1 MKSRK
6 NNINRPAPSRRLLLQ
21 LLTMM
26 ALTAAP
32 SSVYAQSFH
41 QTGASGLPL
50 DSRGM
55 QQTAEWNYYYYLPT
69 GSTSM
74 TLDLPIMGWTDNY
87 ANELEP
93 YGWYRWYD
101 YNTDLNSANLTAYD
115 VTSSSWYGGTTH
127 STQLKTNITDN
138 SGKNI
143 GLVAYKLSA
152 TYITR
157 KHVGV
162 NYSYSNS
169 DATNP
174 NWKGDIVACDVSRYI
189 DYTISGTKVSKE
201 PTLSVRYIFHIQ
213 SAAYLAQKLKEALC
227 EGSKSKAADLTFE
240 DNKRIVFGAKDENAK
255 MSLRT
260 NLKNS
265 GGQSYWFYPL
275 STTKGKTVYPTT
287 ESQKITAADF
297 KTTMKQADKIVWKV
311 YNEDKTKFCQLSA
324 TSSTTQFCDL
334 TISALNSATWYNVS
348 NDATTT
354 KPTDIGFEH
363 TVYVVA
369 WAANSNDMCPV
380 ANFEV
385 FIHKGY
391 PKTKDEITADNNI
404 DRTLS
409 YLEDEDRYE
418 KKMDISF
425 DDDNAD
431 LTFDAPTVNNNV
443 SLKPSDFKSRAYG
456 FTYAN
461 LADYDYFYGTYMR
474 QSWTGKRPTYSSPN
488 HGDYGLYKSANKTGV
503 STTDYNKGY
512 QWWANGN
519 PEIYDR
525 TYERTS
531 GKQYG
536 YFLYVDASDESRQI
550 ASADF
555 KANLCTG
562 SQLVFSG
569 AVAEYTSGANAPQV
583 MFRLYG
589 IDKDENGNEIGKKL
603 IQSFSSGDFKT
614 NTKSLQY
621 GKWYQ
626 IYSKQVLQKS
636 AGADNYT
643 DFRIVL
649 DNMCQGTD
657 GADYCIDDLCLYT
670 QTSKLDVLQNKP
682 LCPNET
688 GYETAP
694 EEITLKL
701 RGIYETFQAMVNMK
715 ESKLFYR
722 ICDATGKQV
731 DNIDY
736 DGDGQPDEYGTA
748 RIPASYNAAYVLP
761 PEAADG
767 KNNVAM
773 FENDNSGNRCLVIA
787 NRNFNIVPGKDY
799 YFSIAYPSD
808 DNPDVPGKWGKS
820 TDVCST
826 YSGIFQ
832 VVEQSIKLTDKNS
845 NVLTALR
852 VNCDTKTPTVE
863 VIAKIETAD
872 PVNGGKVTIDNVKFD
887 WFLSKPNKENEL
899 YTTPGLLEALRA
911 YRAKYPSDNGLNTG
925 FRSIN
930 YTQYTLLKQYV
941 DSKQLIL
948 NASNSMGN
956 RTFEANEMGLYK
968 IAVIP
973 VQAKAT
979 INGQNYDICAD
990 PMLVDLRVVT
1000 DGPNI
1005 NLGFSDVIYPN
1016 DARTVRVGLPQIKA
1030 IADNNGALNLPMTG
1044 IEGATSV
1051 KMSDAQVYISNTND
1065 PDFNSTKQ
1073 VIGVVTSS
1081 TIKNSD
1087 KTVGI
1092 RFNSNAAT
1100 ILKEGYWYEINF
1112 SYNNSS
1118 ASTASCP
1125 GETFVKMCIVPEYAT
1140 WNSSPRTASTN
1151 WNDDNNWLRSTKAE
1165 IFKDSYTDYNTTTAF
1180 MPMKFT
1186 KVTVANQK
1194 DKGKVYP
1201 NLDEISYRSNGIA
1214 SSTKMKS
1221 FAYDF
1226 VAKWSDAT
1234 ADGSDN
1240 GNGTFSCEKWAGNF
1254 CDQIYFKPEAEL
1266 LYANYLNYNKAYV
1279 EKELTPNT
1287 WSIMSS
1293 PLKQTYAGDLY
1304 VQKDDGQEKSEAF
1317 KPITYKEGVND
1328 RSAYPVYQRSWDGNA
1343 QEVKDN
1349 VTNYSA
1355 NHDGTVDVTTDNE
1368 LSINSGYWSHV
1379 YNKVDELYTKGQ
1391 AFAVKAGDKY
1401 TAGAQGANAT
1411 AVIRLPKAD
1420 TQFSYYDSESQ
1431 KPVNV
1436 TVNRD
1441 ANSYRMLQ
1449 GDVAGDKT
1457 MAMTQPLKENLHR
1470 DNRYHLVGNPYTS
1483 SLSMYRFLKA
1493 NTAFENSIWTLDN
1506 GVMKT
1511 HSVPVDLD
1519 YDKKTDVIV
1528 NPTQAFFV
1536 KVKEGETAPA
1546 NVTFNATMLI
1556 NKDVTPGEKAL
1567 IIRPTVTLTTVNG
1580 ERSSQSELIVN
1591 DEASRDYVEGEDVEM
1606 LGEGNIAEIAQVYSV
1621 AGSQAVALNAS
1632 DDINWMPVGVVA
1644 PKSKDIDV
1652 NISLN
1657 SKMLIKMNNEGSQL
1671 FLFDATTKTFS
1682 EIKDGMT
1689 VKMMANDHGRY
1700 YITNQSSLNTTD
1712 INTIDCFSP
1721 TENTIVV
1728 ATLKGDMKRVMV
1740 YDISGALVTSNH
1752 SVNGGRCQ
1760 LNVPKAGI
1768 YVVKATTKEDRTET
1782 FKIVVR

>member
-1 MKSRK
+1 MKIRN
-6 NNINRPAPSRRLLLQ
+6 NNINRLATSKRLLLQ
-21 LLTMM
+21 LFAMM

-32 SSVYAQSFH
+32 SSVYAQSLGFH
-41 QTGASGLPL
+41 KKGQSGLPL

-55 QQTAEWNYYYYLPT
+55 QQTAEWHYYYYLPT
-69 GSTSM
+69 NSNTM
-74 TLDLPIMGWTDNY
+74 ELELPFDGWGDSKTND
-87 ANELEP
+87 LEP
-93 YGWYRWYD
+93 YGWIRWYD
-101 YNTDLNSANLTAYD
+101 YTTDLKSDRLTVYNSSSTSLYNSKDNTSNKDIGLIAGTLRNSARDYAGVKYN
-115 VTSSSWYGGTTH
+115 
-127 STQLKTNITDN
+127 KP
-138 SGKNI
+138 
-143 GLVAYKLSA
+143 
-152 TYITR
+152 TR
-157 KHVGV
+157 A
-162 NYSYSNS
+162 
-169 DATNP
+169 DAEDWAGET
-174 NWKGDIVACDVSRYI
+174 IACDVSRYN
-189 DYTISGTKVSKE
+189 DYNLTKRGYYPKYTYYVEKE
-201 PTLSVRYIFHIQ
+201 PTLSIRYIFHIK
-213 SAAYLAQKLKEALC
+213 SAAYLAKRIKDALC
-227 EGSKSKAADLTFE
+227 DHSRAADLTLE
-240 DNKRIVFGAKDENAK
+240 DNKRIVFGAKDERAN
-255 MSLRT
+255 MTLRT
-260 NLKNS
+260 NMKNS

-275 STTKGKTVYPTT
+275 STTVGKTVYPTT
-287 ESQKITAADF
+287 EAQKITAADF
-297 KTTMKQADKIVWKV
+297 NTTMKQANKIVWTV
-311 YNEDKTKFCQLSA
+311 YNEDKTKFCQLS
-324 TSSTTQFCDL
+324 STTQFCDL
-334 TISALNSATWYNVS
+334 TINALKNATWYNVS

-354 KPTDIGFEH
+354 KPTDIGFEQ

-369 WAANSNDMCPV
+369 WAANGDYMCPV

-391 PKTKDEITADNNI
+391 PKTKDEITADNNT

-425 DDDNAD
+425 DDDNPD
-431 LTFDAPTVNNNV
+431 LTLDAPTTPENNM

-456 FTYAN
+456 FTYAQ
-461 LADYDYFYGTYMR
+461 LASYDYYYDGSTPHH
-474 QSWTGKRPTYSSPN
+474 SKSPI
-488 HGDYGLYKSANKTGV
+488 HGDYGLYKSGNLRGI
-503 STTDYNKGY
+503 SYDNENGY
-512 QWWANGN
+512 QWWAAGS
-519 PEIYDR
+519 PTIYDR
-525 TYERTS
+525 THAKTS

-536 YFLYVDASDESRQI
+536 HFLYVDASNESRQI

-562 SQLVFSG
+562 SQLIFSG
-569 AVAEYTSGANAPQV
+569 AVAEYTASYNATAPQV

-589 IDKDENGNEIGKKL
+589 INKDENGNVTDQKL

-614 NTKSLQY
+614 NTKSHEY

-636 AGADNYT
+636 AAADNYT

-649 DNMCQGTD
+649 DNMCQNTK

-694 EEITLKL
+694 EDITLKL
-701 RGIYETFQAMVNMK
+701 RGIYETFQAMVNQK

-722 ICDATGKQV
+722 ICDATGKPV

-736 DGDGQPDEYGTA
+736 DGDGQPDAYGIA
-748 RIPASYNAAYVLP
+748 LIPASYNAGLVLP
-761 PEAADG
+761 PAAADG

-808 DNPDVPGKWGKS
+808 DNPDVPGVWGKS

-832 VVEQSIKLTDKNS
+832 VVEQNIKLTDKNS

-852 VNCDTKTPTVE
+852 VNCNTHIPTVE
-863 VIAKIETAD
+863 MIAKIETAD

-887 WFLSKPNKENEL
+887 WFLSKPNAENEL
-899 YTTPGLLEALRA
+899 YSTQGLLEAIHA
-911 YRAKYPSDNGLNTG
+911 YRAKYPEYNGLSTE
-925 FRSIN
+925 FRSVN
-930 YTQYTLLKQYV
+930 YNQYDLLKKYV

-956 RTFEANEMGLYK
+956 RKFEANEMGLYK

-979 INGQNYDICAD
+979 INGQVYDICAD

-1005 NLGFSDVIYPN
+1005 NFGFPGVIYPN

-1030 IADNNGALNLPMTG
+1030 IAAKNGALNLPMTG
-1044 IEGATSV
+1044 IEGAKSV
-1051 KMSDAQVYISNTND
+1051 KMIDEAQVSISNTND

-1073 VIGVVTSS
+1073 AIGVVTAN
-1081 TIKNSD
+1081 TIYKTDN
-1087 KTVGI
+1087 TVGI
-1092 RFNSNAAT
+1092 RFNSNAVT
-1100 ILKEGYWYEINF
+1100 TLKEGYWYEINF
-1112 SYNNSS
+1112 RYANAS

-1125 GETFVKMCIVPEYAT
+1125 GETFIKMCIVPEYAT

-1165 IFKDSYTDYNTTTAF
+1165 IFKDSYADYNTTTAF

-1214 SSTKMKS
+1214 SSKKMQS

-1226 VAKWSDAT
+1226 VAKWSNT

-1240 GNGTFSCEKWAGNF
+1240 GYGTFSCEKWAGNF

-1266 LYANYLNYNKAYV
+1266 LYANYLTYNKAYV

-1293 PLKQTYAGDLY
+1293 PLQQTYAGDLY
-1304 VQKDDGQEKSEAF
+1304 VPKNNGQEQSEAF
-1317 KPITYKEGVND
+1317 QPITYQEGVND
-1328 RSAYPVYQRSWDGNA
+1328 RSAYPVYQRSWDGDA
-1343 QEVKDN
+1343 QEVIDN

-1355 NHDGTVDVTTDNE
+1355 NHDGTVNVTTDNE

-1379 YNKVDELYTKGQ
+1379 YNKVDEQYTKGQ

-1401 TAGAQGANAT
+1401 TAGAQDANAK
-1411 AVIRLPKAD
+1411 AVVRLPKAD

-1457 MAMTQPLKENLHR
+1457 MTMTQPLKENLHR

-1493 NTAFENSIWTLDN
+1493 NTAFENSVWTLDN

-1580 ERSSQSELIVN
+1580 TRSSQSKLIVSA
-1591 DEASRDYVEGEDVEM
+1591 EASRDYVAGEDVDM
-1606 LGEGNIAEIAQVYSV
+1606 LGEGNIAEIAQAYSV
-1621 AGSQAVALNAS
+1621 AGSQAVALNAT
-1632 DDINWMPVGVVA
+1632 DDIDWMPIGVVA
-1644 PKSKDIDV
+1644 GKSRSTDV
-1652 NISLN
+1652 TVNLN
-1657 SKMLIKMNNEGSQL
+1657 SKMLRKMNDEGGKL
-1671 FLFDATTKTFS
+1671 FIYDATSKKFS
-1682 EIKDGMT
+1682 EIADGMQIE
-1689 VKMMANDHGRY
+1689 MMANDHGRY
-1700 YITNQSSLNTTD
+1700 YITTNNWVVPTG
-1712 INTIDCFSP
+1712 INAIRCFSP
-1721 TENTIVV
+1721 AQGTIIV
-1728 ATLKGDMKRVMV
+1728 AVLNGEVKQAKV
-1740 YDISGALVTSNH
+1740 YDTAGALVTS
-1752 SVNGGRCQ
+1752 SRSTAGERCQ
-1760 LNVPKAGI
+1760 LSVQQPGVYI
-1768 YVVKATTKEDRTET
+1768 VKATTMDDKTET
-1782 FKIVVR
+1782 FKIVVK

>member
-21 LLTMM
+21 LLAMM

-32 SSVYAQSFH
+32 SSVYAQSLGFH
-41 QTGASGLPL
+41 KNGQSGLPL

-55 QQTAEWNYYYYLPT
+55 QQTAEWHYYYYLPT
-69 GSTSM
+69 NSNTMELELPFDGWGKSSTN
-74 TLDLPIMGWTDNY
+74 D
-87 ANELEP
+87 LEP
-93 YGWYRWYD
+93 YGWIRWYD
-101 YNTDLNSANLTAYD
+101 YTTDLMSDRLTVYSRYY
-115 VTSSSWYGGTTH
+115 TS
-127 STQLKTNITDN
+127 LKSLKDDT
-138 SGKNI
+138 SKKNI
-143 GLVAYKLSA
+143 GLIAGTLRNSA
-152 TYITR
+152 RDYA
-157 KHVGV
+157 GV
-162 NYSYSNS
+162 KYNKPTGA
-169 DATNP
+169 DAED
-174 NWKGDIVACDVSRYI
+174 WGGDTIACDVSRYN
-189 DYTISGTKVSKE
+189 DYSISTNYVEKE
-201 PTLSVRYIFHIQ
+201 PTLSIRYIFHIK
-213 SAAYLAQKLKEALC
+213 SAAYLAKRIKDALC
-227 EGSKSKAADLTFE
+227 DHSRAADLTLE
-240 DNKRIVFGAKDENAK
+240 DNKRIVFGAKDANAN
-255 MSLRT
+255 MTLRT
-260 NLKNS
+260 NMKNS

-275 STTKGKTVYPTT
+275 RTTVGKTVYPTT

-297 KTTMKQADKIVWKV
+297 NTTMKQADNIVWRV
-311 YNEDKTKFCQLSA
+311 YNEDKTKYCQLS
-324 TSSTTQFCDL
+324 SETQFCDL
-334 TISALNSATWYNVS
+334 TINALKNATWYNVS
-348 NDATTT
+348 NDAKTS
-354 KPTDIGFEH
+354 KPTDIGFEQ

-369 WAANSNDMCPV
+369 WAANGDYMCPV

-391 PKTKDEITADNNI
+391 PKMKDELTADGDV

-425 DDDNAD
+425 DDDNPD
-431 LTFDAPTVNNNV
+431 LTLDAPTTPENNM

-456 FTYAN
+456 FTYAQ
-461 LADYDYFYGTYMR
+461 LASFDYYYDGSTPHH
-474 QSWTGKRPTYSSPN
+474 SKSPI
-488 HGDYGLYKSANKTGV
+488 HGDYGLYKSGNLRGI
-503 STTDYNKGY
+503 SYDNENGY
-512 QWWANGN
+512 QWWAAGS
-519 PEIYDR
+519 PTIYDR
-525 TYERTS
+525 THAKTS

-536 YFLYVDASDESRQI
+536 HFLYVDASNESRQI

-562 SQLVFSG
+562 SQLIFSG
-569 AVAEYTSGANAPQV
+569 AVAEYTASYNATAPQV

-589 IDKDENGNEIGKKL
+589 INKDENGNVTDQKL

-614 NTKSLQY
+614 NTKTHEY

-636 AGADNYT
+636 AAADNYT

-649 DNMCQGTD
+649 DNMCQNTK

-694 EEITLKL
+694 DDITLKL
-701 RGIYETFQAMVNMK
+701 RGIYETFQAMVNQK

-722 ICDATGKQV
+722 ICDATGKRV
-731 DNIDY
+731 ENIDY
-736 DGDGQPDEYGTA
+736 NGDGHPDTYGTA
-748 RIPASYNAAYVLP
+748 RIPESYSSTYVLP
-761 PEAADG
+761 SYAADG
-767 KNNVAM
+767 KTNVAM

-808 DNPDVPGKWGKS
+808 DNPNVPGDWGKS

-826 YSGIFQ
+826 YSGLFQ
-832 VVEQSIKLTDKNS
+832 VVEQNIKLTDKNS

-852 VNCDTKTPTVE
+852 VNCNTNTPTVE

-872 PVNGGKVTIDNVKFD
+872 PVNGGKVTIDKVKFD
-887 WFLSKPNKENEL
+887 WFLSKPNAENEL
-899 YTTPGLLEALRA
+899 YSTSGLLEALHA
-911 YRAKYPSDNGLNTG
+911 YRAKYPEYNGLSPN
-925 FRSIN
+925 FRN
-930 YTQYTLLKQYV
+930 DNRTQYNLLKMYV

-956 RTFEANEMGLYK
+956 RTFASDEMGLYK

-973 VQAKAT
+973 VQDKAT
-979 INGQNYDICAD
+979 INGQVYEICAA

-1005 NLGFSDVIYPN
+1005 NFGFPGVIYPN

-1030 IADNNGALNLPMTG
+1030 IAEKNGDLNLPMTG
-1044 IEGATSV
+1044 IERATSV
-1051 KMSDAQVYISNTND
+1051 RMRDYAKVFISNTND
-1065 PDFNSTKQ
+1065 PSFNSTKQ
-1073 VIGVVTSS
+1073 EIGVVTSN
-1081 TIKNSD
+1081 TIYRTDN
-1087 KTVGI
+1087 TVGI
-1092 RFNSNAAT
+1092 RFNSNAAK

-1112 SYNNSS
+1112 SYDNADGSM
-1118 ASTASCP
+1118 ASCP
-1125 GETFVKMCIVPEYAT
+1125 GETFIKMCIVPEYAT

-1186 KVTVANQK
+1186 KVTVTNQN

-1226 VAKWSDAT
+1226 VAKWSDT

-1266 LYANYLNYNKAYV
+1266 LYANYLTYNKAYV

-1293 PLKQTYAGDLY
+1293 PLQQTYAGDLY
-1304 VQKDDGQEKSEAF
+1304 VPKDDGQEKSEAF
-1317 KPITYKEGVND
+1317 KPMTYDENVND

-1379 YNKVDELYTKGQ
+1379 YNKVDEQYTKGQ

-1420 TQFSYYDSESQ
+1420 TQFSYYDSESN

-1441 ANSYRMLQ
+1441 DKSYRMLQ

-1470 DNRYHLVGNPYTS
+1470 ENRYHLVGNPYTS

-1506 GVMKT
+1506 GKVT
-1511 HSVPVDLD
+1511 AYTLALD
-1519 YDKKTDVIV
+1519 EAYDKKTDVLV
-1528 NPTQAFFV
+1528 SPTQAFFV
-1536 KVKEGETAPA
+1536 KLKTGESATEA
-1546 NVTFNATMLI
+1546 TFNASMLI
-1556 NKDVTPGEKAL
+1556 NKEVTPGEKAL
-1567 IIRPTVTLTTVNG
+1567 VIRPTLTLTTTDGVRN
-1580 ERSSQSELIVN
+1580 SESKLIVN

-1644 PKSKDIDV
+1644 PKNKDIDV

-1689 VKMMANDHGRY
+1689 VKMMANEHGRY

>member
-6 NNINRPAPSRRLLLQ
+6 NNINRPAPSKRLLLQ

-41 QTGASGLPL
+41 QRGASGMPL

-55 QQTAEWNYYYYLPT
+55 QQTAEWHYYYYLPT

-74 TLDLPIMGWTDNY
+74 TLDLPIMGWTDEK
-87 ANELEP
+87 ANDLEP

-101 YNTDLNSANLTAYD
+101 YNTDLESANLTAYD
-115 VTSSSWYGGTTH
+115 VTTSSWLGGTKH

-143 GLVAYKLSA
+143 GLVAYKLSD
-152 TYITR
+152 TYVTR

-162 NYSYSNS
+162 NYEYTNS
-169 DATNP
+169 DAINP

-189 DYTISGTKVSKE
+189 DYSISGTKVSKE

-213 SAAYLAQKLKEALC
+213 SAAYLAKQIKDALC
-227 EGSKSKAADLTFE
+227 DHSRAADLTLE
-240 DNKRIVFGAKDENAK
+240 DNKRIVFGAKDANAK
-255 MSLRT
+255 MTLRT
-260 NLKNS
+260 NMKNS

-275 STTKGKTVYPTT
+275 RTTVGKTVYPTT

-297 KTTMKQADKIVWKV
+297 NTTMKQADNIVWRV
-311 YNEDKTKFCQLSA
+311 YNEDKTKYCQLPP
-324 TSSTTQFCDL
+324 STPSNPRTPISPQFCDL
-334 TISALNSATWYNVS
+334 TINALKNATWRNVS
-348 NDATTT
+348 NGATTT
-354 KPTDIGFEH
+354 KPTDIGFEQ

-369 WAANSNDMCPV
+369 WAANGDYMCPV

-391 PKTKDEITADNNI
+391 PKTKDELTADGDV
-404 DRTLS
+404 DRTIS
-409 YLEDEDRYE
+409 YFEDKYQQQ
-418 KKMDISF
+418 MDISF
-425 DDDNAD
+425 DDDNPY
-431 LTFDAPTVNNNV
+431 LTLDAPTTPLNNM
-443 SLKPSDFKSRAYG
+443 SPKPSDFKSRAYG
-456 FTYAN
+456 FTYAE
-461 LADYDYFYGTYMR
+461 LASFDYYNG
-474 QSWTGKRPTYSSPN
+474 SSPHHSKSPI
-488 HGDYGLYKSANKTGV
+488 HGDYGLYKSGNLRGI
-503 STTDYNKGY
+503 SYNNENGY
-512 QWWANGN
+512 QWWAEGS
-519 PEIYDR
+519 PTIYDR
-525 TYERTS
+525 THAKTS

-536 YFLYVDASDESRQI
+536 HFLYVDASNESRQI

-562 SQLVFSG
+562 SQLIFSG
-569 AVAEYTSGANAPQV
+569 AVAEYTAANNSTAPQV

-589 IDKDENGNEIGKKL
+589 IDKDENGNVTDQKL
-603 IQSFSSGDFKT
+603 IQSFSSGDFAT
-614 NTKSLQY
+614 NTKTHAY
-621 GKWYQ
+621 GQWYQ

-636 AGADNYT
+636 AAADNYT

-649 DNMCQGTD
+649 DNMCQDTW
-657 GADYCIDDLCLYT
+657 GADYCVDDLCLYT

-694 EEITLKL
+694 DDITLKL
-701 RGIYETFQAMVNMK
+701 RGIYETFQAMVNQK

-722 ICDATGKQV
+722 ICDATGKRV
-731 DNIDY
+731 ENIDY
-736 DGDGQPDEYGTA
+736 DGDGQPDDYGIA
-748 RIPASYNAAYVLP
+748 RIPESYNAGYVLP
-761 PEAADG
+761 SAAAGG
-767 KNNVAM
+767 KTNVPM

-808 DNPDVPGKWGKS
+808 DNPNVPGDWGKS

-826 YSGIFQ
+826 YSGLFQ
-832 VVEQSIKLTDKNS
+832 VVEQNIKLTDKNS

-852 VNCDTKTPTVE
+852 VDCNSKTPTVE

-872 PVNGGKVTIDNVKFD
+872 PVNGGKVTIDKVKFD
-887 WFLSKPNKENEL
+887 WFLSKPNAENEL
-899 YTTPGLLEALRA
+899 YSTTGLLEALHA
-911 YRAKYPSDNGLNTG
+911 YRAKYPEYNGLSTD
-925 FRSIN
+925 FRN
-930 YTQYTLLKQYV
+930 DNRTQYDLLKQYV

-956 RTFEANEMGLYK
+956 RKFEAKETGLYK

-973 VQAKAT
+973 VQDKAT
-979 INGQNYDICAD
+979 INGQVYEICAA

-1005 NLGFSDVIYPN
+1005 NFGFPGVIYPN
-1016 DARTVRVGLPQIKA
+1016 DARTVRVGLPQINA
-1030 IADNNGALNLPMTG
+1030 IATKNGALNLPMTG
-1044 IEGATSV
+1044 IERAKSV
-1051 KMSDAQVYISNTND
+1051 KMIDKAQVSISNTND
-1065 PDFNSTKQ
+1065 PDFNSTEQ
-1073 VIGVVTSS
+1073 MIGVVTAN
-1081 TIKNSD
+1081 TIYETD

-1092 RFNSNAAT
+1092 RFNPNAAT
-1100 ILKEGYWYEINF
+1100 ILKEGYWYEIHF
-1112 SYNNSS
+1112 RYNNADGSM
-1118 ASTASCP
+1118 ASCP
-1125 GETFVKMCIVPEYAT
+1125 GETFIKMCIVPEYAT

-1165 IFKDSYTDYNTTTAF
+1165 IFKDSYADYNTTTAF

-1186 KVTVANQK
+1186 KVTVANQN

-1226 VAKWSDAT
+1226 VAKWSDT
-1234 ADGSDN
+1234 TDDGSDT

-1293 PLKQTYAGDLY
+1293 PLQQTYAGDLY
-1304 VQKDDGQEKSEAF
+1304 VPKNNGQEQSEAF
-1317 KPITYKEGVND
+1317 QPMTYQEGVND

-1343 QEVKDN
+1343 QEVIDN
-1349 VTNYSA
+1349 ITNYSA
-1355 NHDGTVDVTTDNE
+1355 NHDGTVDVTTGNE

-1379 YNKVDELYTKGQ
+1379 YNKVDEQYTKGQ

-1401 TAGAQGANAT
+1401 TAGAQDANAK

-1436 TVNRD
+1436 TVSRD

-1457 MAMTQPLKENLHR
+1457 MAMTQPLKENLHS

-1511 HSVPVDLD
+1511 HCVPVDLD

-1536 KVKEGETAPA
+1536 KVKEGETAPD

-1652 NISLN
+1652 NVSLN
-1657 SKMLIKMNNEGSQL
+1657 SKMLVKMNNEGSQL

-1728 ATLKGDMKRVMV
+1728 ATLKGDMKRVVV

>member
-32 SSVYAQSFH
+32 SSVYAQNLGFH
-41 QTGASGLPL
+41 KEGQSGLPL

-55 QQTAEWNYYYYLPT
+55 QQTAEWHYYYYLPT
-69 GSTSM
+69 NSNTMELELPFDGWGKSSTN
-74 TLDLPIMGWTDNY
+74 D
-87 ANELEP
+87 LEP
-93 YGWYRWYD
+93 YGWIRWYD
-101 YNTDLNSANLTAYD
+101 YNTDLKSDKLTVYSSSTSLNSLKDYTSQKDIGLIAGTLRNSARDYA
-115 VTSSSWYGGTTH
+115 
-127 STQLKTNITDN
+127 
-138 SGKNI
+138 
-143 GLVAYKLSA
+143 
-152 TYITR
+152 
-157 KHVGV
+157 GV
-162 NYSYSNS
+162 KYNKPTGA
-169 DATNP
+169 DAEDWAGET
-174 NWKGDIVACDVSRYI
+174 IACDVSRYN
-189 DYTISGTKVSKE
+189 DYSFQRVNIGTKYNPKYTNRVEKE
-201 PTLSVRYIFHIQ
+201 PTLSIRYIFHIK
-213 SAAYLAQKLKEALC
+213 SAAYLAKRIKDALC
-227 EGSKSKAADLTFE
+227 DHSRAADLTLE
-240 DNKRIVFGAKDENAK
+240 DNKRIVFGAKDANAN
-255 MSLRT
+255 MTLRT
-260 NLKNS
+260 NMKNS

-275 STTKGKTVYPTT
+275 RTTVGKTVYPTT

-297 KTTMKQADKIVWKV
+297 NTTMKQANKIVWIV
-311 YNEDKTKFCQLSA
+311 YNEDKTKFCQLS
-324 TSSTTQFCDL
+324 STTQFCDL
-334 TISALNSATWYNVS
+334 TINALKNATWYNVS
-348 NDATTT
+348 NDAKTS
-354 KPTDIGFEH
+354 KPTDIGFEQ

-369 WAANSNDMCPV
+369 WAANGDYMCPV

-391 PKTKDEITADNNI
+391 PKMKDELTADGDV
-404 DRTLS
+404 DRTIS
-409 YLEDEDRYE
+409 YFEDKYE
-418 KKMDISF
+418 QQMDISF
-425 DDDNAD
+425 DDDNPD
-431 LTFDAPTVNNNV
+431 LTLDAPTTPLNNM

-456 FTYAN
+456 FTYAE
-461 LADYDYFYGTYMR
+461 LARYDYYYDGSTPHH
-474 QSWTGKRPTYSSPN
+474 SKSPI
-488 HGDYGLYKSANKTGV
+488 HGDYGLYKSGNLRGI
-503 STTDYNKGY
+503 SYDNENGY
-512 QWWANGN
+512 QWWAAGS
-519 PEIYDR
+519 PTIYDR
-525 TYERTS
+525 THAKTS

-536 YFLYVDASDESRQI
+536 HFLYVDASNESRQI

-562 SQLVFSG
+562 SQLIFSG
-569 AVAEYTSGANAPQV
+569 AVAEYTASYNATAPQV

-589 IDKDENGNEIGKKL
+589 INKDENGNVTDQKL

-614 NTKSLQY
+614 NTKSHEY

-636 AGADNYT
+636 AAADNYT

-649 DNMCQGTD
+649 DNMCQNTK

-670 QTSKLDVLQNKP
+670 QTSKLDVLQNRP

-701 RGIYETFQAMVNMK
+701 RGIYETFQAMVNQK

-722 ICDATGKQV
+722 ICDATGKRV

-736 DGDGQPDEYGTA
+736 DGDGQPDEYGIA
-748 RIPASYNAAYVLP
+748 LIPASYNAGLVLP

-767 KNNVAM
+767 KTVPM

-808 DNPDVPGKWGKS
+808 DNPNVPGDWGKS

-826 YSGIFQ
+826 YSDIFQ
-832 VVEQSIKLTDKNS
+832 VVEQNIKLTDKNS

-852 VNCDTKTPTVE
+852 VNCNTHTPTVE
-863 VIAKIETAD
+863 MIAKIETAD
-872 PVNGGKVTIDNVKFD
+872 PVNGGKVTIDKVKFD
-887 WFLSKPNKENEL
+887 WFLSKPNAENEL
-899 YTTPGLLEALRA
+899 YSTSGLLDALHA
-911 YRAKYPSDNGLNTG
+911 YRAKYPEYNGLSTD
-925 FRSIN
+925 FRN
-930 YTQYTLLKQYV
+930 DNRTQYDLLKQYV

-956 RTFEANEMGLYK
+956 RKFEAKEMGLYK

-973 VQAKAT
+973 VQDKAT
-979 INGQNYDICAD
+979 INGQVYEICAA

-1005 NLGFSDVIYPN
+1005 NFGFPNVIYPN
-1016 DARTVRVGLPQIKA
+1016 DARTVRVGLPQIKT
-1030 IADNNGALNLPMTG
+1030 IAEKKGALNLPMTG

-1051 KMSDAQVYISNTND
+1051 NMRDYAKVFISNTND
-1065 PDFNSTKQ
+1065 PSFNSTKQ
-1073 VIGVVTSS
+1073 EIGVVTSN
-1081 TIKNSD
+1081 TIYRTDN
-1087 KTVGI
+1087 TVGI
-1092 RFNSNAAT
+1092 RFNPNAAT

-1112 SYNNSS
+1112 SYDNADGSM
-1118 ASTASCP
+1118 ASCQ
-1125 GETFVKMCIVPEYAT
+1125 GETFIKMCIVPEYAT

-1186 KVTVANQK
+1186 KVTVANQN

-1226 VAKWSDAT
+1226 VAKWSNTTD
-1234 ADGSDN
+1234 DGSDN
-1240 GNGTFSCEKWAGNF
+1240 GNGTFSCETWAGNF

-1266 LYANYLNYNKAYV
+1266 LYANYLTYNKAYV

-1293 PLKQTYAGDLY
+1293 PLQQTYAGDLY
-1304 VQKDDGQEKSEAF
+1304 VPKNNGQEQSEAF
-1317 KPITYKEGVND
+1317 QPMTYDENVND
-1328 RSAYPVYQRSWDGNA
+1328 RSAYPIYQRSWDGDA
-1343 QEVKDN
+1343 QEVMNN

-1379 YNKVDELYTKGQ
+1379 YNKVDEQYTKGQ

-1436 TVNRD
+1436 TVSRD
-1441 ANSYRMLQ
+1441 ANSYRMLL

-1457 MAMTQPLKENLHR
+1457 MEMTQPLKENLHR

-1506 GVMKT
+1506 GKVT
-1511 HSVPVDLD
+1511 AYTLALD
-1519 YDKKTDVIV
+1519 EAYDKKTDVLV
-1528 NPTQAFFV
+1528 SPTQAFFV
-1536 KVKEGETAPA
+1536 KLKTGESATEA
-1546 NVTFNATMLI
+1546 TFNASMLI
-1556 NKDVTPGEKAL
+1556 NKEVTPGEKAL
-1567 IIRPTVTLTTVNG
+1567 VIRPTLTLTTTDGVRN
-1580 ERSSQSELIVN
+1580 SESKLIVN
-1591 DEASRDYVEGEDVEM
+1591 DEASRDYVDGEDVEM

-1728 ATLKGDMKRVMV
+1728 ATLKGDMKRVVV

>member
-21 LLTMM
+21 LLAMM

-32 SSVYAQSFH
+32 SSVYAQSLGFH
-41 QTGASGLPL
+41 KKGQSGLPL

-55 QQTAEWNYYYYLPT
+55 QQTAEWHYYYYLPT
-69 GSTSM
+69 NSDPMELELPFAGWGDNSTN
-74 TLDLPIMGWTDNY
+74 D
-87 ANELEP
+87 LEP
-93 YGWYRWYD
+93 YGWIRWYD
-101 YNTDLNSANLTAYD
+101 YTTDLKSDKLTVYSSSTSLNNSKDNNSKKDIGLIAGSLGNSARNYA
-115 VTSSSWYGGTTH
+115 
-127 STQLKTNITDN
+127 
-138 SGKNI
+138 
-143 GLVAYKLSA
+143 
-152 TYITR
+152 
-157 KHVGV
+157 GV
-162 NYSYSNS
+162 KYNKPTGA
-169 DATNP
+169 DAEDWAGET
-174 NWKGDIVACDVSRYI
+174 IACDVSRYN
-189 DYTISGTKVSKE
+189 DYSFEQVSSGPWYNRTYSNYVKHE
-201 PTLSVRYIFHIQ
+201 PTLSIRYIFHIK
-213 SAAYLAQKLKEALC
+213 SAAYLAKRIKDALC
-227 EGSKSKAADLTFE
+227 DHSRAADLTLE
-240 DNKRIVFGAKDENAK
+240 DNKRIVFGAKDANAN
-255 MSLRT
+255 MTLRT
-260 NLKNS
+260 NMKNY

-275 STTKGKTVYPTT
+275 RTTKDKSVYPTT

-297 KTTMKQADKIVWKV
+297 NTTMKQANKIVWRV
-311 YNEDKTKFCQLSA
+311 YNEDKTKYCQLSS

-334 TISALNSATWYNVS
+334 TINALKNATWYNVS
-348 NDATTT
+348 NGATTA
-354 KPTDIGFEH
+354 KPTDIGFEQ

-369 WAANSNDMCPV
+369 WAANGDYMCPV

-391 PKTKDEITADNNI
+391 PKTKDELTADGDV
-404 DRTLS
+404 DRTIS
-409 YLEDEDRYE
+409 YFEDKYQQQ
-418 KKMDISF
+418 MDISF
-425 DDDNAD
+425 DDDNPD
-431 LTFDAPTVNNNV
+431 LTLDAPTTPENNM

-456 FTYAN
+456 FTYAL
-461 LADYDYFYGTYMR
+461 LASNDYYNG
-474 QSWTGKRPTYSSPN
+474 SSPHHSKSPI
-488 HGDYGLYKSANKTGV
+488 HGDYGLYKSGNLHGI
-503 STTDYNKGY
+503 SYNNENGY
-512 QWWANGN
+512 QWWAAGS
-519 PEIYDR
+519 PTIFDR
-525 TYERTS
+525 TYAKTS

-536 YFLYVDASDESRQI
+536 HFLYVDASNESRQI

-562 SQLVFSG
+562 SQLIFSG
-569 AVAEYTSGANAPQV
+569 AVAEYTAANNTTAPQV

-589 IDKDENGNEIGKKL
+589 INKDENGNVTDQKL
-603 IQSFSSGDFKT
+603 IQSFSSGDFAT
-614 NTKSLQY
+614 NTKTHAY
-621 GKWYQ
+621 GQWYQ

-636 AGADNYT
+636 AAADNYT

-649 DNMCQGTD
+649 DNMCQDTW
-657 GADYCIDDLCLYT
+657 GADYCVDDLCLYT
-670 QTSKLDVLQNKP
+670 QTSKLDVLQNRP

-694 EEITLKL
+694 EYITLKL
-701 RGIYETFQAMVNMK
+701 RGIYETFQAMVNQK

-722 ICDATGKQV
+722 ICDATGKPV
-731 DNIDY
+731 ENIDY
-736 DGDGQPDEYGTA
+736 DGDGHPDEYGTA

-761 PEAADG
+761 PAAAGG
-767 KNNVAM
+767 KTNVPM

-808 DNPDVPGKWGKS
+808 DNPDVPGVWGKS

-826 YSGIFQ
+826 YSDIFQ
-832 VVEQSIKLTDKNS
+832 VVEQNIKLTDKNS
-845 NVLTALR
+845 TVLTALR
-852 VNCDTKTPTVE
+852 VNCKTNTPTVE

-887 WFLSKPNKENEL
+887 WFLSKPNAENEL
-899 YTTPGLLEALRA
+899 YSTTGLLEALHA
-911 YRAKYPSDNGLNTG
+911 YRAKYPEYNGLSAY
-925 FRSIN
+925 FRN
-930 YTQYTLLKQYV
+930 DNRTQYDLLKKYV

-956 RTFEANEMGLYK
+956 RTFASDEMGLYK

-979 INGQNYDICAD
+979 INGQVYEICAA

-1005 NLGFSDVIYPN
+1005 NFGFPNVIYPN

-1030 IADNNGALNLPMTG
+1030 IAEKNGALNLPMTG

-1073 VIGVVTSS
+1073 VIGVVTAN
-1081 TIKNSD
+1081 TIYRTDN
-1087 KTVGI
+1087 TVGI

-1112 SYNNSS
+1112 SYDNADGSM
-1118 ASTASCP
+1118 ASCP
-1125 GETFVKMCIVPEYAT
+1125 GETFIKMCIVPEYAT

-1226 VAKWSDAT
+1226 VAKWNKSS

-1266 LYANYLNYNKAYV
+1266 LYANYLTYNKAYV

-1293 PLKQTYAGDLY
+1293 PLQQTYAGDLY
-1304 VQKDDGQEKSEAF
+1304 VPKDDGQEKSEAF
-1317 KPITYKEGVND
+1317 QPITYKEGVND
-1328 RSAYPVYQRSWDGNA
+1328 RSAYPVYQRSWDGDA
-1343 QEVKDN
+1343 KEIVDN
-1349 VTNYSA
+1349 TKFYQA
-1355 NHDGTVDVTTDNE
+1355 HEDGTVEETTNDFF
-1368 LSINSGYWSHV
+1368 LTSGYWSHV
-1379 YNKVDELYTKGQ
+1379 YNKVNEQYTKGQ

-1493 NTAFENSIWTLDN
+1493 NPAFENSIWTLDN
-1506 GVMKT
+1506 GKVT
-1511 HSVPVDLD
+1511 AYTLALD
-1519 YDKKTDVIV
+1519 EAYDKKTDVLV
-1528 NPTQAFFV
+1528 SPTQAFFV
-1536 KVKEGETAPA
+1536 KLKTGESATEA
-1546 NVTFNATMLI
+1546 TFNASMLI

-1567 IIRPTVTLTTVNG
+1567 IIRPTLTLTTTDGVRN
-1580 ERSSQSELIVN
+1580 SESKLIVN

-1606 LGEGNIAEIAQVYSV
+1606 LGEGNIAEVAQVYSV

-1657 SKMLIKMNNEGSQL
+1657 SKMLRKMDNEGSQL

-1700 YITNQSSLNTTD
+1700 YVTNQSSLNTTD

-1728 ATLKGDMKRVMV
+1728 ATLKGDMKRVVV

>member
-21 LLTMM
+21 LLAMM

-32 SSVYAQSFH
+32 SSVYAQSLGFH
-41 QTGASGLPL
+41 KKGQSGLPL

-55 QQTAEWNYYYYLPT
+55 QQTAEWHYYYYLPT
-69 GSTSM
+69 GSSTM
-74 TLDLPIMGWTDNY
+74 ELELPFAGWGDSSTND
-87 ANELEP
+87 LEP
-93 YGWYRWYD
+93 YGWIRWYD
-101 YNTDLNSANLTAYD
+101 YTTDLKSDRLTVFNSSSTSLYNSKDNDSKKDIGLIAGSLGNSARDYA
-115 VTSSSWYGGTTH
+115 
-127 STQLKTNITDN
+127 
-138 SGKNI
+138 
-143 GLVAYKLSA
+143 
-152 TYITR
+152 
-157 KHVGV
+157 GV
-162 NYSYSNS
+162 KYNKPTGA
-169 DATNP
+169 DAEDWAGET
-174 NWKGDIVACDVSRYI
+174 IACDVSRYN
-189 DYTISGTKVSKE
+189 DYNLTKRGYYPKYTNYVVYE
-201 PTLSVRYIFHIQ
+201 PTLSIRYIFHIK
-213 SAAYLAQKLKEALC
+213 SAAYLAKRIKDALC
-227 EGSKSKAADLTFE
+227 DHSRAADLTLE
-240 DNKRIVFGAKDENAK
+240 DNKRIVFGAKDANAN
-255 MSLRT
+255 MTLRT
-260 NLKNS
+260 NMKNS

-275 STTKGKTVYPTT
+275 RTTVGKTVYPTT
-287 ESQKITAADF
+287 EAQKITAADF
-297 KTTMKQADKIVWKV
+297 NTTMKQANKIVWRV
-311 YNEDKTKFCQLSA
+311 YNEDKTKFCQLS
-324 TSSTTQFCDL
+324 STTQFCDL
-334 TISALNSATWYNVS
+334 TINALNSATWYNVS

-354 KPTDIGFEH
+354 KPTDIGFER

-369 WAANSNDMCPV
+369 WAANGNYMCPV

-391 PKTKDEITADNNI
+391 PKMKDELTADGDV
-404 DRTLS
+404 DRTIS
-409 YLEDEDRYE
+409 YFEDKYE
-418 KKMDISF
+418 QQMDISF
-425 DDDNAD
+425 DDDNPD
-431 LTFDAPTVNNNV
+431 LTLDAPTTPLNNM
-443 SLKPSDFKSRAYG
+443 SRKPSDFKSRAYG
-456 FTYAN
+456 FTYAD
-461 LADYDYFYGTYMR
+461 LASSDYYKGGTHN
-474 QSWTGKRPTYSSPN
+474 GKSPI
-488 HGDYGLYKSANKTGV
+488 HGDYGLYKSGNLRGI
-503 STTDYNKGY
+503 SYTDQNGY
-512 QWWANGN
+512 KWWAEGS
-519 PEIYDR
+519 PTIFDR
-525 TYERTS
+525 TYAKTS

-536 YFLYVDASDESRQI
+536 HFLYVDASNESRQI

-562 SQLVFSG
+562 SQLIFSG
-569 AVAEYTSGANAPQV
+569 AVAEYTAAMNATAPQV

-589 IDKDENGNEIGKKL
+589 INKDENGNVTDQKL

-614 NTKSLQY
+614 NTKSHEY

-636 AGADNYT
+636 AAADNYT

-649 DNMCQGTD
+649 DNMCQDTW
-657 GADYCIDDLCLYT
+657 GADYCVDDLCLYT
-670 QTSKLDVLQNKP
+670 QTSKLDVLQNRP

-701 RGIYETFQAMVNMK
+701 RGIYETFQAMVNQK

-722 ICDATGKQV
+722 ICDATGKPV
-731 DNIDY
+731 ENIDY
-736 DGDGQPDEYGTA
+736 EGDRLPDDYGTA
-748 RIPASYNAAYVLP
+748 RIPESYSSTYVLP
-761 PEAADG
+761 SAAAGG
-767 KNNVAM
+767 KTNVPM

-808 DNPDVPGKWGKS
+808 DNPEVPGDWGKS

-826 YSGIFQ
+826 YSGLFQ
-832 VVEQSIKLTDKNS
+832 VVEQNIKLTDKNS

-852 VNCDTKTPTVE
+852 VDCNSKTPTVE

-872 PVNGGKVTIDNVKFD
+872 PVNGGKVTIDKVKFD
-887 WFLSKPNKENEL
+887 WFLSKPNAENEL
-899 YTTPGLLEALRA
+899 YSTQGLLEALHD
-911 YRAKYPSDNGLNTG
+911 YRAKYPEYNGLSAY
-925 FRSIN
+925 FRN
-930 YTQYTLLKQYV
+930 DNRTQYDLLKKYV

-956 RTFEANEMGLYK
+956 RTFASDEMGLYK

-973 VQAKAT
+973 VQDKAT
-979 INGQNYDICAD
+979 INGQVYEICAA

-1005 NLGFSDVIYPN
+1005 NFGFPNVIYPN

-1030 IADNNGALNLPMTG
+1030 IAEKNGAMNLPMTG
-1044 IEGATSV
+1044 IEGARSV
-1051 KMSDAQVYISNTND
+1051 NMSEEDAQVRISNTND

-1073 VIGVVTSS
+1073 AIGVVTSN
-1081 TIKNSD
+1081 TIYD
-1087 KTVGI
+1087 TDETVGI
-1092 RFNSNAAT
+1092 RFNPNADT

-1112 SYNNSS
+1112 SYNNADGSM
-1118 ASTASCP
+1118 ASCP
-1125 GETFVKMCIVPEYAT
+1125 GETFIKMCIVPEYAT

-1226 VAKWSDAT
+1226 VAKWSDT

-1240 GNGTFSCEKWAGNF
+1240 GNGTFSCETWAGNF

-1266 LYANYLNYNKAYV
+1266 LYANYLTYNKAYV

-1293 PLKQTYAGDLY
+1293 PLQQTYAGDLY

-1317 KPITYKEGVND
+1317 QPITYKEGVND
-1328 RSAYPVYQRSWDGNA
+1328 RSAYPVYQRSWDGDAKEIVDNA
-1343 QEVKDN
+1343 KF
-1349 VTNYSA
+1349 YKA
-1355 NHDGTVDVTTDNE
+1355 NEDGTVTEAIDNDFF
-1368 LSINSGYWSHV
+1368 LTSGYWSHV
-1379 YNKVDELYTKGQ
+1379 YNKVDEQYTKGQ

-1420 TQFSYYDSESQ
+1420 TQFSYYDSESN

-1436 TVNRD
+1436 TVPRD
-1441 ANSYRMLQ
+1441 ANSYRMLL

-1457 MAMTQPLKENLHR
+1457 MAMTQPLKENLHSE
-1470 DNRYHLVGNPYTS
+1470 NRYHLVGNPYTS

-1493 NTAFENSIWTLDN
+1493 NPAFENSIWTLDN
-1506 GVMKT
+1506 GKVT
-1511 HSVPVDLD
+1511 AYTLALD
-1519 YDKKTDVIV
+1519 EAYDKKTDVLV
-1528 NPTQAFFV
+1528 SPTQAFFV
-1536 KVKEGETAPA
+1536 KLKAGETATEA
-1546 NVTFNATMLI
+1546 TFNASMLI

-1567 IIRPTVTLTTVNG
+1567 IIRPTLTLTTTDGVRN
-1580 ERSSQSELIVN
+1580 SESKLIVN
-1591 DEASRDYVEGEDVEM
+1591 EEACRDYVVGEDVEM
-1606 LGEGNIAEIAQVYSV
+1606 LGEGNIAEVAQVYSV

-1712 INTIDCFSP
+1712 INTIECFSP

-1768 YVVKATTKEDRTET
+1768 YVVKATTMEDRTET

>member
-1 MKSRK
+1 MKIRN
-6 NNINRPAPSRRLLLQ
+6 NNINRHATSRRLLLQ
-21 LLTMM
+21 LFAMM

-32 SSVYAQSFH
+32 SSVYAQSLGFH
-41 QTGASGLPL
+41 KKGQSGLPL

-55 QQTAEWNYYYYLPT
+55 QQTAEWHYYYYLPT
-69 GSTSM
+69 NSNTMELELPFDGWGKSSTN
-74 TLDLPIMGWTDNY
+74 D
-87 ANELEP
+87 LEP
-93 YGWYRWYD
+93 YGWIRWYD
-101 YNTDLNSANLTAYD
+101 YTTDLKSDRLTVYNSSSTSLYNSKDNTSNKDIGLIAGTLRNSARDYA
-115 VTSSSWYGGTTH
+115 
-127 STQLKTNITDN
+127 
-138 SGKNI
+138 
-143 GLVAYKLSA
+143 
-152 TYITR
+152 
-157 KHVGV
+157 GV
-162 NYSYSNS
+162 KYNKPTGA
-169 DATNP
+169 DAKDWAGET
-174 NWKGDIVACDVSRYI
+174 IACDVSRYN
-189 DYTISGTKVSKE
+189 DYNLTKRGYYPKYTNYVEHE
-201 PTLSVRYIFHIQ
+201 PTLSIRYIFHIK
-213 SAAYLAQKLKEALC
+213 SAAYLAKRIKDALC
-227 EGSKSKAADLTFE
+227 DHSRAADLTLE
-240 DNKRIVFGAKDENAK
+240 DNKRIVFGAKDERAN
-255 MSLRT
+255 MTLRT
-260 NLKNS
+260 NMKNS

-275 STTKGKTVYPTT
+275 STTVGKTVYPTT
-287 ESQKITAADF
+287 EAQKITAADF
-297 KTTMKQADKIVWKV
+297 NTTMMQATNIVWTV
-311 YNEDKTKFCQLSA
+311 YNEDKTKFCQLS
-324 TSSTTQFCDL
+324 STTQFCDL
-334 TISALNSATWYNVS
+334 TINALKNATWYNVS

-354 KPTDIGFEH
+354 KPTDIGFEQ

-369 WAANSNDMCPV
+369 WAANGDYMCPV

-391 PKTKDEITADNNI
+391 PKTKDEITADNNT

-425 DDDNAD
+425 DDDNPD
-431 LTFDAPTVNNNV
+431 LTLDAPTTPLNNM

-456 FTYAN
+456 FTYAEREK
-461 LADYDYFYGTYMR
+461 YDYYYNGSTPHH
-474 QSWTGKRPTYSSPN
+474 SKSPI
-488 HGDYGLYKSANKTGV
+488 HGDYGLYKSGNLPGI
-503 STTDYNKGY
+503 SYDNQNGY
-512 QWWANGN
+512 QWWAAGS
-519 PEIYDR
+519 PTIYDR
-525 TYERTS
+525 THAKTS

-536 YFLYVDASDESRQI
+536 HFLYVDASNESRQI

-562 SQLVFSG
+562 SQLIFSG
-569 AVAEYTSGANAPQV
+569 AVAEYTAAYNATAPQV

-589 IDKDENGNEIGKKL
+589 INKDENGNVTDQKL
-603 IQSFSSGDFKT
+603 IQSFSSGDFAT
-614 NTKSLQY
+614 NTKSHEY

-649 DNMCQGTD
+649 DNMCQNTK

-701 RGIYETFQAMVNMK
+701 RGIYETFQAMVNQK

-722 ICDATGKQV
+722 ICDATGKLV

-736 DGDGQPDEYGTA
+736 DGDGQPDAYGIA
-748 RIPASYNAAYVLP
+748 LIPASYNAGYVLP
-761 PEAADG
+761 PYAADN
-767 KNNVAM
+767 KTVPM

-808 DNPDVPGKWGKS
+808 DNPDVPGVWGKS

-832 VVEQSIKLTDKNS
+832 VVEQNIKLTDKNS

-852 VNCDTKTPTVE
+852 VDCNSKTPTVE

-887 WFLSKPNKENEL
+887 WFLSKPNAENEL
-899 YTTPGLLEALRA
+899 YSTQGLLEAIHA
-911 YRAKYPSDNGLNTG
+911 YRKAYPEYNGLSTG
-925 FRSIN
+925 FRSVN
-930 YTQYTLLKQYV
+930 YNQYDLLKKYV

-956 RTFEANEMGLYK
+956 RKFEANEMGLYK

-979 INGQNYDICAD
+979 INGQVYDICAD

-1005 NLGFSDVIYPN
+1005 NFGFPGVIYPN
-1016 DARTVRVGLPQIKA
+1016 DARTVRVGLPQIQA
-1030 IADNNGALNLPMTG
+1030 IAEKNGALNLPMTG
-1044 IEGATSV
+1044 IEGAKSV
-1051 KMSDAQVYISNTND
+1051 KMIDEAQVSISNTND
-1065 PDFNSTKQ
+1065 PDFNSTEQ
-1073 VIGVVTSS
+1073 MIGVVTSS
-1081 TIKNSD
+1081 TINETD

-1092 RFNSNAAT
+1092 RFNSNAFT
-1100 ILKEGYWYEINF
+1100 TLKEGYWYEINF
-1112 SYNNSS
+1112 KYNN
-1118 ASTASCP
+1118 ADGSTASCP
-1125 GETFVKMCIVPEYAT
+1125 GETFIKMCIVPEYAT

-1165 IFKDSYTDYNTTTAF
+1165 IFKDSYADYNTTTAF

-1214 SSTKMKS
+1214 SSKKMQS

-1226 VAKWSDAT
+1226 VAKWSNT

-1240 GNGTFSCEKWAGNF
+1240 GYGTFSCEKWAGNF

-1266 LYANYLNYNKAYV
+1266 LYANYLTYNKAYV

-1293 PLKQTYAGDLY
+1293 PLQQTYAGDLY
-1304 VQKDDGQEKSEAF
+1304 VPKNNGQEQSEAF
-1317 KPITYKEGVND
+1317 QPITYQEGVND

-1343 QEVKDN
+1343 QEVIDN

-1355 NHDGTVDVTTDNE
+1355 NHDGTVNVTTDNE

-1379 YNKVDELYTKGQ
+1379 YNKVDEQYTKGQ

-1401 TAGAQGANAT
+1401 TAGAQDANAK
-1411 AVIRLPKAD
+1411 AVVRLPKAD

-1528 NPTQAFFV
+1528 YPTQAFFV

-1580 ERSSQSELIVN
+1580 IRSSQSELIVS
-1591 DEASRDYVEGEDVEM
+1591 DEASRDYVAGEDVDM
-1606 LGEGNIAEIAQVYSV
+1606 LGEGNIAEIAQAYSV
-1621 AGSQAVALNAS
+1621 AGSQAVALNAT
-1632 DDINWMPVGVVA
+1632 DDINWMPIGVVA
-1644 PKSKDIDV
+1644 DKSRSTNVTV
-1652 NISLN
+1652 NLN
-1657 SKMLIKMNNEGSQL
+1657 SKMLRKMNDEGGKL
-1671 FLFDATTKTFS
+1671 FIYDATSKKFS
-1682 EIKDGMT
+1682 EIADGMQIE
-1689 VKMMANDHGRY
+1689 MMANDHGRY
-1700 YITNQSSLNTTD
+1700 YITTNNWVVPTG
-1712 INTIDCFSP
+1712 INAIRCFSP
-1721 TENTIVV
+1721 AQGTIIV
-1728 ATLKGDMKRVMV
+1728 AVLNGEVKQAKV
-1740 YDISGALVTSNH
+1740 YDTAGALVTS
-1752 SVNGGRCQ
+1752 SRSTAGERCQ
-1760 LNVPKAGI
+1760 LSVQQPGVYI
-1768 YVVKATTKEDRTET
+1768 VKATTMDDKTET
-1782 FKIVVR
+1782 FKIVVK

>member
-6 NNINRPAPSRRLLLQ
+6 NNINRPALSRRLLLQ

-32 SSVYAQSFH
+32 SSVYAQSLGFH
-41 QTGASGLPL
+41 KEGQSGLPL

-55 QQTAEWNYYYYLPT
+55 QQTAEWHYYYYLPT
-69 GSTSM
+69 NSNTMELELPFAGWGDNSTN
-74 TLDLPIMGWTDNY
+74 D
-87 ANELEP
+87 LEP
-93 YGWYRWYD
+93 YGWIRWYD
-101 YNTDLNSANLTAYD
+101 YTTDLKSNRLTVYSRDYTSLNSLKDKTSKKDIGLIAGSLRNSARNYA
-115 VTSSSWYGGTTH
+115 
-127 STQLKTNITDN
+127 
-138 SGKNI
+138 
-143 GLVAYKLSA
+143 
-152 TYITR
+152 
-157 KHVGV
+157 GV
-162 NYSYSNS
+162 KYNKPTGA
-169 DATNP
+169 DAEDWPGET
-174 NWKGDIVACDVSRYI
+174 IACDVSRYN
-189 DYTISGTKVSKE
+189 DYRGYDPTYTNYVEKE
-201 PTLSVRYIFHIQ
+201 PTLSIRYIFHIK
-213 SAAYLAQKLKEALC
+213 SAAYLAKRIKDALC
-227 EGSKSKAADLTFE
+227 DHSRAADLTLE
-240 DNKRIVFGAKDENAK
+240 DNKRIVFGAKDANAN
-255 MSLRT
+255 MMLRT
-260 NLKNS
+260 NMKNS

-275 STTKGKTVYPTT
+275 RTTVGKTVYPTT

-297 KTTMKQADKIVWKV
+297 NTTMKQANKIVWIV
-311 YNEDKTKFCQLSA
+311 YNEDKTKFCQLS
-324 TSSTTQFCDL
+324 SETQFCDL
-334 TISALNSATWYNVS
+334 TINALKNATWYNVS
-348 NDATTT
+348 NDAKTS
-354 KPTDIGFEH
+354 KPTDIGFEQ

-369 WAANSNDMCPV
+369 WAANGDYMCPV

-391 PKTKDEITADNNI
+391 PKMKDELTADGDV

-425 DDDNAD
+425 DDDNPD
-431 LTFDAPTVNNNV
+431 LTLDAPTTPENNM

-456 FTYAN
+456 FTYAL
-461 LADYDYFYGTYMR
+461 LASNDYYYDGSTPHH
-474 QSWTGKRPTYSSPN
+474 SKSPI
-488 HGDYGLYKSANKTGV
+488 HGDYGLYKSGNLRGI
-503 STTDYNKGY
+503 SYDNENGY
-512 QWWANGN
+512 QWWAAGS
-519 PEIYDR
+519 PTIYDR
-525 TYERTS
+525 THAKTS

-536 YFLYVDASDESRQI
+536 HFLYVDASNESRQI

-562 SQLVFSG
+562 SQLIFSG
-569 AVAEYTSGANAPQV
+569 AVAEYTASYNATAPQV

-589 IDKDENGNEIGKKL
+589 INKDENGNVTDQKL

-614 NTKSLQY
+614 NTKSHEY

-636 AGADNYT
+636 AAADNYT

-649 DNMCQGTD
+649 DNMCQNTK

-694 EEITLKL
+694 DDITLKL
-701 RGIYETFQAMVNMK
+701 RGIYETFQAMVNQK

-736 DGDGQPDEYGTA
+736 DGDGHPDEYGIA
-748 RIPASYNAAYVLP
+748 LIPASYNAGLVLP

-767 KNNVAM
+767 KTVPM

-808 DNPDVPGKWGKS
+808 DNPDVPGKWGIS

-832 VVEQSIKLTDKNS
+832 VVEQNIKLTDKNS

-852 VNCDTKTPTVE
+852 VNCNTHTPTVE

-872 PVNGGKVTIDNVKFD
+872 PVNGGKVTIDKVKFD
-887 WFLSKPNKENEL
+887 WFLSKPNQENEL
-899 YTTPGLLEALRA
+899 YTTAGLLEALHA
-911 YRAKYPSDNGLNTG
+911 YRANYPEYNGLSTG
-925 FRSIN
+925 FSSVN
-930 YTQYTLLKQYV
+930 YTQYALLKKYV

-956 RTFEANEMGLYK
+956 RKFEAKETGLYK

-973 VQAKAT
+973 VQDKAT
-979 INGQNYDICAD
+979 INGQVYEICAA

-1005 NLGFSDVIYPN
+1005 NFGFPGVIYPN
-1016 DARTVRVGLPQIKA
+1016 DARTVRVGLPQINA
-1030 IADNNGALNLPMTG
+1030 IATKNGALNLPMTG
-1044 IEGATSV
+1044 IEGAKSV
-1051 KMSDAQVYISNTND
+1051 RMRYDAKVSISNTND

-1073 VIGVVTSS
+1073 AIGEVTSS
-1081 TIKNSD
+1081 IINSTD
-1087 KTVGI
+1087 NTVGI
-1092 RFNSNAAT
+1092 RFNSNADK

-1112 SYNNSS
+1112 SYDN
-1118 ASTASCP
+1118 ADGSTASCP
-1125 GETFVKMCIVPEYAT
+1125 GETFIKMCIVPEYAT

-1165 IFKDSYTDYNTTTAF
+1165 IFKDSYADYNTTTAF

-1226 VAKWSDAT
+1226 VAKWSDT

-1240 GNGTFSCEKWAGNF
+1240 GDGTFSCEKWAGNF

-1266 LYANYLNYNKAYV
+1266 LYANYLTYNKAYV

-1293 PLKQTYAGDLY
+1293 PLQQTYAGDLY
-1304 VQKDDGQEKSEAF
+1304 VPKNNGQEQSEAF
-1317 KPITYKEGVND
+1317 QPITYKEGVND
-1328 RSAYPVYQRSWDGNA
+1328 CSAYPVYQRSWDGDA
-1343 QEVKDN
+1343 KEFVDN
-1349 VTNYSA
+1349 TKFYQA
-1355 NHDGTVDVTTDNE
+1355 HEDGTVEETTNDFF
-1368 LSINSGYWSHV
+1368 LTSGYWSHV
-1379 YNKVDELYTKGQ
+1379 YNKVDEQYTKGQ

-1401 TAGAQGANAT
+1401 TVGAQGANAT

-1420 TQFSYYDSESQ
+1420 TQFSYYDSESN

-1457 MAMTQPLKENLHR
+1457 MAMTQPLKENLHSE
-1470 DNRYHLVGNPYTS
+1470 NRYHLVGNPYTS

-1493 NTAFENSIWTLDN
+1493 NPAFENSIWTLDN
-1506 GVMKT
+1506 GKVT
-1511 HSVPVDLD
+1511 AYTLALD
-1519 YDKKTDVIV
+1519 EAYDKKTDVLV
-1528 NPTQAFFV
+1528 SPTQAFFV
-1536 KVKEGETAPA
+1536 KLKTGESATEA
-1546 NVTFNATMLI
+1546 TFNASMLI
-1556 NKDVTPGEKAL
+1556 NKEVTPGEKAL
-1567 IIRPTVTLTTVNG
+1567 VIRPTLTLTTTDGVRN
-1580 ERSSQSELIVN
+1580 SESKLIVN
-1591 DEASRDYVEGEDVEM
+1591 DEASRDYVDGEDVEM

-1712 INTIDCFSP
+1712 INTIECFSP

-1728 ATLKGDMKRVMV
+1728 ATLKGDMKRVVV

-1760 LNVPKAGI
+1760 LNVPKSGI

>member
-6 NNINRPAPSRRLLLQ
+6 NNINRLAPSRRLLLQ
-21 LLTMM
+21 LLAMM

-41 QTGASGLPL
+41 QTGASGMPL

-55 QQTAEWNYYYYLPT
+55 QQTAEWHYYYYLPT

-74 TLDLPIMGWTDNY
+74 TLDLPIMGWTDEK
-87 ANELEP
+87 ANDLEP

-101 YNTDLNSANLTAYD
+101 YNTDLESANLTAYD
-115 VTSSSWYGGTTH
+115 VTTSSWYGSTKH

-143 GLVAYKLSA
+143 GLVAYKLSD
-152 TYITR
+152 TYVTR

-162 NYSYSNS
+162 NYEYTNS
-169 DATNP
+169 DAINP

-189 DYTISGTKVSKE
+189 DYSISGTKVSKE

-213 SAAYLAQKLKEALC
+213 SAAYLAKQIKDALC
-227 EGSKSKAADLTFE
+227 DHSRAADLTLE
-240 DNKRIVFGAKDENAK
+240 DNKRIVFGAKDANAK
-255 MSLRT
+255 MTLRT
-260 NLKNS
+260 NMKNS

-275 STTKGKTVYPTT
+275 KNTVGKSVYPTT

-297 KTTMKQADKIVWKV
+297 NTTMKQADNIVWRV
-311 YNEDKTKFCQLSA
+311 YNEDKTKYCQLPP
-324 TSSTTQFCDL
+324 STPSNPRTPISPQFCDL
-334 TISALNSATWYNVS
+334 TINALKNATWRNVS
-348 NDATTT
+348 NGATTA

-369 WAANSNDMCPV
+369 WAANGDYMCPV

-391 PKTKDEITADNNI
+391 PKTKDELTADGDV
-404 DRTLS
+404 DRTIS
-409 YLEDEDRYE
+409 YFEGKYE
-418 KKMDISF
+418 QQMDISF
-425 DDDNAD
+425 DDDNPY
-431 LTFDAPTVNNNV
+431 LTLDAPTTPLNNM
-443 SLKPSDFKSRAYG
+443 SPKPSDFKSRAYG
-456 FTYAN
+456 FTYAE
-461 LADYDYFYGTYMR
+461 LASFDYYNG
-474 QSWTGKRPTYSSPN
+474 SSPHHSKSPI
-488 HGDYGLYKSANKTGV
+488 HGDYGLYKSGNLHGI
-503 STTDYNKGY
+503 SYNNENGY
-512 QWWANGN
+512 QWWAEGS
-519 PEIYDR
+519 PTIYDR
-525 TYERTS
+525 TYAKTS

-536 YFLYVDASDESRQI
+536 HFLYVDASNESRQI

-562 SQLVFSG
+562 SQLIFSG
-569 AVAEYTSGANAPQV
+569 AVAEYTAANNSTAPQV

-589 IDKDENGNEIGKKL
+589 IDKDENGNVTDQKL

-614 NTKSLQY
+614 NTKSHEY

-636 AGADNYT
+636 AAADNYT

-649 DNMCQGTD
+649 DNMCQDTW
-657 GADYCIDDLCLYT
+657 GADYCVDDLCLYT

-694 EEITLKL
+694 NDITLKL
-701 RGIYETFQAMVNMK
+701 RGIYETFQAMVNQK

-722 ICDATGKQV
+722 ICDATGKRV
-731 DNIDY
+731 ENIDY
-736 DGDGQPDEYGTA
+736 NGDGKPDEYGTA

-761 PEAADG
+761 PAAADG
-767 KNNVAM
+767 KTNEPM

-787 NRNFNIVPGKDY
+787 NRNFKIVPGKDY
-799 YFSIAYPSD
+799 YFSIAYPSE
-808 DNPDVPGKWGKS
+808 DNSEVPGKWGES

-826 YSGIFQ
+826 YSGLFQ
-832 VVEQSIKLTDKNS
+832 VVEQNIKLTDKNS

-852 VNCDTKTPTVE
+852 VNCNTHTPTVE
-863 VIAKIETAD
+863 MIAKIETAD
-872 PVNGGKVTIDNVKFD
+872 PVNGGKVTIENVKFD
-887 WFLSKPNKENEL
+887 WFLSKPNAENEL
-899 YTTPGLLEALRA
+899 YSTTGLLEALHA
-911 YRAKYPSDNGLNTG
+911 YRAKYPEYNGLSTY
-925 FRSIN
+925 FRN
-930 YTQYTLLKQYV
+930 DNRTQYDLLKKYV

-956 RTFEANEMGLYK
+956 RTFASDEMGLYK

-979 INGQNYDICAD
+979 INGQEYEICAD

-1005 NLGFSDVIYPN
+1005 NFGFPGVIYPN

-1030 IADNNGALNLPMTG
+1030 IAEKNGALNLPMTG

-1051 KMSDAQVYISNTND
+1051 KMRDYAKVFISNTND
-1065 PDFNSTKQ
+1065 PSFNSTKQ
-1073 VIGVVTSS
+1073 EIGVVTAN
-1081 TIKNSD
+1081 TIYETD

-1092 RFNSNAAT
+1092 RFNPNAAK
-1100 ILKEGYWYEINF
+1100 ILMEGYWYEINF
-1112 SYNNSS
+1112 SYDNADGSM
-1118 ASTASCP
+1118 ASCP
-1125 GETFVKMCIVPEYAT
+1125 GETFIKMCIVPEYAT

-1186 KVTVANQK
+1186 KVTVANQN

-1226 VAKWSDAT
+1226 VAKWSNTTD
-1234 ADGSDN
+1234 DGSDN
-1240 GNGTFSCEKWAGNF
+1240 GNGTFSCETWAGNF

-1266 LYANYLNYNKAYV
+1266 LYANYLTYNKAYV

-1293 PLKQTYAGDLY
+1293 PLQQTYAGDLY
-1304 VQKDDGQEKSEAF
+1304 VPKNNGQEQSEAF
-1317 KPITYKEGVND
+1317 QPMTYDEKVND
-1328 RSAYPVYQRSWDGNA
+1328 RSAYPIYQRSWDGNA

-1379 YNKVDELYTKGQ
+1379 YNKVDEQYTKGQ

-1401 TAGAQGANAT
+1401 TAGAQDANAK

-1431 KPVNV
+1431 KQVNV

-1457 MAMTQPLKENLHR
+1457 MAMTQLLKENLHR

-1591 DEASRDYVEGEDVEM
+1591 YEASRDYVEGEDVEM

-1644 PKSKDIDV
+1644 PKSKDVDV

-1700 YITNQSSLNTTD
+1700 YVTNQSSLNTTD

-1740 YDISGALVTSNH
+1740 YDVAGSLVTSNH

>member
-6 NNINRPAPSRRLLLQ
+6 NNINSPAPSRRLLLQ
-21 LLTMM
+21 LLAMM

-32 SSVYAQSFH
+32 SSVYAQSLGFH
-41 QTGASGLPL
+41 KKGQSGLPL

-55 QQTAEWNYYYYLPT
+55 QQTAEWHYYYYLPT
-69 GSTSM
+69 NSNTMELELPFDGWLKSSTN
-74 TLDLPIMGWTDNY
+74 D
-87 ANELEP
+87 LEP
-93 YGWYRWYD
+93 YGWIRWYD
-101 YNTDLNSANLTAYD
+101 YTTDLMSDRLTVYSRYY
-115 VTSSSWYGGTTH
+115 TS
-127 STQLKTNITDN
+127 LKSLKDDT
-138 SGKNI
+138 SKKNI
-143 GLVAYKLSA
+143 GLIAGTLRNSARDYAGVKYKKPTGA
-152 TYITR
+152 
-157 KHVGV
+157 
-162 NYSYSNS
+162 
-169 DATNP
+169 DAEDWGGET
-174 NWKGDIVACDVSRYI
+174 IACDVSRYN
-189 DYTISGTKVSKE
+189 DYSISTNYVEKE
-201 PTLSVRYIFHIQ
+201 PTLSIRYIFHIK
-213 SAAYLAQKLKEALC
+213 SAAYLAKRIKDALC
-227 EGSKSKAADLTFE
+227 DHSRAADLTLE
-240 DNKRIVFGAKDENAK
+240 DNKRIVFGAKDANAN
-255 MSLRT
+255 MTLRT
-260 NLKNS
+260 NMKNS

-275 STTKGKTVYPTT
+275 RTTVGKTVYPTT
-287 ESQKITAADF
+287 EAQKITAADF
-297 KTTMKQADKIVWKV
+297 NTTMKQANKIVWIV
-311 YNEDKTKFCQLSA
+311 YNEDKTKFCQLS
-324 TSSTTQFCDL
+324 SETQFCDL
-334 TISALNSATWYNVS
+334 TINALKNATWYNVS
-348 NDATTT
+348 NDAKTS
-354 KPTDIGFEH
+354 KPTDIGFEQ

-369 WAANSNDMCPV
+369 WAANGDYMCPV

-391 PKTKDEITADNNI
+391 PKMKDELTADGDV
-404 DRTLS
+404 DRTIS
-409 YLEDEDRYE
+409 YFEDKYE
-418 KKMDISF
+418 QQMDISF
-425 DDDNAD
+425 DDDNPD
-431 LTFDAPTVNNNV
+431 LTLDAPTTPLNNM

-456 FTYAN
+456 FTYAE
-461 LADYDYFYGTYMR
+461 LASFDYYYDGSTPHH
-474 QSWTGKRPTYSSPN
+474 SKSPI
-488 HGDYGLYKSANKTGV
+488 HGDYGLYKSGNLRGI
-503 STTDYNKGY
+503 SYDNENGY
-512 QWWANGN
+512 QWWAAGS
-519 PEIYDR
+519 PTIYDR
-525 TYERTS
+525 TYAKTS

-536 YFLYVDASDESRQI
+536 HFLYVDASNESRQI

-562 SQLVFSG
+562 SQLIFSG
-569 AVAEYTSGANAPQV
+569 AVAEYTASYNATAPQV

-589 IDKDENGNEIGKKL
+589 INKDENGNVTDQKL

-614 NTKSLQY
+614 NTKTHEY

-636 AGADNYT
+636 AAADNYT

-649 DNMCQGTD
+649 DNMCQNTK

-694 EEITLKL
+694 DDITLKL
-701 RGIYETFQAMVNMK
+701 RGIYETFQAMVNQK

-731 DNIDY
+731 ENIDY
-736 DGDGQPDEYGTA
+736 DGDGHPDEYGTA

-761 PEAADG
+761 SAAAGG
-767 KNNVAM
+767 KTNVPM

-799 YFSIAYPSD
+799 YFSIAYPSE
-808 DNPDVPGKWGKS
+808 DNSNVPGKWGIS

-826 YSGIFQ
+826 YSDIFQ
-832 VVEQSIKLTDKNS
+832 VVEQNIKLTDKNS

-852 VNCDTKTPTVE
+852 VNCNTHTPTVE
-863 VIAKIETAD
+863 MIAKIETAD

-887 WFLSKPNKENEL
+887 WFLSKPNAENEL
-899 YTTPGLLEALRA
+899 YTTAGLLEALHA
-911 YRAKYPSDNGLNTG
+911 YRAKYPEYNGLSTD
-925 FRSIN
+925 FRN
-930 YTQYTLLKQYV
+930 DNRTQYDLLKQYV

-956 RTFEANEMGLYK
+956 RQFASDEMGLYK

-979 INGQNYDICAD
+979 INGQVYDICAA

-1005 NLGFSDVIYPN
+1005 NFGFPGVIYPN
-1016 DARTVRVGLPQIKA
+1016 DARTVRVGLPQIQA
-1030 IADNNGALNLPMTG
+1030 IAEKNGALNLPMTG
-1044 IEGATSV
+1044 IEGAKSV
-1051 KMSDAQVYISNTND
+1051 KMRYNAKVSISNTND

-1073 VIGVVTSS
+1073 AIGEVTSS
-1081 TIKNSD
+1081 IINRTDN
-1087 KTVGI
+1087 TVGI
-1092 RFNSNAAT
+1092 RFNGNADK

-1112 SYNNSS
+1112 SYDNADGSM
-1118 ASTASCP
+1118 ASCP
-1125 GETFVKMCIVPEYAT
+1125 GETFIKMCIVPEYAT

-1226 VAKWSDAT
+1226 VAKWSNTTD
-1234 ADGSDN
+1234 DGSDN

-1266 LYANYLNYNKAYV
+1266 LYANYLTYNKAYV

-1293 PLKQTYAGDLY
+1293 PLQQTYAGDLY
-1304 VQKDDGQEKSEAF
+1304 VPKNNGQEMSEAF
-1317 KPITYKEGVND
+1317 KPMTYKEGVND
-1328 RSAYPVYQRSWDGNA
+1328 RSAYPVYQRSWDGDA
-1343 QEVKDN
+1343 QEVMDN

-1379 YNKVDELYTKGQ
+1379 YNKVDEQYTKGQ

-1441 ANSYRMLQ
+1441 DKSYRMLL

-1457 MAMTQPLKENLHR
+1457 MAMTQPLKENLHSE
-1470 DNRYHLVGNPYTS
+1470 NRYHLVGNPYTS

-1493 NTAFENSIWTLDN
+1493 NPAFENSIWTLDN
-1506 GVMKT
+1506 GKVT
-1511 HSVPVDLD
+1511 AYTLALD
-1519 YDKKTDVIV
+1519 EAYDKKTDVLV
-1528 NPTQAFFV
+1528 SPTQAFFV
-1536 KVKEGETAPA
+1536 KLKTGESATEA
-1546 NVTFNATMLI
+1546 TFNASMLI

-1567 IIRPTVTLTTVNG
+1567 VIRPTLTLTTTDGVRN
-1580 ERSSQSELIVN
+1580 SESKLIVN
-1591 DEASRDYVEGEDVEM
+1591 EEACRDYVVGEDVEM
-1606 LGEGNIAEIAQVYSV
+1606 LGEGNIAEVAQVYSV

-1712 INTIDCFSP
+1712 INTIECFSP
-1721 TENTIVV
+1721 TDNTIVV
-1728 ATLKGDMKRVMV
+1728 ATLKGDMKRVVV
-1740 YDISGALVTSNH
+1740 YDVAGSLVTSNH

>member
-6 NNINRPAPSRRLLLQ
+6 NNINRLAPSKRLLLQ
-21 LLTMM
+21 LLAMM

-32 SSVYAQSFH
+32 SSVYAQNLGFH
-41 QTGASGLPL
+41 KEGQSGLPL

-55 QQTAEWNYYYYLPT
+55 QQTAEWHYYYYLPT
-69 GSTSM
+69 NSNTMELELPFDGWLKSSTN
-74 TLDLPIMGWTDNY
+74 D
-87 ANELEP
+87 LEP
-93 YGWYRWYD
+93 YGWIRWYD
-101 YNTDLNSANLTAYD
+101 YTTDLKSDRLTVYSRYYTSLKSLKDDTSKKDIGLIAGTLRNSARDYAGVKYNKPTGAD
-115 VTSSSWYGGTTH
+115 AEDWGGET
-127 STQLKTNITDN
+127 I
-138 SGKNI
+138 
-143 GLVAYKLSA
+143 
-152 TYITR
+152 
-157 KHVGV
+157 
-162 NYSYSNS
+162 
-169 DATNP
+169 
-174 NWKGDIVACDVSRYI
+174 ACDVSRYN
-189 DYTISGTKVSKE
+189 DYSISTNYVEKE
-201 PTLSVRYIFHIQ
+201 PTLSIRYIFHIK
-213 SAAYLAQKLKEALC
+213 SAAYLAKRIKDALC
-227 EGSKSKAADLTFE
+227 DHSRAADLTLE
-240 DNKRIVFGAKDENAK
+240 DNKRIVFGAKDANAN
-255 MSLRT
+255 MTLRT
-260 NLKNS
+260 NMKNS

-275 STTKGKTVYPTT
+275 RTTVGKTVYPTT

-297 KTTMKQADKIVWKV
+297 NTTMKQANKIVWIV
-311 YNEDKTKFCQLSA
+311 YNEDKTKFCQLS
-324 TSSTTQFCDL
+324 SEIQFCDL
-334 TISALNSATWYNVS
+334 TINALKNATWYNVS
-348 NDATTT
+348 NDAKTS
-354 KPTDIGFEH
+354 KPTDIGFEQ

-369 WAANSNDMCPV
+369 WAANGDYMCPV

-391 PKTKDEITADNNI
+391 PKMKDELTADGDV

-425 DDDNAD
+425 DDDNPD
-431 LTFDAPTVNNNV
+431 LTLDAPTTPENNM

-456 FTYAN
+456 FTYAQ
-461 LADYDYFYGTYMR
+461 LASYDYYYDGSTPHH
-474 QSWTGKRPTYSSPN
+474 SKSPI
-488 HGDYGLYKSANKTGV
+488 HGDYGLYKSGNLRGI
-503 STTDYNKGY
+503 SYDNENGY
-512 QWWANGN
+512 QWWAAGS
-519 PEIYDR
+519 PTIYDR
-525 TYERTS
+525 THAKTS

-536 YFLYVDASDESRQI
+536 HFLYVDASNESRQI

-562 SQLVFSG
+562 SQLIFSG
-569 AVAEYTSGANAPQV
+569 AVAEYTASYNATAPQV

-589 IDKDENGNEIGKKL
+589 INKDENGNVTDQKL

-614 NTKSLQY
+614 NTKSHEY

-636 AGADNYT
+636 AAADNYT

-649 DNMCQGTD
+649 DNMCQNTK

-694 EEITLKL
+694 DDITLKL
-701 RGIYETFQAMVNMK
+701 RGIYETFQAMVNQK

-736 DGDGQPDEYGTA
+736 DGDGHPDEYGTA

-761 PEAADG
+761 SAAAGG
-767 KNNVAM
+767 KTNVAM

-799 YFSIAYPSD
+799 YFSIAYPSE
-808 DNPDVPGKWGKS
+808 DNPNVPGKWGES

-832 VVEQSIKLTDKNS
+832 VVEQNIKLTDKNS

-852 VNCDTKTPTVE
+852 VNCNTHIPTVE
-863 VIAKIETAD
+863 MIAKIETAD

-887 WFLSKPNKENEL
+887 WFLSKPNAENEL
-899 YTTPGLLEALRA
+899 YSTSGLLEALHA
-911 YRAKYPSDNGLNTG
+911 YRAKYPEYNGLSTD
-925 FRSIN
+925 FRYVN
-930 YTQYTLLKQYV
+930 NVQYNLLKKYV

-948 NASNSMGN
+948 NASNSMGT
-956 RTFEANEMGLYK
+956 RKFEAKEMGLYK

-979 INGQNYDICAD
+979 INGQVYEICAA

-1005 NLGFSDVIYPN
+1005 NFGFPGVIYPN
-1016 DARTVRVGLPQIKA
+1016 DARTVRVGLPQIQA
-1030 IADNNGALNLPMTG
+1030 IAEKNGALNLPMTG

-1051 KMSDAQVYISNTND
+1051 EMIDKAQVSISNTND
-1065 PDFNSTKQ
+1065 PDFNSTEQ
-1073 VIGVVTSS
+1073 MIGVVTAN

-1087 KTVGI
+1087 NTVGI

-1100 ILKEGYWYEINF
+1100 ILKEGYWYEIHFRYANADG
-1112 SYNNSS
+1112 SM
-1118 ASTASCP
+1118 ASCP
-1125 GETFVKMCIVPEYAT
+1125 GETFIKMCIVPEYAT

-1165 IFKDSYTDYNTTTAF
+1165 IFKDSYADYNTTTAF

-1226 VAKWSDAT
+1226 VAKWSDT
-1234 ADGSDN
+1234 KDGSDN

-1266 LYANYLNYNKAYV
+1266 LYANYLTYNKAYV

-1293 PLKQTYAGDLY
+1293 PLQQTYAGDLY
-1304 VQKDDGQEKSEAF
+1304 VPKNNGQEMSEAF
-1317 KPITYKEGVND
+1317 KPMTYDENVND

-1343 QEVKDN
+1343 QEVMGN

-1379 YNKVDELYTKGQ
+1379 YNKVDEQYTKGQ

-1436 TVNRD
+1436 TVSRD

-1457 MAMTQPLKENLHR
+1457 MAMIQPLKENLHR

-1546 NVTFNATMLI
+1546 NVTFNAMMLI

-1591 DEASRDYVEGEDVEM
+1591 DEASREYVEGEDVEM

-1728 ATLKGDMKRVMV
+1728 ATLKGDMKRVVV

>member
-32 SSVYAQSFH
+32 SSVYAQSLGFH
-41 QTGASGLPL
+41 KEGQSGLPL

-55 QQTAEWNYYYYLPT
+55 QQTAEWHYNYYLPNNSNT
-69 GSTSM
+69 MELELPFDGWEKSSTN
-74 TLDLPIMGWTDNY
+74 D
-87 ANELEP
+87 LEP
-93 YGWYRWYD
+93 YGWIRWYD
-101 YNTDLNSANLTAYD
+101 YTTDLMSNRLSVNSSSTLLKSMQDYTSKKDIGLIAGTLRNSASNYA
-115 VTSSSWYGGTTH
+115 
-127 STQLKTNITDN
+127 
-138 SGKNI
+138 
-143 GLVAYKLSA
+143 
-152 TYITR
+152 
-157 KHVGV
+157 GV
-162 NYSYSNS
+162 KYNKPTGA
-169 DATNP
+169 DAVDWAGET
-174 NWKGDIVACDVSRYI
+174 IACDVSRYN
-189 DYTISGTKVSKE
+189 DYSIYTNYVEKE
-201 PTLSVRYIFHIQ
+201 PTLSIRYIFHIK
-213 SAAYLAQKLKEALC
+213 SAAYLAKRIKDALC
-227 EGSKSKAADLTFE
+227 DHSRAADLTLE
-240 DNKRIVFGAKDENAK
+240 DNKRIVFGAKDANAN
-255 MSLRT
+255 MTLRT
-260 NLKNS
+260 NMKNS

-275 STTKGKTVYPTT
+275 RTTKGKSVYPTT

-297 KTTMKQADKIVWKV
+297 YTTMKQAINIVWRV
-311 YNEDKTKFCQLSA
+311 YNEDKTKYCQL
-324 TSSTTQFCDL
+324 SSTTQFCDL
-334 TISALNSATWYNVS
+334 TINALKNATWRNVS
-348 NDATTT
+348 NGATTS
-354 KPTDIGFEH
+354 KPTDIGFEQ

-369 WAANSNDMCPV
+369 WAANGDYMCPV

-391 PKTKDEITADNNI
+391 PKMKDELTADGDV
-404 DRTLS
+404 DRTIS
-409 YLEDEDRYE
+409 YFEEKYE
-418 KKMDISF
+418 RQMDISF
-425 DDDNAD
+425 DDDNPD
-431 LTFDAPTVNNNV
+431 LTLDAPTTPLNNM
-443 SLKPSDFKSRAYG
+443 SRKPSDFKSRAYG
-456 FTYAN
+456 FTYAD
-461 LADYDYFYGTYMR
+461 LADYDYYYDRSTPHH
-474 QSWTGKRPTYSSPN
+474 SKSPI
-488 HGDYGLYKSANKTGV
+488 HGDYGLYKSGNLRGI
-503 STTDYNKGY
+503 SYDNENGY
-512 QWWANGN
+512 QWWAAGS
-519 PEIYDR
+519 PTIYDR
-525 TYERTS
+525 THAKTS

-536 YFLYVDASDESRQI
+536 HFLYVDASNESRQI

-562 SQLVFSG
+562 SQLIFSG
-569 AVAEYTSGANAPQV
+569 AVAEYTASYNATAPQV

-589 IDKDENGNEIGKKL
+589 INKDENGNVTDQKL

-614 NTKSLQY
+614 NTKSHEF

-636 AGADNYT
+636 AAADNYT

-649 DNMCQGTD
+649 DNMCQNTM

-670 QTSKLDVLQNKP
+670 QTSKLDVLQNRP

-701 RGIYETFQAMVNMK
+701 RGIYETFQAMVNQK

-722 ICDATGKQV
+722 ICDATGKPV
-731 DNIDY
+731 ENIDY
-736 DGDGQPDEYGTA
+736 DGDKLPDDYGIA
-748 RIPASYNAAYVLP
+748 SIPASYNAGLVLP
-761 PEAADG
+761 SAAAGG
-767 KNNVAM
+767 KTNVPM

-826 YSGIFQ
+826 YSDIFQ
-832 VVEQSIKLTDKNS
+832 VVEQNIKLTDKNS

-852 VNCDTKTPTVE
+852 VNCNTNTPTVE

-887 WFLSKPNKENEL
+887 WFLSKPNAENEL
-899 YTTPGLLEALRA
+899 YTTAGLLEALHA
-911 YRAKYPSDNGLNTG
+911 YRAKYPEYNGLSTD
-925 FRSIN
+925 FRYVN
-930 YTQYTLLKQYV
+930 YDQYDLLKKYV

-956 RTFEANEMGLYK
+956 RTFASDEMGLYK

-979 INGQNYDICAD
+979 INGQEYEICAA

-1005 NLGFSDVIYPN
+1005 NFGFPNVIYPN
-1016 DARTVRVGLPQIKA
+1016 DARTVRVGLPQINA
-1030 IADNNGALNLPMTG
+1030 IATKNGALNLPMTG
-1044 IEGATSV
+1044 IEGAKSV
-1051 KMSDAQVYISNTND
+1051 KMRYDAKVSISNTND

-1073 VIGVVTSS
+1073 AIGEVTSS
-1081 TIKNSD
+1081 IINRTDN
-1087 KTVGI
+1087 TVGI
-1092 RFNSNAAT
+1092 RFNSNADK

-1112 SYNNSS
+1112 SYDN
-1118 ASTASCP
+1118 ADGPIASCP
-1125 GETFVKMCIVPEYAT
+1125 GETFIKMCIVPEYAT

-1226 VAKWSDAT
+1226 VAKWSNTTD
-1234 ADGSDN
+1234 DGSDT

-1266 LYANYLNYNKAYV
+1266 LYANYLTYNKAYV

-1293 PLKQTYAGDLY
+1293 PLQQTYAGDLY
-1304 VQKDDGQEKSEAF
+1304 VPKNNGQEMSEAF
-1317 KPITYKEGVND
+1317 KPMTYKKAVND
-1328 RSAYPVYQRSWDGNA
+1328 RSAYPVYQRSWDGDA
-1343 QEVKDN
+1343 QEVMNN

-1368 LSINSGYWSHV
+1368 LSINSVYWSHV

-1420 TQFSYYDSESQ
+1420 TQFSYYDSESN

-1436 TVNRD
+1436 TVTRD
-1441 ANSYRMLQ
+1441 ANSYRMLL

-1457 MAMTQPLKENLHR
+1457 MAMTQPLKENLHSE
-1470 DNRYHLVGNPYTS
+1470 NRYHLVGNPYTS

-1493 NTAFENSIWTLDN
+1493 NPAFENSIWTLDN
-1506 GVMKT
+1506 GKVT
-1511 HSVPVDLD
+1511 AYTLALD
-1519 YDKKTDVIV
+1519 EAYDKKTDVLV
-1528 NPTQAFFV
+1528 SPTQAFFV
-1536 KVKEGETAPA
+1536 KLKAGETATEA
-1546 NVTFNATMLI
+1546 TFNASMLI

-1567 IIRPTVTLTTVNG
+1567 IIRPTLTLTTTDGVRN
-1580 ERSSQSELIVN
+1580 SESKLIVN
-1591 DEASRDYVEGEDVEM
+1591 EEACRDYVVGEDVEM
-1606 LGEGNIAEIAQVYSV
+1606 LGEGNIAEVAQVYSV

-1644 PKSKDIDV
+1644 AKSKEVDV
-1652 NISLN
+1652 NVSLN
-1657 SKMLIKMNNEGSQL
+1657 SKMLRKMDNEGSQL

-1700 YITNQSSLNTTD
+1700 YVTNQSSLNTTD
-1712 INTIDCFSP
+1712 INTIECFSP
-1721 TENTIVV
+1721 TDNTIVV
-1728 ATLKGDMKRVMV
+1728 ATLKGDMKRVVV

>member
-6 NNINRPAPSRRLLLQ
+6 NNINRLAPSKRLLLQ
-21 LLTMM
+21 LLAMM

-32 SSVYAQSFH
+32 SSVYAQNLGFH
-41 QTGASGLPL
+41 KEGQSGLPL

-55 QQTAEWNYYYYLPT
+55 QQTAEWHYYYYLPT
-69 GSTSM
+69 NSNTMELELPFDGWLKSSTN
-74 TLDLPIMGWTDNY
+74 D
-87 ANELEP
+87 LEP
-93 YGWYRWYD
+93 YGWIRWYD
-101 YNTDLNSANLTAYD
+101 YTTDLKSDRLTVYSRYYTSLKSLKDDTSKKDIGLIAGTLRNSARDYAGVKYNKPTGAD
-115 VTSSSWYGGTTH
+115 AEDWGGET
-127 STQLKTNITDN
+127 I
-138 SGKNI
+138 
-143 GLVAYKLSA
+143 
-152 TYITR
+152 
-157 KHVGV
+157 
-162 NYSYSNS
+162 
-169 DATNP
+169 
-174 NWKGDIVACDVSRYI
+174 ACDVSRYN
-189 DYTISGTKVSKE
+189 DYSISTNYVEKE
-201 PTLSVRYIFHIQ
+201 PTLSIRYIFHIK
-213 SAAYLAQKLKEALC
+213 SAAYLAKRIKDALC
-227 EGSKSKAADLTFE
+227 DHSRAADLTLE
-240 DNKRIVFGAKDENAK
+240 DNKRIVFGAKDANAN
-255 MSLRT
+255 MTLRT
-260 NLKNS
+260 NMKNS

-275 STTKGKTVYPTT
+275 RTTVGKTVYPTT

-297 KTTMKQADKIVWKV
+297 NTTMKQANKIVWIV
-311 YNEDKTKFCQLSA
+311 YNEDKTKFCQLS
-324 TSSTTQFCDL
+324 SEIQFCDL
-334 TISALNSATWYNVS
+334 TINALKNATWYNVS
-348 NDATTT
+348 NDAKTS
-354 KPTDIGFEH
+354 KPTDIGFEQ

-369 WAANSNDMCPV
+369 WAANGDYMCPV

-391 PKTKDEITADNNI
+391 PKMKDELTADGDV

-425 DDDNAD
+425 DDDNPD
-431 LTFDAPTVNNNV
+431 LTLDAPTTPENNM

-456 FTYAN
+456 FTYAQ
-461 LADYDYFYGTYMR
+461 LASYDYYYDGSTPHH
-474 QSWTGKRPTYSSPN
+474 SKSPI
-488 HGDYGLYKSANKTGV
+488 HGDYGLYKSGNLRGI
-503 STTDYNKGY
+503 SYDNENGY
-512 QWWANGN
+512 QWWAAGS
-519 PEIYDR
+519 PTIYDR
-525 TYERTS
+525 THAKTS

-536 YFLYVDASDESRQI
+536 HFLYVDASNESRQI

-562 SQLVFSG
+562 SQLIFSG
-569 AVAEYTSGANAPQV
+569 AVAEYTASYNATAPQV

-589 IDKDENGNEIGKKL
+589 INKDENGNVTDQKL

-614 NTKSLQY
+614 NTKSHEY

-636 AGADNYT
+636 AAADNYT

-649 DNMCQGTD
+649 DNMCQNTK

-694 EEITLKL
+694 DDITLKL
-701 RGIYETFQAMVNMK
+701 RGIYETFQAMVNQK

-736 DGDGQPDEYGTA
+736 DGDGHPDEYGTA

-761 PEAADG
+761 SAAAGG
-767 KNNVAM
+767 KTNVAM

-799 YFSIAYPSD
+799 YFSIAYPSE
-808 DNPDVPGKWGKS
+808 DNPNVPGKWGES

-832 VVEQSIKLTDKNS
+832 VVEQNIKLTDKNS

-852 VNCDTKTPTVE
+852 VNCNTHIPTVE
-863 VIAKIETAD
+863 MIAKIETAD

-887 WFLSKPNKENEL
+887 WFLSKPNAENEL
-899 YTTPGLLEALRA
+899 YSTSGLLEALHA
-911 YRAKYPSDNGLNTG
+911 YRAKYPEYNGLSTD
-925 FRSIN
+925 FRYVN
-930 YTQYTLLKQYV
+930 NVQYNLLKKYV

-948 NASNSMGN
+948 NASNSMGT
-956 RTFEANEMGLYK
+956 RKFEAKEMGLYK

-979 INGQNYDICAD
+979 INGQVYEICAA

-1005 NLGFSDVIYPN
+1005 NFGFPNVIYPN
-1016 DARTVRVGLPQIKA
+1016 DARTVRVGLPQIQA
-1030 IADNNGALNLPMTG
+1030 IAEKNGALNLPMTG

-1051 KMSDAQVYISNTND
+1051 EMIDKAQVSISNTND
-1065 PDFNSTKQ
+1065 PDFNSTEQ
-1073 VIGVVTSS
+1073 MIGVVTAN

-1087 KTVGI
+1087 NTVGI

-1100 ILKEGYWYEINF
+1100 ILKEGYWYEIHFRYANADG
-1112 SYNNSS
+1112 SM
-1118 ASTASCP
+1118 ASCP
-1125 GETFVKMCIVPEYAT
+1125 GETFIKMCIVPEYAT

-1165 IFKDSYTDYNTTTAF
+1165 IFKDSYADYNTTTAF

-1226 VAKWSDAT
+1226 VAKWSNTTD
-1234 ADGSDN
+1234 DGSDN

-1266 LYANYLNYNKAYV
+1266 LYANYLTYNKAYV

-1293 PLKQTYAGDLY
+1293 PLQQTYAGDLY
-1304 VQKDDGQEKSEAF
+1304 VPKNNGQEQSEAF
-1317 KPITYKEGVND
+1317 KPMTYDENVND

-1379 YNKVDELYTKGQ
+1379 YNKVDEQYTKGQ

-1401 TAGAQGANAT
+1401 TAGAQDANAK

-1431 KPVNV
+1431 KQVNV

-1511 HSVPVDLD
+1511 HSVPVDQD

-1591 DEASRDYVEGEDVEM
+1591 YEASRDYVEGEDVEM

-1644 PKSKDIDV
+1644 PKSKDVDV

-1700 YITNQSSLNTTD
+1700 YVTHQSSLNTTD

-1768 YVVKATTKEDRTET
+1768 YVVKATTMEDRTET

>member
-6 NNINRPAPSRRLLLQ
+6 NNINRLAPSRRLLLQ
-21 LLTMM
+21 LLAMM

-32 SSVYAQSFH
+32 SSVYAQSLGFH
-41 QTGASGLPL
+41 KNGKSGLPL

-55 QQTAEWNYYYYLPT
+55 QQTAEWHYYYYLPT
-69 GSTSM
+69 NSNTMELELPFAGWENSTN
-74 TLDLPIMGWTDNY
+74 D
-87 ANELEP
+87 LEP
-93 YGWYRWYD
+93 YGWIRWYD
-101 YNTDLNSANLTAYD
+101 YTTDLKSDRLTVYNSSSTSLYNSKDNDSKKDIGLIAGSLSNSARDYA
-115 VTSSSWYGGTTH
+115 
-127 STQLKTNITDN
+127 
-138 SGKNI
+138 
-143 GLVAYKLSA
+143 
-152 TYITR
+152 
-157 KHVGV
+157 GV
-162 NYSYSNS
+162 KYNKPTGA
-169 DATNP
+169 DAEDWAGET
-174 NWKGDIVACDVSRYI
+174 IACDVSRYN
-189 DYTISGTKVSKE
+189 DYNLTKRGYYPKYTNYVEHE
-201 PTLSVRYIFHIQ
+201 PTLSIRYIFHIK
-213 SAAYLAQKLKEALC
+213 SAAYLAKQIKDALC
-227 EGSKSKAADLTFE
+227 DHSRAADLTLE
-240 DNKRIVFGAKDENAK
+240 DNKRIVFGAKDANAN
-255 MSLRT
+255 MTLRT
-260 NLKNS
+260 NMKNS

-275 STTKGKTVYPTT
+275 RTTVGKTVYPTT
-287 ESQKITAADF
+287 EAQKITAADF
-297 KTTMKQADKIVWKV
+297 NTTMKQANKIVWIV
-311 YNEDKTKFCQLSA
+311 YNEDKTKFCQLS
-324 TSSTTQFCDL
+324 STTQFCDL
-334 TISALNSATWYNVS
+334 TINALKNATWYNVS
-348 NDATTT
+348 NDAKTS
-354 KPTDIGFEH
+354 KPTDIGFEQ

-369 WAANSNDMCPV
+369 WAANGDYMCPV

-391 PKTKDEITADNNI
+391 PKTKDELTADGDV

-409 YLEDEDRYE
+409 YFEDKYE
-418 KKMDISF
+418 QQTVISF
-425 DDDNAD
+425 DDDNPD
-431 LTFDAPTVNNNV
+431 LTLDAPTTPLNNM

-456 FTYAN
+456 FTYAE
-461 LADYDYFYGTYMR
+461 LSSYDYYKGGTHN
-474 QSWTGKRPTYSSPN
+474 GKSPI
-488 HGDYGLYKSANKTGV
+488 HGDYGLYKSGNLRGI
-503 STTDYNKGY
+503 SYTDQNGY
-512 QWWANGN
+512 KWWAEGS
-519 PEIYDR
+519 PTIFDR
-525 TYERTS
+525 TYAKTS

-536 YFLYVDASDESRQI
+536 HFLYVDASNESRQI

-562 SQLVFSG
+562 SQLIFSG
-569 AVAEYTSGANAPQV
+569 AVAEYTAAMNSTAPQV

-614 NTKSLQY
+614 NTKTHEY

-636 AGADNYT
+636 AAADHYT

-649 DNMCQGTD
+649 DNMCQDTW

-694 EEITLKL
+694 DDITLKL
-701 RGIYETFQAMVNMK
+701 RGIYETFQAMVNQK

-722 ICDATGKQV
+722 ICDATGKRV
-731 DNIDY
+731 ENIDY
-736 DGDGQPDEYGTA
+736 DGDGQPDDYGIA
-748 RIPASYNAAYVLP
+748 SIPASYNAGYVLP
-761 PEAADG
+761 SAAAGG
-767 KNNVAM
+767 KTNVPM

-832 VVEQSIKLTDKNS
+832 VVEQNIKLTDKNS

-852 VNCDTKTPTVE
+852 VDCNSKTPTVE

-872 PVNGGKVTIDNVKFD
+872 PVNGGKVTIDKVKFD
-887 WFLSKPNKENEL
+887 WFLSKPNAENEL
-899 YTTPGLLEALRA
+899 YSTTGLLEALHA
-911 YRAKYPSDNGLNTG
+911 YRAKYPSYNGLSTY
-925 FRSIN
+925 FRSDSP
-930 YTQYTLLKQYV
+930 TQYALLKQYV

-956 RTFEANEMGLYK
+956 RTFASDEMGLYK

-973 VQAKAT
+973 VQDKAT
-979 INGQNYDICAD
+979 INGQVYEICAA

-1005 NLGFSDVIYPN
+1005 NFGFPNVIYPN

-1030 IADNNGALNLPMTG
+1030 IATKNGALNLPMTG
-1044 IEGATSV
+1044 IEGAKSV
-1051 KMSDAQVYISNTND
+1051 KMRYNAKVSISNTND

-1073 VIGVVTSS
+1073 AIGVVTSS
-1081 TIKNSD
+1081 IINRTDN
-1087 KTVGI
+1087 TVGI
-1092 RFNSNAAT
+1092 RFNPNADK

-1112 SYNNSS
+1112 SYDN
-1118 ASTASCP
+1118 ADGSTASCP
-1125 GETFVKMCIVPEYAT
+1125 GETFIKMCIVPEYAT

-1165 IFKDSYTDYNTTTAF
+1165 IFKDSYADYNTTTAF

-1226 VAKWSDAT
+1226 VAKWSDT

-1240 GNGTFSCEKWAGNF
+1240 GNGTFSCETWAGNF

-1266 LYANYLNYNKAYV
+1266 LYANYLTYNKAYV

-1293 PLKQTYAGDLY
+1293 PLQQTYAGDLY

-1317 KPITYKEGVND
+1317 QPMTYDEKVND
-1328 RSAYPVYQRSWDGNA
+1328 RSAYPVYQRSWDGDA
-1343 QEVKDN
+1343 KEIVDN
-1349 VTNYSA
+1349 TKFYQA
-1355 NHDGTVDVTTDNE
+1355 HEDGTVEETTNDFF
-1368 LSINSGYWSHV
+1368 LTSGYWSHV
-1379 YNKVDELYTKGQ
+1379 YNKVDEQYTKGQ

-1441 ANSYRMLQ
+1441 ANSYRMLL

-1457 MAMTQPLKENLHR
+1457 MAMTQPLKENLHSE
-1470 DNRYHLVGNPYTS
+1470 NRYHLVGNPYTS

-1493 NTAFENSIWTLDN
+1493 NPAFENSIWTLDN
-1506 GVMKT
+1506 GKVT
-1511 HSVPVDLD
+1511 AYTLALD
-1519 YDKKTDVIV
+1519 EAYDKKTDVLV
-1528 NPTQAFFV
+1528 SPTQAFFV
-1536 KVKEGETAPA
+1536 KLKTGESATEA
-1546 NVTFNATMLI
+1546 TFNASMLI
-1556 NKDVTPGEKAL
+1556 NKDVTPGENAL
-1567 IIRPTVTLTTVNG
+1567 VIRPTLTLTTTDGVRN
-1580 ERSSQSELIVN
+1580 SESKLIVN
-1591 DEASRDYVEGEDVEM
+1591 DEASRDYVDGEDVEM

-1644 PKSKDIDV
+1644 PKNKDIDV

-1728 ATLKGDMKRVMV
+1728 ATLKGDMKRVVV
-1740 YDISGALVTSNH
+1740 YDVAGSLVTSNH

>member
-6 NNINRPAPSRRLLLQ
+6 NNINRLAPSRRLLLQ

-32 SSVYAQSFH
+32 SSVYAQSLGFH
-41 QTGASGLPL
+41 KEGQSGLPL

-55 QQTAEWNYYYYLPT
+55 QQTAEWHYYYYLPT
-69 GSTSM
+69 GSNTM
-74 TLDLPIMGWTDNY
+74 DLELPFAGWGDNST
-87 ANELEP
+87 NDLEP
-93 YGWYRWYD
+93 YGWIRWYD
-101 YNTDLNSANLTAYD
+101 YTTDLKSDRLTVYNSSSTSLYNSKDNTSNKYIGLIAGTLRNSARDYA
-115 VTSSSWYGGTTH
+115 
-127 STQLKTNITDN
+127 
-138 SGKNI
+138 
-143 GLVAYKLSA
+143 
-152 TYITR
+152 
-157 KHVGV
+157 GV
-162 NYSYSNS
+162 KYNKPTGA
-169 DATNP
+169 DAEDWAGET
-174 NWKGDIVACDVSRYI
+174 IACDVSRYN
-189 DYTISGTKVSKE
+189 DYNLTKRGYYPKYTNYVEHE
-201 PTLSVRYIFHIQ
+201 PTLSIRYIFHIK
-213 SAAYLAQKLKEALC
+213 SATYLAKRIKDALC
-227 EGSKSKAADLTFE
+227 DHSRAADLTLE
-240 DNKRIVFGAKDENAK
+240 DNKRIVFGAKDERAN
-255 MSLRT
+255 MTLRT
-260 NLKNS
+260 NMKNS

-275 STTKGKTVYPTT
+275 STTVGKTVYPTT
-287 ESQKITAADF
+287 EAQKITAADF
-297 KTTMKQADKIVWKV
+297 NTTMKQANKIVWTV
-311 YNEDKTKFCQLSA
+311 YNEDKTKFCQLS
-324 TSSTTQFCDL
+324 STTQFCDL
-334 TISALNSATWYNVS
+334 TINALKNATWRNVS
-348 NDATTT
+348 NGATTA
-354 KPTDIGFEH
+354 KPTDIGFEQ

-369 WAANSNDMCPV
+369 WAANGDYMCPV

-391 PKTKDEITADNNI
+391 PKTKDEITADNNT

-425 DDDNAD
+425 DDDNPD
-431 LTFDAPTVNNNV
+431 LTLDAPTTPLNNM

-456 FTYAN
+456 FTYAE
-461 LADYDYFYGTYMR
+461 LESYDYYYNGSTPHH
-474 QSWTGKRPTYSSPN
+474 SKSPI
-488 HGDYGLYKSANKTGV
+488 HGDYGLYKSGNLPGI
-503 STTDYNKGY
+503 SYDNQNGY
-512 QWWANGN
+512 QWWAAGS
-519 PEIYDR
+519 PTIYDR
-525 TYERTS
+525 THAKTS

-536 YFLYVDASDESRQI
+536 HFLYVDASNESRQI

-562 SQLVFSG
+562 SQLIFSG
-569 AVAEYTSGANAPQV
+569 AVAEYTAAYNATAPQV

-589 IDKDENGNEIGKKL
+589 IDKDENGNVTDQKL
-603 IQSFSSGDFKT
+603 IQSFSSGDFAT
-614 NTKSLQY
+614 NTKSHEY

-649 DNMCQGTD
+649 DNMCQNTK

-694 EEITLKL
+694 EDITLKL
-701 RGIYETFQAMVNMK
+701 RGIYETFQAMVNQK

-722 ICDATGKQV
+722 ICDATGKPV

-736 DGDGQPDEYGTA
+736 DGDGQPDAYGIA
-748 RIPASYNAAYVLP
+748 SIPASYNAGLVLP
-761 PEAADG
+761 PAAADG

-808 DNPDVPGKWGKS
+808 DNPDVPGVWGKS

-832 VVEQSIKLTDKNS
+832 VVEQNIKLTDKNS

-852 VNCDTKTPTVE
+852 VDCNSKTPTVE

-887 WFLSKPNKENEL
+887 WFLSKPNAENEL
-899 YTTPGLLEALRA
+899 YSTQGLLEAIHA
-911 YRAKYPSDNGLNTG
+911 YRKAYPEYNGLSTG
-925 FRSIN
+925 FRSVN
-930 YTQYTLLKQYV
+930 YNQYDLLKKYV

-956 RTFEANEMGLYK
+956 RKFEANEMGLYK

-979 INGQNYDICAD
+979 INGQVYDICAD

-1005 NLGFSDVIYPN
+1005 NFGFPGVIYPN
-1016 DARTVRVGLPQIKA
+1016 DARTVRVGLPQIQA
-1030 IADNNGALNLPMTG
+1030 IAEKNGALNLPMTG
-1044 IEGATSV
+1044 IEGAKSV
-1051 KMSDAQVYISNTND
+1051 KMIDEAQVSISNTND
-1065 PDFNSTKQ
+1065 PDFNSTEQ
-1073 VIGVVTSS
+1073 MIGVVTSS
-1081 TIKNSD
+1081 TINETD

-1092 RFNSNAAT
+1092 RFNSNAFT
-1100 ILKEGYWYEINF
+1100 TLKEGYWYEINF
-1112 SYNNSS
+1112 KYNN
-1118 ASTASCP
+1118 ADGSTASCP
-1125 GETFVKMCIVPEYAT
+1125 GETFIKMCIVPEYAT

-1165 IFKDSYTDYNTTTAF
+1165 IFKDSYADYNTTTAF

-1214 SSTKMKS
+1214 SSKKMQS

-1226 VAKWSDAT
+1226 VAKWSNT

-1240 GNGTFSCEKWAGNF
+1240 GYGTFSCEKWAGNF

-1266 LYANYLNYNKAYV
+1266 LYANYLTYNKAYV

-1293 PLKQTYAGDLY
+1293 PLQQTYAGDLY
-1304 VQKDDGQEKSEAF
+1304 VPKNNGQEQSEAF
-1317 KPITYKEGVND
+1317 QPITYQEGVND

-1343 QEVKDN
+1343 QEVIDN

-1355 NHDGTVDVTTDNE
+1355 NHDGTVNVTTDNE

-1379 YNKVDELYTKGQ
+1379 YNKVDEQYTKGQ

-1401 TAGAQGANAT
+1401 TAGAQDANAK
-1411 AVIRLPKAD
+1411 AVVRLPKAD

-1457 MAMTQPLKENLHR
+1457 MTMTQPLKENLHR

-1519 YDKKTDVIV
+1519 YDKKTDVTV

-1580 ERSSQSELIVN
+1580 IRSSQSKLIVS
-1591 DEASRDYVEGEDVEM
+1591 DEASRDYVAGEDVDM
-1606 LGEGNIAEIAQVYSV
+1606 LGEGNIAEIAQAYSV
-1621 AGSQAVALNAS
+1621 AGSQAVALNAT
-1632 DDINWMPVGVVA
+1632 DDIDWMPIGVVA
-1644 PKSKDIDV
+1644 DKSRSTNVTV
-1652 NISLN
+1652 NLN
-1657 SKMLIKMNNEGSQL
+1657 SKMLRKMNDEGGKL
-1671 FLFDATTKTFS
+1671 FIYDATSKKFS
-1682 EIKDGMT
+1682 EIADGMQIE
-1689 VKMMANDHGRY
+1689 MMANDHGRY
-1700 YITNQSSLNTTD
+1700 YITTNNWVVPTG
-1712 INTIDCFSP
+1712 INAIRYFSP
-1721 TENTIVV
+1721 AQGTIIV
-1728 ATLKGDMKRVMV
+1728 AVLNGEVKQAKV
-1740 YDISGALVTSNH
+1740 YDTAGALVTS
-1752 SVNGGRCQ
+1752 SRSTAGERCQ
-1760 LNVPKAGI
+1760 LSVQQPGVYI
-1768 YVVKATTKEDRTET
+1768 VKATTKDDKTET
-1782 FKIVVR
+1782 FKIVVK

>member
-6 NNINRPAPSRRLLLQ
+6 NNINRLAPSRRLLLQ
-21 LLTMM
+21 LLAMM

-32 SSVYAQSFH
+32 SSVYAQSLGFH
-41 QTGASGLPL
+41 KNGQSGLPL

-55 QQTAEWNYYYYLPT
+55 QQTAEWHYYYYLPT
-69 GSTSM
+69 NSNTM
-74 TLDLPIMGWTDNY
+74 ELELPFAGWGDSKTND
-87 ANELEP
+87 LEP
-93 YGWYRWYD
+93 YGWIRWYD
-101 YNTDLNSANLTAYD
+101 YNTDLKSDNLTVYSRYYTSLNSLKDKTSKKDIGLIAGSLRNSARNYA
-115 VTSSSWYGGTTH
+115 
-127 STQLKTNITDN
+127 
-138 SGKNI
+138 
-143 GLVAYKLSA
+143 
-152 TYITR
+152 
-157 KHVGV
+157 GV
-162 NYSYSNS
+162 KYNKPTGA
-169 DATNP
+169 DAEDWPGET
-174 NWKGDIVACDVSRYI
+174 IACDVSRYN
-189 DYTISGTKVSKE
+189 DYRGYDPTYTNYVEKE
-201 PTLSVRYIFHIQ
+201 PTLSIRYIFHIK
-213 SAAYLAQKLKEALC
+213 SAAYLAKRIKDALC
-227 EGSKSKAADLTFE
+227 DHSRAADLTLE
-240 DNKRIVFGAKDENAK
+240 DNKRIVFGAKDANAK
-255 MSLRT
+255 MTLRT

-265 GGQSYWFYPL
+265 GGQTYWFYPL
-275 STTKGKTVYPTT
+275 NTAQPKSVYPTT
-287 ESQKITAADF
+287 ESQKITASDF
-297 KTTMKQADKIVWKV
+297 GSNMLKAEYVSWIA
-311 YNEDKTKFCQLSA
+311 YNEDKTKYKVLGT
-324 TSSTTQFCDL
+324 TSTQFFDL
-334 TISALNSATWYNVS
+334 SISKLKGSGWLNVKDGQSTGV
-348 NDATTT
+348 
-354 KPTDIGFEH
+354 PEDIGFEH

-369 WAANSNDMCPV
+369 WAVNGTTDMCPV

-391 PKTKDEITADNNI
+391 PKTKDELTADGDV

-409 YLEDEDRYE
+409 YFEDKYE
-418 KKMDISF
+418 QQMDISF
-425 DDDNAD
+425 DDDNSD
-431 LTFDAPTVNNNV
+431 LTLDAPTTPLNNM
-443 SLKPSDFKSRAYG
+443 SRKPSDFKSRAYG
-456 FTYAN
+456 FTYAE
-461 LADYDYFYGTYMR
+461 LANNDPYD
-474 QSWTGKRPTYSSPN
+474 GKTPHHSKSPI
-488 HGDYGLYKSANKTGV
+488 HGDYGLYKSGNLPGI
-503 STTDYNKGY
+503 SYNNQDGY
-512 QWWANGN
+512 QWWAAGS
-519 PEIYDR
+519 PTIYDR
-525 TYERTS
+525 TYAKTNH
-531 GKQYG
+531 KQYG
-536 YFLYVDASDESRQI
+536 HFLYVDASNESRQI

-562 SQLVFSG
+562 SQLIFSG
-569 AVAEYTSGANAPQV
+569 AVAEYTAANNSTAPQV

-589 IDKDENGNEIGKKL
+589 IDKDENGNVTDQKL
-603 IQSFSSGDFKT
+603 IQSFSSGDFAT
-614 NTKSLQY
+614 NTKTHAY

-636 AGADNYT
+636 AAADHYT

-649 DNMCQGTD
+649 DNMCKDTW
-657 GADYCIDDLCLYT
+657 GADYCVDDLCLYT

-694 EEITLKL
+694 EYITLKL
-701 RGIYETFQAMVNMK
+701 RGIYETFQAMVNQK

-722 ICDATGKQV
+722 ICDATGKPV

-736 DGDGQPDEYGTA
+736 DGDKQPDDYGIA
-748 RIPASYNAAYVLP
+748 RIPESYNAGYVLP
-761 PEAADG
+761 SAAAGG
-767 KNNVAM
+767 KTNVPM

-808 DNPDVPGKWGKS
+808 DDPNVPGKWGKS

-826 YSGIFQ
+826 YSDIFQ
-832 VVEQSIKLTDKNS
+832 VVEQNIKLTDKNS
-845 NVLTALR
+845 TVLTALR
-852 VNCDTKTPTVE
+852 VNCKTNTPTVE

-872 PVNGGKVTIDNVKFD
+872 PVNGGKVTIDKVKFD
-887 WFLSKPNKENEL
+887 WFLSKPNAENEL
-899 YTTPGLLEALRA
+899 YSTTGLLEALHD
-911 YRAKYPSDNGLNTG
+911 YRAKYPEYNGLSTD
-925 FRSIN
+925 FRYVN
-930 YTQYTLLKQYV
+930 YNQYNLLKKYV

-956 RTFEANEMGLYK
+956 RKFEAKEMGLYK

-979 INGQNYDICAD
+979 INGQVYEICAA

-1005 NLGFSDVIYPN
+1005 NFGFPNVIYPN
-1016 DARTVRVGLPQIKA
+1016 DARTVRVGLPQINA
-1030 IADNNGALNLPMTG
+1030 IATKNGALNLPMTG
-1044 IEGATSV
+1044 IEGAKSV
-1051 KMSDAQVYISNTND
+1051 EMIDEAQVSISNTND
-1065 PDFNSTKQ
+1065 PDFNSTEQ
-1073 VIGVVTSS
+1073 MVGVVTAN

-1087 KTVGI
+1087 NTVGI
-1092 RFNSNAAT
+1092 RFNSNAVKT
-1100 ILKEGYWYEINF
+1100 LKEGYWYEIHFRYANADG
-1112 SYNNSS
+1112 SM
-1118 ASTASCP
+1118 ASCP
-1125 GETFVKMCIVPEYAT
+1125 GETFIKMCIVPEYAT

-1165 IFKDSYTDYNTTTAF
+1165 IFKDSYADYNTTTAF

-1226 VAKWSDAT
+1226 VAKWSNTTD
-1234 ADGSDN
+1234 DGSDN

-1266 LYANYLNYNKAYV
+1266 LYANYLTYNKAYV

-1293 PLKQTYAGDLY
+1293 PLQQTYAGDLY

-1317 KPITYKEGVND
+1317 QPMTYDENVND
-1328 RSAYPVYQRSWDGNA
+1328 RSAYPVYQRSWDGDA
-1343 QEVKDN
+1343 KEIVDN
-1349 VTNYSA
+1349 TKFYQA
-1355 NHDGTVDVTTDNE
+1355 HEDGTVEETTNDFF
-1368 LSINSGYWSHV
+1368 LTSGYWSHV
-1379 YNKVDELYTKGQ
+1379 YNKVNEQYTKGQ

-1457 MAMTQPLKENLHR
+1457 MAMTQPLKENLHSE
-1470 DNRYHLVGNPYTS
+1470 NRYHLVGNPYTS

-1493 NTAFENSIWTLDN
+1493 NPAFENSIWTLDN
-1506 GVMKT
+1506 GKVT
-1511 HSVPVDLD
+1511 AYTLALD
-1519 YDKKTDVIV
+1519 EAYDKKTDVLV
-1528 NPTQAFFV
+1528 SPTQAFFV
-1536 KVKEGETAPA
+1536 KLKTGESATEA
-1546 NVTFNATMLI
+1546 TFNASMLI

-1567 IIRPTVTLTTVNG
+1567 VIRPTLTLTTTDGVRN
-1580 ERSSQSELIVN
+1580 SESKLIVN
-1591 DEASRDYVEGEDVEM
+1591 DEASRDYVDGEDVEM

-1712 INTIDCFSP
+1712 INTIECFSP

-1728 ATLKGDMKRVMV
+1728 ATLKGDMKRVVV

-1768 YVVKATTKEDRTET
+1768 YVVKATTTEDRTET

>member
-6 NNINRPAPSRRLLLQ
+6 NNINRLAPSRRLLLQ
-21 LLTMM
+21 LLAMM

-32 SSVYAQSFH
+32 SSVYAQSLGFH
-41 QTGASGLPL
+41 KEGQSGLPL

-55 QQTAEWNYYYYLPT
+55 QQTAEWHYNYYMLANSNTMELELPFD
-69 GSTSM
+69 GWEKSSTN
-74 TLDLPIMGWTDNY
+74 D
-87 ANELEP
+87 LEP
-93 YGWYRWYD
+93 YGWIRWYD
-101 YNTDLNSANLTAYD
+101 YNTDLKSDKLTVYSRYNTSLKSLKDYNSKKDIGLIAGTLKNSARDYA
-115 VTSSSWYGGTTH
+115 
-127 STQLKTNITDN
+127 
-138 SGKNI
+138 
-143 GLVAYKLSA
+143 
-152 TYITR
+152 
-157 KHVGV
+157 GV
-162 NYSYSNS
+162 KYNKPTGA
-169 DATNP
+169 DAEDWAGET
-174 NWKGDIVACDVSRYI
+174 IACDVSRYN
-189 DYTISGTKVSKE
+189 DYSIYTNYVEKE
-201 PTLSVRYIFHIQ
+201 PTLSIRYIFHIK
-213 SAAYLAQKLKEALC
+213 SAAYLAKRIKDALC
-227 EGSKSKAADLTFE
+227 DHSRAADLTLE
-240 DNKRIVFGAKDENAK
+240 DNKRIVFGAKDERAN
-255 MSLRT
+255 MTLRT
-260 NLKNS
+260 NMKNS

-275 STTKGKTVYPTT
+275 RTTVGKTVYPTT

-297 KTTMKQADKIVWKV
+297 NTTMKQADKIVWAV
-311 YNEDKTKFCQLSA
+311 YNEDKTKYCQLS
-324 TSSTTQFCDL
+324 SKTQFCDL
-334 TISALNSATWYNVS
+334 TINALKNATWYNVS

-369 WAANSNDMCPV
+369 WAVNGTTDMCPV

-391 PKTKDEITADNNI
+391 PKTKDELTADGDV
-404 DRTLS
+404 DRTIS
-409 YLEDEDRYE
+409 YFEE
-418 KKMDISF
+418 KKYEQQMDISF
-425 DDDNAD
+425 DDDNPD
-431 LTFDAPTVNNNV
+431 LTLDAPTTPLNNM

-456 FTYAN
+456 FTYAE
-461 LADYDYFYGTYMR
+461 LESFDYYYDRSTPHH
-474 QSWTGKRPTYSSPN
+474 SKSPI
-488 HGDYGLYKSANKTGV
+488 HGDYGLYKSGNLRGI
-503 STTDYNKGY
+503 SYDNENGY
-512 QWWANGN
+512 QWWAAGS
-519 PEIYDR
+519 PTIYDR
-525 TYERTS
+525 THAKTS

-536 YFLYVDASDESRQI
+536 HFLYVDASNESRQI

-562 SQLVFSG
+562 SQLIFSG
-569 AVAEYTSGANAPQV
+569 AVAEYTASYNATAPQV

-589 IDKDENGNEIGKKL
+589 INKDENGNVTDQKL

-614 NTKSLQY
+614 NTKTHEY

-636 AGADNYT
+636 AAADNYT

-649 DNMCQGTD
+649 DNMCQNTK

-670 QTSKLDVLQNKP
+670 QTTKLDVLQNRP

-694 EEITLKL
+694 EYITLKL
-701 RGIYETFQAMVNMK
+701 RGIYETFQAMVNQK

-722 ICDATGKQV
+722 ICDATGKPV

-736 DGDGQPDEYGTA
+736 DGDGHPDDYGIA
-748 RIPASYNAAYVLP
+748 RIPESYNAGYVLP
-761 PEAADG
+761 SAAAGG
-767 KNNVAM
+767 KTNVPM

-826 YSGIFQ
+826 YSDIFQ
-832 VVEQSIKLTDKNS
+832 VVEQNIKLTDKNS

-852 VNCDTKTPTVE
+852 VDCNSQTPTVE

-887 WFLSKPNKENEL
+887 WFLSKPNAENEL
-899 YTTPGLLEALRA
+899 YSTTGLLEALHA
-911 YRAKYPSDNGLNTG
+911 YRAKYPEYNGLSTD
-925 FRSIN
+925 FRYVN
-930 YTQYTLLKQYV
+930 YAQYDLLKKYV

-956 RTFEANEMGLYK
+956 RTFASDEMGLYK

-979 INGQNYDICAD
+979 INGQVYEICAA

-1005 NLGFSDVIYPN
+1005 NFGFPNVIYPN

-1030 IADNNGALNLPMTG
+1030 IAEKNGALNLPMTG
-1044 IEGATSV
+1044 IEGAKSV
-1051 KMSDAQVYISNTND
+1051 KMRYDAQVSISNTND

-1073 VIGVVTSS
+1073 AIGVVTSS
-1081 TIKNSD
+1081 TIYETD

-1092 RFNSNAAT
+1092 RFNPNAAT

-1112 SYNNSS
+1112 SYDNADGSM
-1118 ASTASCP
+1118 ASCP
-1125 GETFVKMCIVPEYAT
+1125 GETFIKMCIVPEYAT

-1165 IFKDSYTDYNTTTAF
+1165 IFKDSYADYNTTTAF

-1226 VAKWSDAT
+1226 VAKWSDT

-1266 LYANYLNYNKAYV
+1266 LYANYLTYNKAYV

-1293 PLKQTYAGDLY
+1293 PLQQTYAGDLY
-1304 VQKDDGQEKSEAF
+1304 VPKNNGQEMSEAF
-1317 KPITYKEGVND
+1317 QPITYKEGVND
-1328 RSAYPVYQRSWDGNA
+1328 RSAYPVYQRSWDGDTK
-1343 QEVKDN
+1343 EIVDN
-1349 VTNYSA
+1349 TKFYQA
-1355 NHDGTVDVTTDNE
+1355 HEDGTVEETTNDFF
-1368 LSINSGYWSHV
+1368 LTSGYWSHV
-1379 YNKVDELYTKGQ
+1379 YNKVDEQYTKGQ

-1431 KPVNV
+1431 NPVNV

-1441 ANSYRMLQ
+1441 ANSYRMLL

-1470 DNRYHLVGNPYTS
+1470 ENRYHLVGNPYTS

-1493 NTAFENSIWTLDN
+1493 NPAFENSIWTLDN
-1506 GVMKT
+1506 GKVT
-1511 HSVPVDLD
+1511 AYTLALD
-1519 YDKKTDVIV
+1519 EAYDKKTDVLV
-1528 NPTQAFFV
+1528 SPTQAFFV
-1536 KVKEGETAPA
+1536 KLKTGESATEA
-1546 NVTFNATMLI
+1546 TFNASMLI

-1567 IIRPTVTLTTVNG
+1567 VIRPTLTLTTTDGVRN
-1580 ERSSQSELIVN
+1580 SESKLIVN

-1712 INTIDCFSP
+1712 INTIECFSP
-1721 TENTIVV
+1721 TDNTIVV
-1728 ATLKGDMKRVMV
+1728 ATLKGDVKRVVV
-1740 YDISGALVTSNH
+1740 YDVAGSLVTSNH

-1768 YVVKATTKEDRTET
+1768 YVVKATTMEDRTET

>member
-6 NNINRPAPSRRLLLQ
+6 NNINRLAPSKRLLLQ
-21 LLTMM
+21 LLAMM

-32 SSVYAQSFH
+32 SSVYAQNLGFH
-41 QTGASGLPL
+41 KEGQSGLPL

-55 QQTAEWNYYYYLPT
+55 QQTAEWHYYYYLPT
-69 GSTSM
+69 NSNTMELELPFDGWLKSSTN
-74 TLDLPIMGWTDNY
+74 D
-87 ANELEP
+87 LEP
-93 YGWYRWYD
+93 YGWIRWYD
-101 YNTDLNSANLTAYD
+101 YTTDLKSDRLTVYSRYYTSLKSLKDDTSKKDIGLIAGTLRNSARDYAGVKYNKPTGAD
-115 VTSSSWYGGTTH
+115 AEDWGGET
-127 STQLKTNITDN
+127 I
-138 SGKNI
+138 
-143 GLVAYKLSA
+143 
-152 TYITR
+152 
-157 KHVGV
+157 
-162 NYSYSNS
+162 
-169 DATNP
+169 
-174 NWKGDIVACDVSRYI
+174 ACDVSRYN
-189 DYTISGTKVSKE
+189 DYSISTNYVEKE
-201 PTLSVRYIFHIQ
+201 PTLSIRYIFHIK
-213 SAAYLAQKLKEALC
+213 SAAYLAKRIKDALC
-227 EGSKSKAADLTFE
+227 DHSRAADLTLE
-240 DNKRIVFGAKDENAK
+240 DNKRIVFGAKDANAN
-255 MSLRT
+255 MTLRT
-260 NLKNS
+260 NMKNS

-275 STTKGKTVYPTT
+275 RTTVGKTVYPTT

-297 KTTMKQADKIVWKV
+297 NTTMKQANKIVWMV
-311 YNEDKTKFCQLSA
+311 YNEDKTKFCQLS
-324 TSSTTQFCDL
+324 SEIQFCDL
-334 TISALNSATWYNVS
+334 TINALKNATWYNVS
-348 NDATTT
+348 NDAKTS
-354 KPTDIGFEH
+354 KPTDIGFEQ

-369 WAANSNDMCPV
+369 WAANGDYMCPV

-391 PKTKDEITADNNI
+391 PKMKDELTADGDV

-425 DDDNAD
+425 DDDNPD
-431 LTFDAPTVNNNV
+431 LTLDAPTTPENNM

-456 FTYAN
+456 FTYAQ
-461 LADYDYFYGTYMR
+461 LASYDYYYDGSTPHH
-474 QSWTGKRPTYSSPN
+474 SKSPI
-488 HGDYGLYKSANKTGV
+488 HGDYGLYKSGNLRGI
-503 STTDYNKGY
+503 SYDNENGY
-512 QWWANGN
+512 QWWAAGS
-519 PEIYDR
+519 PTIYDR
-525 TYERTS
+525 THAKTS

-536 YFLYVDASDESRQI
+536 HFLYVDASNESRQI

-562 SQLVFSG
+562 SQLIFSG
-569 AVAEYTSGANAPQV
+569 AVAEYTASYNATAPQV

-589 IDKDENGNEIGKKL
+589 INKDENGNVTDQKL

-614 NTKSLQY
+614 NTKSHEY

-636 AGADNYT
+636 AAADNYT

-649 DNMCQGTD
+649 DNMCQNTK

-694 EEITLKL
+694 DDITLKL
-701 RGIYETFQAMVNMK
+701 RGIYETFQAMVNQK

-736 DGDGQPDEYGTA
+736 DGDGHPDEYGTA

-761 PEAADG
+761 SAAAGG
-767 KNNVAM
+767 KTNVAM

-799 YFSIAYPSD
+799 YFSIAYPSE
-808 DNPDVPGKWGKS
+808 DNPNVPGKWGES

-832 VVEQSIKLTDKNS
+832 VVEQNIKLTDKNS

-852 VNCDTKTPTVE
+852 VNCNTHIPTVE
-863 VIAKIETAD
+863 MIAKIETAD

-887 WFLSKPNKENEL
+887 WFLSKPNAENEL
-899 YTTPGLLEALRA
+899 YSTSGLLEALHA
-911 YRAKYPSDNGLNTG
+911 YRAKYPEYNGLSTD
-925 FRSIN
+925 FRYVN
-930 YTQYTLLKQYV
+930 NVQYNLLKKYV

-948 NASNSMGN
+948 NASNSMGT
-956 RTFEANEMGLYK
+956 RKFEAKEMGLYK

-979 INGQNYDICAD
+979 INGQVYEICAA

-1005 NLGFSDVIYPN
+1005 NFGFPNVIYPN
-1016 DARTVRVGLPQIKA
+1016 DARTVRVGLPQIQA
-1030 IADNNGALNLPMTG
+1030 IAEKNGALNLPMTG

-1051 KMSDAQVYISNTND
+1051 EMIDKAQVSISNTND
-1065 PDFNSTKQ
+1065 PDFNSTEQ
-1073 VIGVVTSS
+1073 MIGVVTAN

-1087 KTVGI
+1087 NTVGI

-1100 ILKEGYWYEINF
+1100 ILKEGYWYEIHFRYANADG
-1112 SYNNSS
+1112 SM
-1118 ASTASCP
+1118 ASCP
-1125 GETFVKMCIVPEYAT
+1125 GETFIKMCIVPEYAT

-1165 IFKDSYTDYNTTTAF
+1165 IFKDSYADYNTTTAF

-1201 NLDEISYRSNGIA
+1201 NLDEISYSKNGIA

-1226 VAKWSDAT
+1226 VAKWSNTTD
-1234 ADGSDN
+1234 DGSDN

-1266 LYANYLNYNKAYV
+1266 LYANYLTYNKAYV

-1293 PLKQTYAGDLY
+1293 PLQQTYAGDLY
-1304 VQKDDGQEKSEAF
+1304 VPKNNGQEQSEAF
-1317 KPITYKEGVND
+1317 KPMTYDENVND

-1343 QEVKDN
+1343 QEVMDN

-1379 YNKVDELYTKGQ
+1379 YNKVDEQYTKGQ

-1401 TAGAQGANAT
+1401 TAGAQDANAK

-1431 KPVNV
+1431 KQVNV

-1511 HSVPVDLD
+1511 HSVPVDQD

-1546 NVTFNATMLI
+1546 NVTFNAMMLI

-1591 DEASRDYVEGEDVEM
+1591 DEASRDYVDGEDVEM

-1652 NISLN
+1652 NISFN

-1712 INTIDCFSP
+1712 INTIECFSP

-1728 ATLKGDMKRVMV
+1728 ATLKGDMKRVVV

>member
-21 LLTMM
+21 LLAMM

-41 QTGASGLPL
+41 QTGASGMPL

-55 QQTAEWNYYYYLPT
+55 QQTAEWHYYYYLPT

-74 TLDLPIMGWTDNY
+74 TLDLPIMGWTDEK
-87 ANELEP
+87 ANDLEP

-101 YNTDLNSANLTAYD
+101 YNTDLESANLTAYD
-115 VTSSSWYGGTTH
+115 VTTSSWYGSIKH

-143 GLVAYKLSA
+143 GLVAYKLSD
-152 TYITR
+152 TYVTR

-162 NYSYSNS
+162 NYEYTNS
-169 DATNP
+169 DAINP

-189 DYTISGTKVSKE
+189 DYSISGTKVSKE

-213 SAAYLAQKLKEALC
+213 SAAYLAKQIKDALC
-227 EGSKSKAADLTFE
+227 DHSRAADLTLE
-240 DNKRIVFGAKDENAK
+240 DNKRIVFGAKDANAK
-255 MSLRT
+255 MTLRT
-260 NLKNS
+260 NMKNS

-275 STTKGKTVYPTT
+275 KNTVGKSVYPTT

-297 KTTMKQADKIVWKV
+297 NTTMKQADNIVWRV
-311 YNEDKTKFCQLSA
+311 YNEDKTKYCQLPP
-324 TSSTTQFCDL
+324 STPSNPRTPISPQFCDL
-334 TISALNSATWYNVS
+334 TINALKNATWRNVS
-348 NDATTT
+348 NGATTA

-369 WAANSNDMCPV
+369 WAANGDYMCPV

-391 PKTKDEITADNNI
+391 PKTKDELTADGDV
-404 DRTLS
+404 DRTIS
-409 YLEDEDRYE
+409 YFEGKYE
-418 KKMDISF
+418 QQTVISF
-425 DDDNAD
+425 DDDNPY
-431 LTFDAPTVNNNV
+431 LTLDAPTTPLNNMNP
-443 SLKPSDFKSRAYG
+443 KPSDFKSRAYG
-456 FTYAN
+456 FTYAE
-461 LADYDYFYGTYMR
+461 LASFDYYNG
-474 QSWTGKRPTYSSPN
+474 SSPHHSKSPI
-488 HGDYGLYKSANKTGV
+488 HGDYGLYKSGNLHGI
-503 STTDYNKGY
+503 SYNNENGY
-512 QWWANGN
+512 QWWAEGS
-519 PEIYDR
+519 PTIYDR
-525 TYERTS
+525 TYAKTS

-536 YFLYVDASDESRQI
+536 HFLYVDASNESRQI

-555 KANLCTG
+555 QANLCTG
-562 SQLVFSG
+562 SQLIFSG
-569 AVAEYTSGANAPQV
+569 AVAEYTAANNSTAPQV

-589 IDKDENGNEIGKKL
+589 IDKDKNGNVTDQKL

-614 NTKSLQY
+614 NTKSHEY

-636 AGADNYT
+636 AAADNYT

-649 DNMCQGTD
+649 DNMCQDTW
-657 GADYCIDDLCLYT
+657 GADYCVDDLCLYT

-694 EEITLKL
+694 EYITLKL
-701 RGIYETFQAMVNMK
+701 RGIYETFQAMVNQK

-722 ICDATGKQV
+722 ICDATGKKV

-736 DGDGQPDEYGTA
+736 NGDGQPDEYGIA
-748 RIPASYNAAYVLP
+748 SIPASYNAGLVLP
-761 PEAADG
+761 PAAAGG
-767 KNNVAM
+767 KTNVPM

-808 DNPDVPGKWGKS
+808 DNPDVPGDWGKS

-826 YSGIFQ
+826 YSDIFQ
-832 VVEQSIKLTDKNS
+832 VVEQNIKLTDKNS

-852 VNCDTKTPTVE
+852 VDCNSQTPTVE

-872 PVNGGKVTIDNVKFD
+872 PVNGGKVTIDKVKFD
-887 WFLSKPNKENEL
+887 WFLSKPNAENEL
-899 YTTPGLLEALRA
+899 YSTQGLLEALHD
-911 YRAKYPSDNGLNTG
+911 YRAKYPEYNGLSTD
-925 FRSIN
+925 FRN
-930 YTQYTLLKQYV
+930 DNRTQYDLLKKYV

-956 RTFEANEMGLYK
+956 RTFASDEMGLYK

-979 INGQNYDICAD
+979 INGQVYEICAA

-1005 NLGFSDVIYPN
+1005 NFGFPGVIYPN
-1016 DARTVRVGLPQIKA
+1016 DARTVRVGLPQINA
-1030 IADNNGALNLPMTG
+1030 IATKNGALNLPMTG
-1044 IEGATSV
+1044 IEGAKSV
-1051 KMSDAQVYISNTND
+1051 EMIDEAQVSISNTND
-1065 PDFNSTKQ
+1065 PDFNSTEQ
-1073 VIGVVTSS
+1073 MIGVVTAN

-1087 KTVGI
+1087 NTVGI
-1092 RFNSNAAT
+1092 RFNSNAVKT
-1100 ILKEGYWYEINF
+1100 LKEGYWYEIHFRYANADG
-1112 SYNNSS
+1112 SM
-1118 ASTASCP
+1118 ASCP
-1125 GETFVKMCIVPEYAT
+1125 GETFIKMCIVPEYAT

-1226 VAKWSDAT
+1226 VAKWSDT
-1234 ADGSDN
+1234 TDDGSDN

-1266 LYANYLNYNKAYV
+1266 LYANYLTYNKAYV

-1293 PLKQTYAGDLY
+1293 PLQQTYAGDLY
-1304 VQKDDGQEKSEAF
+1304 VPKNNGQEQSEAF
-1317 KPITYKEGVND
+1317 KPMTYDENVND
-1328 RSAYPVYQRSWDGNA
+1328 RSAYPVYQRSWDGDA
-1343 QEVKDN
+1343 KEIVDN
-1349 VTNYSA
+1349 TKFYQA
-1355 NHDGTVDVTTDNE
+1355 HEDGTVEETTNDFF
-1368 LSINSGYWSHV
+1368 LTSGYWSHV
-1379 YNKVDELYTKGQ
+1379 YNKVDEQYTKGQ

-1420 TQFSYYDSESQ
+1420 TQFSYYDSESN

-1441 ANSYRMLQ
+1441 ANSYRMLL

-1470 DNRYHLVGNPYTS
+1470 ENRYHLVGNPYTS

-1493 NTAFENSIWTLDN
+1493 NPAFENSIWTLDN
-1506 GVMKT
+1506 GKVT
-1511 HSVPVDLD
+1511 AYTLALD
-1519 YDKKTDVIV
+1519 EAYDKKTDVLV
-1528 NPTQAFFV
+1528 SPTQAFFV
-1536 KVKEGETAPA
+1536 KLKTGESATEA
-1546 NVTFNATMLI
+1546 TFNASMLI

-1567 IIRPTVTLTTVNG
+1567 VIRPTLTLTTTDGVRN
-1580 ERSSQSELIVN
+1580 SESKLIVN

-1712 INTIDCFSP
+1712 INTIECFSP

-1728 ATLKGDMKRVMV
+1728 ATLKGDVKRVVV
-1740 YDISGALVTSNH
+1740 YDVAGSLVTSNH

-1768 YVVKATTKEDRTET
+1768 YVVKATTMEDRTET

>member
-32 SSVYAQSFH
+32 SSVYAQSLGFH
-41 QTGASGLPL
+41 KNGQSGLPL

-55 QQTAEWNYYYYLPT
+55 QQTAEWHYYYYLPT
-69 GSTSM
+69 NSNTMELELPFDGWGKSSTN
-74 TLDLPIMGWTDNY
+74 D
-87 ANELEP
+87 LEP
-93 YGWYRWYD
+93 YGWIRWYD
-101 YNTDLNSANLTAYD
+101 YTTDLKSDRLTVYNSSSTSLYNSKDNTSNKDIGLIAGTLRNSARDYA
-115 VTSSSWYGGTTH
+115 
-127 STQLKTNITDN
+127 
-138 SGKNI
+138 
-143 GLVAYKLSA
+143 
-152 TYITR
+152 
-157 KHVGV
+157 GV
-162 NYSYSNS
+162 KYNKPTGA
-169 DATNP
+169 DAEDWAGET
-174 NWKGDIVACDVSRYI
+174 IACDVSRYN
-189 DYTISGTKVSKE
+189 DYDLTKRGNYPKYTNYVKKE
-201 PTLSVRYIFHIQ
+201 PTLSIRYIFHIK
-213 SAAYLAQKLKEALC
+213 SAAYLAKRIKDALC
-227 EGSKSKAADLTFE
+227 DHSRAADLTLE
-240 DNKRIVFGAKDENAK
+240 DNKRIVFGAKDANAN
-255 MSLRT
+255 MTLRT
-260 NLKNS
+260 NMKNS

-275 STTKGKTVYPTT
+275 RTTVGKTVYPTT
-287 ESQKITAADF
+287 EAQKITAADF
-297 KTTMKQADKIVWKV
+297 NTTMKQANKIVWIV
-311 YNEDKTKFCQLSA
+311 YNEDKTKFCQLS
-324 TSSTTQFCDL
+324 SETQFCDL
-334 TISALNSATWYNVS
+334 TINALKNATWYNVS
-348 NDATTT
+348 NDAKTS
-354 KPTDIGFEH
+354 KPTDIGFEQ

-369 WAANSNDMCPV
+369 WAANGDYMCPV

-391 PKTKDEITADNNI
+391 PKMKDELTADGDV
-404 DRTLS
+404 DRTIS
-409 YLEDEDRYE
+409 YFEEKYE
-418 KKMDISF
+418 QQMDISF
-425 DDDNAD
+425 DDDNPD
-431 LTFDAPTVNNNV
+431 LTLDAPTTPLNNM

-456 FTYAN
+456 FTYAE
-461 LADYDYFYGTYMR
+461 LASFDYYYDRSTPHH
-474 QSWTGKRPTYSSPN
+474 SKSPI
-488 HGDYGLYKSANKTGV
+488 HGDYGLYKSGNLRGI
-503 STTDYNKGY
+503 SYDNENGY
-512 QWWANGN
+512 QWWAAGS
-519 PEIYDR
+519 PTIYDR
-525 TYERTS
+525 TYAKTS

-536 YFLYVDASDESRQI
+536 HFLYVDASNESRQI

-562 SQLVFSG
+562 SQLIFSG
-569 AVAEYTSGANAPQV
+569 AVAEYTASYNATAPQV

-589 IDKDENGNEIGKKL
+589 INKDENGNVTDQKL

-614 NTKSLQY
+614 NTKTHEY

-636 AGADNYT
+636 AAADNYT

-649 DNMCQGTD
+649 DNMCQNTK

-701 RGIYETFQAMVNMK
+701 RGIYETFQAMVNQK

-722 ICDATGKQV
+722 ICDATGKLV

-761 PEAADG
+761 PEAAGG
-767 KNNVAM
+767 KTNVPM

-799 YFSIAYPSD
+799 YFSIAYPSE
-808 DNPDVPGKWGKS
+808 DNSNVPGKWGIS

-826 YSGIFQ
+826 YSGMFQ
-832 VVEQSIKLTDKNS
+832 VVEQNIKLTDKNS

-852 VNCDTKTPTVE
+852 VNCNTHTPTVE
-863 VIAKIETAD
+863 MIAKIETAD

-887 WFLSKPNKENEL
+887 WFLSKPNAENEL
-899 YTTPGLLEALRA
+899 YSTANLLEALHA
-911 YRAKYPSDNGLNTG
+911 YRAKYPEYNGLSTD
-925 FRSIN
+925 FRN
-930 YTQYTLLKQYV
+930 DNRTQYDLLKKYV

-956 RTFEANEMGLYK
+956 RTFASDEMGLYK

-979 INGQNYDICAD
+979 INGQVYEICAA

-1005 NLGFSDVIYPN
+1005 NFGFPNVIYPN

-1030 IADNNGALNLPMTG
+1030 IAEKNGALNLPMTG

-1073 VIGVVTSS
+1073 VIGVVTSN
-1081 TIKNSD
+1081 TIYNSS

-1092 RFNSNAAT
+1092 RFNPNAAT

-1112 SYNNSS
+1112 SYDNADGSM
-1118 ASTASCP
+1118 ASCP
-1125 GETFVKMCIVPEYAT
+1125 GETFIKMCIVPEYAT

-1226 VAKWSDAT
+1226 VAKWSDT

-1266 LYANYLNYNKAYV
+1266 LYANYLTYNKAYV

-1293 PLKQTYAGDLY
+1293 PLQQTYAGDLY
-1304 VQKDDGQEKSEAF
+1304 VPKNNGQEQSEAF
-1317 KPITYKEGVND
+1317 QPMTYQEGVND
-1328 RSAYPVYQRSWDGNA
+1328 RSAYPVYQRSWDGDA
-1343 QEVKDN
+1343 QEVMNN

-1379 YNKVDELYTKGQ
+1379 YNKVDEQYTKGQ

-1420 TQFSYYDSESQ
+1420 TQFSYYDSESR

-1441 ANSYRMLQ
+1441 ANSYRMLL

-1457 MAMTQPLKENLHR
+1457 MAMTQPLKENLHSE
-1470 DNRYHLVGNPYTS
+1470 NRYHLVGNPYTS

-1493 NTAFENSIWTLDN
+1493 NPAFENSIWTLDN
-1506 GVMKT
+1506 GKVT
-1511 HSVPVDLD
+1511 AYTLALD
-1519 YDKKTDVIV
+1519 EAYDKKTDVLV
-1528 NPTQAFFV
+1528 SPTQAFFV
-1536 KVKEGETAPA
+1536 KLKTGESAA
-1546 NVTFNATMLI
+1546 EATFNASMLI

-1567 IIRPTVTLTTVNG
+1567 VIRPTLTLTTTDGVRN
-1580 ERSSQSELIVN
+1580 SESKLIVN

-1700 YITNQSSLNTTD
+1700 YVTNQSSLNTTD

-1728 ATLKGDMKRVMV
+1728 ATLKGDMKRVVV

>member
-6 NNINRPAPSRRLLLQ
+6 NNINRLAPSRRLLLQ

-32 SSVYAQSFH
+32 SSVYAQSLGFH
-41 QTGASGLPL
+41 KNGQSGLPL

-55 QQTAEWNYYYYLPT
+55 QQTAEWHYYYYLPT
-69 GSTSM
+69 NSNTMELELPFDGWGKSSTN
-74 TLDLPIMGWTDNY
+74 D
-87 ANELEP
+87 LEP
-93 YGWYRWYD
+93 YGWIRWYD
-101 YNTDLNSANLTAYD
+101 YTTDLKSDRLTVYNSSSTSLYNSKDNTSNKDIGLIADILRNSARDYA
-115 VTSSSWYGGTTH
+115 
-127 STQLKTNITDN
+127 
-138 SGKNI
+138 
-143 GLVAYKLSA
+143 
-152 TYITR
+152 
-157 KHVGV
+157 GV
-162 NYSYSNS
+162 KYNKPTGA
-169 DATNP
+169 DAEDWAGET
-174 NWKGDIVACDVSRYI
+174 IACDVSRYN
-189 DYTISGTKVSKE
+189 DYDLTKRGNYPKYTNYVKKE
-201 PTLSVRYIFHIQ
+201 PTLSIRYIFHIK
-213 SAAYLAQKLKEALC
+213 SAAYLAKRIKDALC
-227 EGSKSKAADLTFE
+227 DHSRAADLTLE
-240 DNKRIVFGAKDENAK
+240 DNKRIVFGAKDANAN
-255 MSLRT
+255 MTLRT
-260 NLKNS
+260 NMKNS

-275 STTKGKTVYPTT
+275 RTTVGKTVYPTT

-297 KTTMKQADKIVWKV
+297 NTTMKQANKIVWIV
-311 YNEDKTKFCQLSA
+311 YNEDKTKFCQLS
-324 TSSTTQFCDL
+324 SETQFCDL
-334 TISALNSATWYNVS
+334 TINALKIATWYNVS
-348 NDATTT
+348 NDAITST
-354 KPTDIGFEH
+354 PTDIGFEQ

-369 WAANSNDMCPV
+369 WAANGDYMCPV

-391 PKTKDEITADNNI
+391 PKMKDELTADGDV
-404 DRTLS
+404 DRTIS
-409 YLEDEDRYE
+409 YFEEKYE
-418 KKMDISF
+418 QQMDISF
-425 DDDNAD
+425 DDDNPD
-431 LTFDAPTVNNNV
+431 LTLDAPTTPLNNM

-456 FTYAN
+456 FTYAE
-461 LADYDYFYGTYMR
+461 LESYDYYYDRSTPHH
-474 QSWTGKRPTYSSPN
+474 SKSPI
-488 HGDYGLYKSANKTGV
+488 HGDYGLYKSGNLRGI
-503 STTDYNKGY
+503 SYDNENGY
-512 QWWANGN
+512 QWWAAGS
-519 PEIYDR
+519 PTIYDR
-525 TYERTS
+525 TYAKTS

-536 YFLYVDASDESRQI
+536 HFLYVDASNESRQI

-562 SQLVFSG
+562 SQLIFSG
-569 AVAEYTSGANAPQV
+569 AVAEYTAAYNATAPQV

-589 IDKDENGNEIGKKL
+589 INKDANGNVTDQKL

-614 NTKSLQY
+614 NTKSHEY

-636 AGADNYT
+636 AAADNYT

-649 DNMCQGTD
+649 DNMCQNTK

-670 QTSKLDVLQNKP
+670 QTSKLDVLQNRP

-701 RGIYETFQAMVNMK
+701 RGIYETFQAMVNQK

-722 ICDATGKQV
+722 IYDATGKKV
-731 DNIDY
+731 ENIDY
-736 DGDGQPDEYGTA
+736 DGDGHPDDYGIA
-748 RIPASYNAAYVLP
+748 RIPESYNAGYVLP
-761 PEAADG
+761 SAAAGG
-767 KNNVAM
+767 KTNVPM

-808 DNPDVPGKWGKS
+808 DNPDVPGDWGKS

-826 YSGIFQ
+826 YSDIFQ
-832 VVEQSIKLTDKNS
+832 VVEQNIKLTDKNS

-852 VNCDTKTPTVE
+852 VDCNSNTPTVE

-887 WFLSKPNKENEL
+887 WFLSKPNAENEL
-899 YTTPGLLEALRA
+899 YSTTGLLEALHA
-911 YRAKYPSDNGLNTG
+911 YRAKYPEYNGLSTD
-925 FRSIN
+925 FRYVN
-930 YTQYTLLKQYV
+930 YAQYDLLKKYV

-948 NASNSMGN
+948 NASNSMGT
-956 RTFEANEMGLYK
+956 RKFEAKEMGLYK

-979 INGQNYDICAD
+979 INGQVYDICAA

-1005 NLGFSDVIYPN
+1005 NFGFPGVIYPN
-1016 DARTVRVGLPQIKA
+1016 DARTVRVGLPQINA
-1030 IADNNGALNLPMTG
+1030 IATKNGALNLPMTG
-1044 IEGATSV
+1044 IEGAKSV
-1051 KMSDAQVYISNTND
+1051 KMRYDAKVSISNTND

-1073 VIGVVTSS
+1073 AIGEVTSS
-1081 TIKNSD
+1081 IINRTDN
-1087 KTVGI
+1087 TVGI
-1092 RFNSNAAT
+1092 RFNPNADK

-1112 SYNNSS
+1112 SYDN
-1118 ASTASCP
+1118 ADGSTASCP
-1125 GETFVKMCIVPEYAT
+1125 GETFIKMCIVPEYAT

-1226 VAKWSDAT
+1226 VAKWSDT

-1266 LYANYLNYNKAYV
+1266 LYANYLTYNKAYV

-1293 PLKQTYAGDLY
+1293 PLQQTYAGDLY
-1304 VQKDDGQEKSEAF
+1304 VPKDDGQEKSEAF
-1317 KPITYKEGVND
+1317 QPITYKEGVND
-1328 RSAYPVYQRSWDGNA
+1328 RSAYPVYQRSWDGDA
-1343 QEVKDN
+1343 QEVMDN

-1368 LSINSGYWSHV
+1368 LSINSVYWSHV
-1379 YNKVDELYTKGQ
+1379 YNKVNEQYTKGQ

-1441 ANSYRMLQ
+1441 ANSYRMLL

-1457 MAMTQPLKENLHR
+1457 MAMTQPLKKNLHSE
-1470 DNRYHLVGNPYTS
+1470 NRYHLVGNPYTS

-1493 NTAFENSIWTLDN
+1493 NPAFENSIWTLDN
-1506 GVMKT
+1506 GKVT
-1511 HSVPVDLD
+1511 AYTLALD
-1519 YDKKTDVIV
+1519 EAYDKKTDVLV
-1528 NPTQAFFV
+1528 SPTQAFFV
-1536 KVKEGETAPA
+1536 KLKTGESATEA
-1546 NVTFNATMLI
+1546 TFNASMLI

-1567 IIRPTVTLTTVNG
+1567 VIRPTLTLTTTDGVRN
-1580 ERSSQSELIVN
+1580 SESKLIVN

-1621 AGSQAVALNAS
+1621 AGTQAVALNAS

-1644 PKSKDIDV
+1644 PKSKDINV

-1700 YITNQSSLNTTD
+1700 YVTNQSSLNTTD
-1712 INTIDCFSP
+1712 INTIECFSP
-1721 TENTIVV
+1721 TDNTIVV
-1728 ATLKGDMKRVMV
+1728 AMLKGDMKRVMV
-1740 YDISGALVTSNH
+1740 YDISGTLITSNH

>member
-1 MKSRK
+1 MKIRN
-6 NNINRPAPSRRLLLQ
+6 NNINRLATSKRLLLQ
-21 LLTMM
+21 LFAMM

-32 SSVYAQSFH
+32 SSVYAQSLGFH
-41 QTGASGLPL
+41 KKGQSGLPL

-55 QQTAEWNYYYYLPT
+55 QQTAEWHYYYYLPT
-69 GSTSM
+69 NSDPMELELPFAGWGDNSTN
-74 TLDLPIMGWTDNY
+74 D
-87 ANELEP
+87 LEP
-93 YGWYRWYD
+93 YGWIRWYD
-101 YNTDLNSANLTAYD
+101 YNTDLKSDKLTVYSSSTSLNNSKDNNSKKDIGLIAGSLGNSARNYA
-115 VTSSSWYGGTTH
+115 
-127 STQLKTNITDN
+127 
-138 SGKNI
+138 
-143 GLVAYKLSA
+143 
-152 TYITR
+152 
-157 KHVGV
+157 GV
-162 NYSYSNS
+162 KYNKPTGA
-169 DATNP
+169 DAEDWAGET
-174 NWKGDIVACDVSRYI
+174 IACDVSRYN
-189 DYTISGTKVSKE
+189 DYSFEQVSSGPWYNRTYTNYVEHE
-201 PTLSVRYIFHIQ
+201 PTLSIRYIFHIK
-213 SAAYLAQKLKEALC
+213 SAAYLAKRIKDALC
-227 EGSKSKAADLTFE
+227 DHSRAADLTLE
-240 DNKRIVFGAKDENAK
+240 DNKRIVFGAKDASAK
-255 MSLRT
+255 ITLRT
-260 NLKNS
+260 NMKNS
-265 GGQSYWFYPL
+265 GGQSYWYYPL
-275 STTKGKTVYPTT
+275 NNANNSSKSVYPTKD
-287 ESQKITAADF
+287 SQKIKSTDF
-297 KTTMKQADKIVWKV
+297 GSTLTQATNIRWIA
-311 YNEDKTKFCQLSA
+311 YNEDRTKYCVLATKGSQFYNLSIN
-324 TSSTTQFCDL
+324 DL
-334 TISALNSATWYNVS
+334 TNNTLGWRTVGTGASTST
-348 NDATTT
+348 
-354 KPTDIGFEH
+354 PTDIGFEH
-363 TVYVVA
+363 TVYIVA
-369 WAANSNDMCPV
+369 YAYNSSSSMCPV

-391 PKTKDEITADNNI
+391 PKTKDELTADGDV
-404 DRTLS
+404 DRTIS
-409 YLEDEDRYE
+409 YFEDKYE
-418 KKMDISF
+418 QQMDISF
-425 DDDNAD
+425 DDDNPD
-431 LTFDAPTVNNNV
+431 LTLDAPTTPLNNM

-456 FTYAN
+456 FTYAE
-461 LADYDYFYGTYMR
+461 LANNDYYNG
-474 QSWTGKRPTYSSPN
+474 SSPHHSKSPI
-488 HGDYGLYKSANKTGV
+488 HGDYGLYKSGNLPGI
-503 STTDYNKGY
+503 SYNNQDGY
-512 QWWANGN
+512 QWWAEGS
-519 PEIYDR
+519 PTIYDR
-525 TYERTS
+525 THAKTS

-536 YFLYVDASDESRQI
+536 HFLYVDASNESRQI

-562 SQLVFSG
+562 SQLIFSG
-569 AVAEYTSGANAPQV
+569 AVAEYTAAKNTTAPQV

-589 IDKDENGNEIGKKL
+589 IDKDENGNVTDQKL
-603 IQSFSSGDFKT
+603 IQSFSSGDFAT
-614 NTKSLQY
+614 NTKTHAY

-636 AGADNYT
+636 AAADNYT

-649 DNMCQGTD
+649 DNMCKDTW
-657 GADYCIDDLCLYT
+657 GADYCVDDLCLYT

-694 EEITLKL
+694 EDITLKL
-701 RGIYETFQAMVNMK
+701 RGIYETFQAMVNQK

-722 ICDATGKQV
+722 ICDATGKPV

-736 DGDGQPDEYGTA
+736 DGDGQPDAYGIA
-748 RIPASYNAAYVLP
+748 SIPASYNAGLVLP
-761 PEAADG
+761 PAAADG

-808 DNPDVPGKWGKS
+808 DNPDVPGVWGKS

-832 VVEQSIKLTDKNS
+832 VVEQNIKLTDKNS

-852 VNCDTKTPTVE
+852 VDCNSKTPTVE
-863 VIAKIETAD
+863 VIAKIETAN

-887 WFLSKPNKENEL
+887 WFLSKPNAENEL
-899 YTTPGLLEALRA
+899 YSTQGLLEAIHA
-911 YRAKYPSDNGLNTG
+911 YRKAYPEYNGLSTG
-925 FRSIN
+925 FRSVN
-930 YTQYTLLKQYV
+930 YNQYDLLKKYV

-956 RTFEANEMGLYK
+956 RKFEANEMGLYK

-979 INGQNYDICAD
+979 INGQVYDICAD

-1005 NLGFSDVIYPN
+1005 NFGFPGVIYPN
-1016 DARTVRVGLPQIKA
+1016 DARTVRVGLPQIQA
-1030 IADNNGALNLPMTG
+1030 IAEKNGALNLPMTG
-1044 IEGATSV
+1044 IEGAKSV
-1051 KMSDAQVYISNTND
+1051 KMSEEDPQVRISNTND

-1073 VIGVVTSS
+1073 AIGVVTAN
-1081 TIKNSD
+1081 TIYETD
-1087 KTVGI
+1087 KAVGI

-1112 SYNNSS
+1112 SYNN
-1118 ASTASCP
+1118 ADGSTASCP
-1125 GETFVKMCIVPEYAT
+1125 GETFIKMCIVPEYAT

-1165 IFKDSYTDYNTTTAF
+1165 IFKDSYADYNTTTAF

-1214 SSTKMKS
+1214 SSKKMQS

-1226 VAKWSDAT
+1226 VAKWSNT

-1240 GNGTFSCEKWAGNF
+1240 GYGTFSCEKWAGNF

-1266 LYANYLNYNKAYV
+1266 LYANYLTYNKAYV

-1293 PLKQTYAGDLY
+1293 PLQQTYAGDLY
-1304 VQKDDGQEKSEAF
+1304 VPKNNGQEQSEAF
-1317 KPITYKEGVND
+1317 QPITYQEGVND
-1328 RSAYPVYQRSWDGNA
+1328 RSAYPVYQRSWDGDA
-1343 QEVKDN
+1343 QEVIDN

-1355 NHDGTVDVTTDNE
+1355 NHDGTVNVTTDNE

-1379 YNKVDELYTKGQ
+1379 YNKVDEQYTKGQ

-1401 TAGAQGANAT
+1401 TAGAQDANAK
-1411 AVIRLPKAD
+1411 AVVRLPKAD

-1441 ANSYRMLQ
+1441 AKSYRMLQ

-1457 MAMTQPLKENLHR
+1457 MTMTQPLKENLHR

-1591 DEASRDYVEGEDVEM
+1591 NEASRDYVAGEDVDM
-1606 LGEGNIAEIAQVYSV
+1606 LGEGNIAEIAQAYSV
-1621 AGSQAVALNAS
+1621 AGSQAVALNAT
-1632 DDINWMPVGVVA
+1632 DDINWMPIGVVA
-1644 PKSKDIDV
+1644 DKSRSTDV
-1652 NISLN
+1652 TVNLN
-1657 SKMLIKMNNEGSQL
+1657 SKMLRKMNDEGGKL
-1671 FLFDATTKTFS
+1671 FIYDATSKKFS
-1682 EIKDGMT
+1682 EIADGMQIE
-1689 VKMMANDHGRY
+1689 MMANDHGRY
-1700 YITNQSSLNTTD
+1700 YLTTNNWVVPTG
-1712 INTIDCFSP
+1712 INAIRCFSP
-1721 TENTIVV
+1721 AQGTIIV
-1728 ATLKGDMKRVMV
+1728 AVLNGEVKQAKV
-1740 YDISGALVTSNH
+1740 YDTAGALVTS
-1752 SVNGGRCQ
+1752 SQSTAGERCQ
-1760 LNVPKAGI
+1760 LSVQQPGVYI
-1768 YVVKATTKEDRTET
+1768 VKATTKDDKTET
-1782 FKIVVR
+1782 FKIVVK

>member
-6 NNINRPAPSRRLLLQ
+6 NNINRLAPSRRLLLQ
-21 LLTMM
+21 LLAMM

-32 SSVYAQSFH
+32 SSVYAQSLGFH
-41 QTGASGLPL
+41 KEGQSGLPL

-55 QQTAEWNYYYYLPT
+55 QQTAEWHYNYYMLANSNTMELELPFD
-69 GSTSM
+69 GWEKSSTN
-74 TLDLPIMGWTDNY
+74 D
-87 ANELEP
+87 LEP
-93 YGWYRWYD
+93 YGWIRWYD
-101 YNTDLNSANLTAYD
+101 YNTDLKSDKLTVYSRYNTSLKSLKDYNSKKDIGLIAGTLKNSARDYA
-115 VTSSSWYGGTTH
+115 
-127 STQLKTNITDN
+127 
-138 SGKNI
+138 
-143 GLVAYKLSA
+143 
-152 TYITR
+152 
-157 KHVGV
+157 GV
-162 NYSYSNS
+162 KYNKPTGA
-169 DATNP
+169 DAEDWAGET
-174 NWKGDIVACDVSRYI
+174 IACDVSRYN
-189 DYTISGTKVSKE
+189 DYSIYTNYVEKE
-201 PTLSVRYIFHIQ
+201 PTLSIRYIFHIK
-213 SAAYLAQKLKEALC
+213 SAAYLAKRIKDALC
-227 EGSKSKAADLTFE
+227 DHSRAADLTLE
-240 DNKRIVFGAKDENAK
+240 DNKRIVFGAKDERAN
-255 MSLRT
+255 MTLRT
-260 NLKNS
+260 NMKNS

-275 STTKGKTVYPTT
+275 RTTVGKTVYPTT

-297 KTTMKQADKIVWKV
+297 NTTMKQADKIVWAV
-311 YNEDKTKFCQLSA
+311 YNEDKTKYCQLS
-324 TSSTTQFCDL
+324 SETQFCDL
-334 TISALNSATWYNVS
+334 TINALKNATWRNVS
-348 NDATTT
+348 NGATTA
-354 KPTDIGFEH
+354 KPTDIGFEQ

-369 WAANSNDMCPV
+369 WAANGDYMCPV

-391 PKTKDEITADNNI
+391 PKTKDELTADGDV

-409 YLEDEDRYE
+409 YFEDKYE
-418 KKMDISF
+418 QQMDISF
-425 DDDNAD
+425 DDDNPD
-431 LTFDAPTVNNNV
+431 LTLDAPTTPLNNM

-456 FTYAN
+456 FTYAL
-461 LADYDYFYGTYMR
+461 LANNDYYYDRSTPHH
-474 QSWTGKRPTYSSPN
+474 SKSPI
-488 HGDYGLYKSANKTGV
+488 HGDYGLYKSGNLRGI
-503 STTDYNKGY
+503 SYDNENGY
-512 QWWANGN
+512 QWWAAGS
-519 PEIYDR
+519 PTIYDR
-525 TYERTS
+525 TYAKTNH
-531 GKQYG
+531 KQYG
-536 YFLYVDASDESRQI
+536 HFLYVDASNESRQI

-562 SQLVFSG
+562 SQLIFSG
-569 AVAEYTSGANAPQV
+569 AVAEYTASYNATAPQV

-589 IDKDENGNEIGKKL
+589 INKDENGNVTDQKL

-614 NTKSLQY
+614 NTKTHEY

-636 AGADNYT
+636 AAADNYT
-643 DFRIVL
+643 DFHIVL
-649 DNMCQGTD
+649 DNMCQNTM

-670 QTSKLDVLQNKP
+670 QTSKLDVLQNRP

-701 RGIYETFQAMVNMK
+701 RGIYETFQAMVNQK
-715 ESKLFYR
+715 KSKLFYR

-731 DNIDY
+731 ENIDY
-736 DGDGQPDEYGTA
+736 DGDGQPDEYGIA
-748 RIPASYNAAYVLP
+748 LIPASYNAGLVLP
-761 PEAADG
+761 PYAADN
-767 KNNVAM
+767 KTVPM

-808 DNPDVPGKWGKS
+808 DDPNVPGKWGKS

-826 YSGIFQ
+826 YSDIFQ
-832 VVEQSIKLTDKNS
+832 VVEQNIKLTDKNS

-852 VNCDTKTPTVE
+852 VNCNTHTPTVE

-872 PVNGGKVTIDNVKFD
+872 PVNGGKVTIDKVKFD
-887 WFLSKPNKENEL
+887 WFLSKPNAENEL
-899 YTTPGLLEALRA
+899 YSTQGLLEALHD
-911 YRAKYPSDNGLNTG
+911 YRAKYPSYNGLSTD
-925 FRSIN
+925 FRN
-930 YTQYTLLKQYV
+930 DNRTQYDLLKKYV

-956 RTFEANEMGLYK
+956 RTFASDEMGLYK

-979 INGQNYDICAD
+979 INGQVYEICAA

-1005 NLGFSDVIYPN
+1005 NFGFPNVIYPN

-1030 IADNNGALNLPMTG
+1030 IAEKNGALNLPMTG

-1051 KMSDAQVYISNTND
+1051 RMRDYAKVFISNTND
-1065 PDFNSTKQ
+1065 PSFNSTKQ
-1073 VIGVVTSS
+1073 EIGVVTSN
-1081 TIKNSD
+1081 TIYNSS

-1092 RFNSNAAT
+1092 RFNPNAAT

-1112 SYNNSS
+1112 SYDN
-1118 ASTASCP
+1118 ADGSTASCP
-1125 GETFVKMCIVPEYAT
+1125 GETFIKMCIVPEYAT

-1226 VAKWSDAT
+1226 VAKWSDT
-1234 ADGSDN
+1234 KDGSDN

-1266 LYANYLNYNKAYV
+1266 LYANYLTYNKAYV

-1293 PLKQTYAGDLY
+1293 PLQQTYAGDLY
-1304 VQKDDGQEKSEAF
+1304 VPKNNGQEQSEAF
-1317 KPITYKEGVND
+1317 KPITYDENVND
-1328 RSAYPVYQRSWDGNA
+1328 RSAYPVYQRSWDGDA
-1343 QEVKDN
+1343 QEVMDN
-1349 VTNYSA
+1349 TKFYQA
-1355 NHDGTVDVTTDNE
+1355 HEDGTVEETTNDFF
-1368 LSINSGYWSHV
+1368 LTSGYWSHV
-1379 YNKVDELYTKGQ
+1379 YNKVDEQYTKGQ

-1420 TQFSYYDSESQ
+1420 TQFSYYDSESN

-1441 ANSYRMLQ
+1441 ANSYRMLL

-1470 DNRYHLVGNPYTS
+1470 ENRYHLVGNPYTS

-1493 NTAFENSIWTLDN
+1493 NPAFENSIWTLDN
-1506 GVMKT
+1506 GKVT
-1511 HSVPVDLD
+1511 AYTLALD
-1519 YDKKTDVIV
+1519 EAYDKKTDVLV
-1528 NPTQAFFV
+1528 SPTQAFFV
-1536 KVKEGETAPA
+1536 KLKTGESATEA
-1546 NVTFNATMLI
+1546 TFNASMLI

-1567 IIRPTVTLTTVNG
+1567 VIRPTLTLTTTDGVRN
-1580 ERSSQSELIVN
+1580 SESKLIVN

-1712 INTIDCFSP
+1712 INTIECFSP
-1721 TENTIVV
+1721 TDNTIVV
-1728 ATLKGDMKRVMV
+1728 ATLKGDVKRVVV
-1740 YDISGALVTSNH
+1740 YDVAGSLVTSNH

>member
-32 SSVYAQSFH
+32 SSVYAQNLGFH
-41 QTGASGLPL
+41 KEGQSGLPL

-55 QQTAEWNYYYYLPT
+55 QQTAEWHYYYYLPT
-69 GSTSM
+69 NSNTMELELPFDGWLKSSTN
-74 TLDLPIMGWTDNY
+74 D
-87 ANELEP
+87 LEP
-93 YGWYRWYD
+93 YGWIRWYD
-101 YNTDLNSANLTAYD
+101 YTTDLKSDRLTVYSRYYTSLKSLKDDTSKKDIGLIAGTLRNSARDYA
-115 VTSSSWYGGTTH
+115 
-127 STQLKTNITDN
+127 
-138 SGKNI
+138 
-143 GLVAYKLSA
+143 
-152 TYITR
+152 
-157 KHVGV
+157 GV
-162 NYSYSNS
+162 KYNKPTGA
-169 DATNP
+169 DAEDWAGET
-174 NWKGDIVACDVSRYI
+174 IACDVSRYN
-189 DYTISGTKVSKE
+189 DYSIYTNYVEKE
-201 PTLSVRYIFHIQ
+201 PTLSIRYIFHIK
-213 SAAYLAQKLKEALC
+213 SAAYLAKRIKDALC
-227 EGSKSKAADLTFE
+227 DHSRAADLTLE
-240 DNKRIVFGAKDENAK
+240 DNKRIVFGAKDANAN
-255 MSLRT
+255 MTLRT
-260 NLKNS
+260 NMKNS

-275 STTKGKTVYPTT
+275 RTTVGKTVYPTT

-297 KTTMKQADKIVWKV
+297 NTTMKQANKIVWIV
-311 YNEDKTKFCQLSA
+311 YNEDKTKFCQLS
-324 TSSTTQFCDL
+324 SETQFCDL
-334 TISALNSATWYNVS
+334 TINALKNATWYNVS
-348 NDATTT
+348 NDATTS
-354 KPTDIGFEH
+354 KPTDIGFEQ

-369 WAANSNDMCPV
+369 WAANGDYMCPV

-391 PKTKDEITADNNI
+391 PKTKDELTADGDV
-404 DRTLS
+404 DRTIS
-409 YLEDEDRYE
+409 YFEE
-418 KKMDISF
+418 KKYEQQMDISF
-425 DDDNAD
+425 DDDNPD
-431 LTFDAPTVNNNV
+431 LTLDAPTTPLNNM

-456 FTYAN
+456 FTYAQLEN
-461 LADYDYFYGTYMR
+461 YDYYYDRSTPHH
-474 QSWTGKRPTYSSPN
+474 SKSPI
-488 HGDYGLYKSANKTGV
+488 HGDYGLYKSGNLRGI
-503 STTDYNKGY
+503 SYDNENGY
-512 QWWANGN
+512 QWWAAGS
-519 PEIYDR
+519 PTIYDR
-525 TYERTS
+525 THAKTS

-536 YFLYVDASDESRQI
+536 HFLYVDASNESRQI

-562 SQLVFSG
+562 SQLIFSG
-569 AVAEYTSGANAPQV
+569 AVAEYTASYNATAPQV

-589 IDKDENGNEIGKKL
+589 INKDENGNVTDQKL

-614 NTKSLQY
+614 NTKSHEY

-636 AGADNYT
+636 AAADNYT

-649 DNMCQGTD
+649 DNMCQNTK

-670 QTSKLDVLQNKP
+670 QTSKLDVLQNRP

-701 RGIYETFQAMVNMK
+701 RGIYETFQAMVNQK

-722 ICDATGKQV
+722 ICDATGKPV
-731 DNIDY
+731 DNNDY
-736 DGDGQPDEYGTA
+736 NGDGQPDEYGTA

-761 PEAADG
+761 PEAAGG
-767 KNNVAM
+767 KTNVPM

-799 YFSIAYPSD
+799 YFSIAYPSE
-808 DNPDVPGKWGKS
+808 DNSNVPGKWGIS

-826 YSGIFQ
+826 YSDIFQ
-832 VVEQSIKLTDKNS
+832 VVEQNIKLTDKNS

-852 VNCDTKTPTVE
+852 VNCNTHTPTVE
-863 VIAKIETAD
+863 MIAKIETAD

-887 WFLSKPNKENEL
+887 WFLSKPNAENEL
-899 YTTPGLLEALRA
+899 YSTANLLEALHA
-911 YRAKYPSDNGLNTG
+911 YRAKYPEYNGLSTD
-925 FRSIN
+925 FRN
-930 YTQYTLLKQYV
+930 DNRTQYDLLKQYV

-956 RTFEANEMGLYK
+956 RKFEAKEMGLYK

-973 VQAKAT
+973 VQDKAT
-979 INGQNYDICAD
+979 INGQVYEICAA

-1005 NLGFSDVIYPN
+1005 NFGFPNVIYPN
-1016 DARTVRVGLPQIKA
+1016 DARTVRVGLPQIQA
-1030 IADNNGALNLPMTG
+1030 IAEKNGALNLPMTG

-1051 KMSDAQVYISNTND
+1051 NMRDYAKVFISNTND
-1065 PDFNSTKQ
+1065 PSFNSTKQ
-1073 VIGVVTSS
+1073 EIGVVTSN
-1081 TIKNSD
+1081 TIYRTDN
-1087 KTVGI
+1087 TVGI
-1092 RFNSNAAT
+1092 RFNPNAAT

-1112 SYNNSS
+1112 SYDNADGSM
-1118 ASTASCP
+1118 ASCP
-1125 GETFVKMCIVPEYAT
+1125 GETFIKMCIVPEYAT

-1186 KVTVANQK
+1186 KVTVANQN

-1226 VAKWSDAT
+1226 VAKWSNTTD
-1234 ADGSDN
+1234 DGSDN

-1266 LYANYLNYNKAYV
+1266 LYANYLTYNKAYV

-1293 PLKQTYAGDLY
+1293 PLQQTYAGDLY
-1304 VQKDDGQEKSEAF
+1304 VPKNNGQEQSEAF
-1317 KPITYKEGVND
+1317 QPMTYDENVND
-1328 RSAYPVYQRSWDGNA
+1328 RSAYPIYQRSWDGDA
-1343 QEVKDN
+1343 QEVMNN

-1379 YNKVDELYTKGQ
+1379 YNKVDEQYTKGQ

-1420 TQFSYYDSESQ
+1420 TQFSYYDSESR

-1470 DNRYHLVGNPYTS
+1470 ENRYHLVGNPYTS

-1493 NTAFENSIWTLDN
+1493 NPAFENSIWTLDN
-1506 GVMKT
+1506 GKVT
-1511 HSVPVDLD
+1511 AYTLALD
-1519 YDKKTDVIV
+1519 DVYDKKTDVLV
-1528 NPTQAFFV
+1528 GPTQAFFV
-1536 KVKEGETAPA
+1536 KLKAGASATEA
-1546 NVTFNATMLI
+1546 TFNASMLI

-1712 INTIDCFSP
+1712 INTIECFSP

-1740 YDISGALVTSNH
+1740 YDVAGSLVTSNH

>member
-21 LLTMM
+21 LLAMM

-32 SSVYAQSFH
+32 SSVYAQSLGFH
-41 QTGASGLPL
+41 KEGQSGLPL

-55 QQTAEWNYYYYLPT
+55 QQTAEWHYYYYLPT
-69 GSTSM
+69 NSNTMELELPFDGWLKSSTN
-74 TLDLPIMGWTDNY
+74 D
-87 ANELEP
+87 LEP
-93 YGWYRWYD
+93 YGWIRWYD
-101 YNTDLNSANLTAYD
+101 YTTDLKSDRLTVYSRYYTSLKSLKDDTSKKDIGLIAGTLRNSARDYAGVKYNKPTGAD
-115 VTSSSWYGGTTH
+115 AEDWGGET
-127 STQLKTNITDN
+127 I
-138 SGKNI
+138 
-143 GLVAYKLSA
+143 
-152 TYITR
+152 
-157 KHVGV
+157 
-162 NYSYSNS
+162 
-169 DATNP
+169 
-174 NWKGDIVACDVSRYI
+174 ACDVSRYN
-189 DYTISGTKVSKE
+189 DYSISTNYVEKE
-201 PTLSVRYIFHIQ
+201 PTLSIRYIFHIK
-213 SAAYLAQKLKEALC
+213 SAAYLAKRIKDALC
-227 EGSKSKAADLTFE
+227 DHSRAADLTLE
-240 DNKRIVFGAKDENAK
+240 DNKRIVFGAKDANAN
-255 MSLRT
+255 MTLRT
-260 NLKNS
+260 NMKNS

-275 STTKGKTVYPTT
+275 RTTVGKTVYPTT

-297 KTTMKQADKIVWKV
+297 NTTMKQANKIVWIV
-311 YNEDKTKFCQLSA
+311 YNEDKTKFCQLS
-324 TSSTTQFCDL
+324 SETQFCDL
-334 TISALNSATWYNVS
+334 TINALKNATWYNVS
-348 NDATTT
+348 NDAKTS
-354 KPTDIGFEH
+354 KPTDIGFEQ

-369 WAANSNDMCPV
+369 WAANGDYMCPV

-391 PKTKDEITADNNI
+391 PKMKDELTADGDV

-425 DDDNAD
+425 DDDNPD
-431 LTFDAPTVNNNV
+431 LTLDAPTTPENNM

-456 FTYAN
+456 FTYAQ
-461 LADYDYFYGTYMR
+461 LASFDYYYDGSTPHH
-474 QSWTGKRPTYSSPN
+474 SKSPI
-488 HGDYGLYKSANKTGV
+488 HGDYGLYKSGNLRGI
-503 STTDYNKGY
+503 SYDNENGY
-512 QWWANGN
+512 QWWAAGS
-519 PEIYDR
+519 PTIYDR
-525 TYERTS
+525 THAKTS

-536 YFLYVDASDESRQI
+536 HFLYVDASNESRQI

-562 SQLVFSG
+562 SQLIFSG
-569 AVAEYTSGANAPQV
+569 AVAEYTASYNATAPQV

-589 IDKDENGNEIGKKL
+589 INKDENGNVTDQKL

-614 NTKSLQY
+614 NTKTHEY

-636 AGADNYT
+636 AAADNYT

-649 DNMCQGTD
+649 DNMCQNTK

-694 EEITLKL
+694 DDITLKL
-701 RGIYETFQAMVNMK
+701 RGIYETFQAMVNQK

-736 DGDGQPDEYGTA
+736 DGDGHPDEYGTA

-761 PEAADG
+761 SAAAGG
-767 KNNVAM
+767 KTNVPM

-799 YFSIAYPSD
+799 YFSIAYPSE
-808 DNPDVPGKWGKS
+808 DNSNVPGKWGIS

-832 VVEQSIKLTDKNS
+832 VVEQNIKLTDKNS

-852 VNCDTKTPTVE
+852 VNCNTHTPTVE
-863 VIAKIETAD
+863 MIAKIETAD

-887 WFLSKPNKENEL
+887 WFLSKPNQENEL
-899 YTTPGLLEALRA
+899 YTTADLLEALHA
-911 YRAKYPSDNGLNTG
+911 YRAKYPEYNGLSTY
-925 FRSIN
+925 FRN
-930 YTQYTLLKQYV
+930 DNPTQYDLLKKYV

-956 RTFEANEMGLYK
+956 RKFEAKEMGLYK

-979 INGQNYDICAD
+979 INGQVYEICAA

-1000 DGPNI
+1000 DGPSI
-1005 NLGFSDVIYPN
+1005 NFGFSDVIYPN

-1030 IADNNGALNLPMTG
+1030 IAEKNGALNLPMTG

-1051 KMSDAQVYISNTND
+1051 EMIDKAQVSISNTND
-1065 PDFNSTKQ
+1065 LDFNSTEQ
-1073 VIGVVTSS
+1073 MIGVVTAN

-1087 KTVGI
+1087 NTVGI

-1100 ILKEGYWYEINF
+1100 ILKEGYWYEIHFRYANADG
-1112 SYNNSS
+1112 SM
-1118 ASTASCP
+1118 ASCP
-1125 GETFVKMCIVPEYAT
+1125 GETFIKMCIVPEYAT

-1165 IFKDSYTDYNTTTAF
+1165 IFKDSYADYNTTTAF

-1226 VAKWSDAT
+1226 VAKWSNTTD
-1234 ADGSDN
+1234 DGSDN

-1266 LYANYLNYNKAYV
+1266 LYANYLTYNKAYV

-1293 PLKQTYAGDLY
+1293 PLQQTYAGDLY

-1317 KPITYKEGVND
+1317 KPMTYDENVND

-1379 YNKVDELYTKGQ
+1379 YNKVDEQYTKGQ

-1401 TAGAQGANAT
+1401 TAGAQDANAT

-1431 KPVNV
+1431 KQVNV

-1457 MAMTQPLKENLHR
+1457 MAMTQLLKENLHR

-1591 DEASRDYVEGEDVEM
+1591 DEASREYVEGEDVEM

-1700 YITNQSSLNTTD
+1700 YVTNQSSLNTTD

-1740 YDISGALVTSNH
+1740 YDVAGSLVTSNH

-1768 YVVKATTKEDRTET
+1768 YVVKATTMEDRTET

>member
-21 LLTMM
+21 LLAMM

-32 SSVYAQSFH
+32 SSVYAQSLGFH
-41 QTGASGLPL
+41 KMGQSGLPL

-55 QQTAEWNYYYYLPT
+55 QQTAEWHYYYYLPT
-69 GSTSM
+69 NSNTMELELPFDGWLKSSTN
-74 TLDLPIMGWTDNY
+74 D
-87 ANELEP
+87 LEP
-93 YGWYRWYD
+93 YGWIRWYD
-101 YNTDLNSANLTAYD
+101 YTTDLKSDRLTVYSRYYTSLKSLKDDTSKKDIGLIAGTLRNSARDYA
-115 VTSSSWYGGTTH
+115 
-127 STQLKTNITDN
+127 
-138 SGKNI
+138 
-143 GLVAYKLSA
+143 
-152 TYITR
+152 
-157 KHVGV
+157 GV
-162 NYSYSNS
+162 KYNKPTGA
-169 DATNP
+169 DAEDWT
-174 NWKGDIVACDVSRYI
+174 GETIACDVSRYN
-189 DYTISGTKVSKE
+189 DYSISTNYVEKE
-201 PTLSVRYIFHIQ
+201 PTLSIRYIFHIK
-213 SAAYLAQKLKEALC
+213 SAAYLAKRIKDALC
-227 EGSKSKAADLTFE
+227 DHSRAADLTLE
-240 DNKRIVFGAKDENAK
+240 DNKRIVFGAKDERAN
-255 MSLRT
+255 MTLRT
-260 NLKNS
+260 NMKNS

-275 STTKGKTVYPTT
+275 RTTVGKTVYPTT
-287 ESQKITAADF
+287 DNQKITAADF
-297 KTTMKQADKIVWKV
+297 NTTMKQAIKMVWTV
-311 YNEDKTKFCQLSA
+311 YNEDKTKYCQL
-324 TSSTTQFCDL
+324 SSTTQFCDL
-334 TISALNSATWYNVS
+334 TINALNSATWYNVS

-354 KPTDIGFEH
+354 KPTDIGFER

-369 WAANSNDMCPV
+369 WAANGNYMCPV

-391 PKTKDEITADNNI
+391 PKMKDELTADGDV
-404 DRTLS
+404 DRMLS
-409 YLEDEDRYE
+409 YFEDKYE
-418 KKMDISF
+418 QQTVISF
-425 DDDNAD
+425 DDDNPD
-431 LTFDAPTVNNNV
+431 LTLDAPTTPENNM
-443 SLKPSDFKSRAYG
+443 SHKPSDFKSRAYG
-456 FTYAN
+456 FTYAD
-461 LADYDYFYGTYMR
+461 LASYDYYYDRSTPHH
-474 QSWTGKRPTYSSPN
+474 SKSPI
-488 HGDYGLYKSANKTGV
+488 HGDYGLYKSGNLPGI
-503 STTDYNKGY
+503 SYDNQNGY
-512 QWWANGN
+512 QWWAAGS
-519 PEIYDR
+519 PTIYDR
-525 TYERTS
+525 THAKTS

-536 YFLYVDASDESRQI
+536 HFLYVDASNESRQI

-562 SQLVFSG
+562 SQLIFSG
-569 AVAEYTSGANAPQV
+569 AVAEYTAAYNATAPQV
-583 MFRLYG
+583 MFCLYG
-589 IDKDENGNEIGKKL
+589 INKDENGNVTDQKL

-614 NTKSLQY
+614 NTKSHEY

-636 AGADNYT
+636 AAADNYT

-649 DNMCQGTD
+649 DNMCQNTK

-670 QTSKLDVLQNKP
+670 QTSKLDVLQNRP

-701 RGIYETFQAMVNMK
+701 RGIYETFQAMVNQK

-722 ICDATGKQV
+722 ICDATGKRV
-731 DNIDY
+731 ENIDY
-736 DGDGQPDEYGTA
+736 DGDGHPDEYGIA
-748 RIPASYNAAYVLP
+748 LIPASYNAGLVLP

-767 KNNVAM
+767 KTVPM

-808 DNPDVPGKWGKS
+808 DNPDVPGKWGIS

-832 VVEQSIKLTDKNS
+832 VVEQNIKLTDKNS

-852 VNCDTKTPTVE
+852 VNCNTHTPTVE

-872 PVNGGKVTIDNVKFD
+872 PVNGGKVPIDNVKFD
-887 WFLSKPNKENEL
+887 WFLSKPNAENEL
-899 YTTPGLLEALRA
+899 YSTSGLLEALHA
-911 YRAKYPSDNGLNTG
+911 YRAKYPEYNGLSTD
-925 FRSIN
+925 FRYVN
-930 YTQYTLLKQYV
+930 NVQYNLLKKYV

-956 RTFEANEMGLYK
+956 RTFASDEMGLYK

-979 INGQNYDICAD
+979 INGQVYEICAA

-1005 NLGFSDVIYPN
+1005 NFGFPGVIYPN

-1030 IADNNGALNLPMTG
+1030 IAEKNGALNLPMTG
-1044 IEGATSV
+1044 IERATSV
-1051 KMSDAQVYISNTND
+1051 RMRDYAKVFISNTND
-1065 PDFNSTKQ
+1065 PSFNSTKQ
-1073 VIGVVTSS
+1073 EIGVVTSN
-1081 TIKNSD
+1081 TIYRTDN
-1087 KTVGI
+1087 TVGI
-1092 RFNSNAAT
+1092 RFNPNAAT

-1112 SYNNSS
+1112 SYDNADGSM
-1118 ASTASCP
+1118 ASCP
-1125 GETFVKMCIVPEYAT
+1125 GETFIKMCIVPEYAT

-1226 VAKWSDAT
+1226 VAKWSDT

-1293 PLKQTYAGDLY
+1293 PLQQTYAGDLY
-1304 VQKDDGQEKSEAF
+1304 VPKDDGQEQSEAF
-1317 KPITYKEGVND
+1317 QPITYKEGVND
-1328 RSAYPVYQRSWDGNA
+1328 RSAYPVYQRSWDGDA

-1368 LSINSGYWSHV
+1368 LSINSVYWSHV
-1379 YNKVDELYTKGQ
+1379 YNKVDEQYTNGQ

-1420 TQFSYYDSESQ
+1420 TQFSYYDSESN

-1441 ANSYRMLQ
+1441 DKSYRMLQ

-1457 MAMTQPLKENLHR
+1457 MAMTQPLKENLHSE
-1470 DNRYHLVGNPYTS
+1470 NRYHLVGNPYTS

-1493 NTAFENSIWTLDN
+1493 NPAFENSIWTLDN

-1567 IIRPTVTLTTVNG
+1567 IIRPTVLLTTVNG

-1591 DEASRDYVEGEDVEM
+1591 DEASRDYVDGEDVEM

-1644 PKSKDIDV
+1644 PKSKYIDV

-1700 YITNQSSLNTTD
+1700 YVTNQSSLNTTD

-1728 ATLKGDMKRVMV
+1728 ATLKGDMKRVVV

>member
-6 NNINRPAPSRRLLLQ
+6 NNINRLAPSRRLLLQ

-32 SSVYAQSFH
+32 SSVYAQSLGFH
-41 QTGASGLPL
+41 KEGKSGLPL

-55 QQTAEWNYYYYLPT
+55 QQTAEWHYYYYLPT
-69 GSTSM
+69 NSNTMELELPFDGWLKSSTN
-74 TLDLPIMGWTDNY
+74 D
-87 ANELEP
+87 LEP
-93 YGWYRWYD
+93 YGWIRWYD
-101 YNTDLNSANLTAYD
+101 YTTDLMSDRLTVYSRYY
-115 VTSSSWYGGTTH
+115 TS
-127 STQLKTNITDN
+127 LKSLKDDT
-138 SGKNI
+138 SKKNI
-143 GLVAYKLSA
+143 GLIAGTLKNSA
-152 TYITR
+152 RDYA
-157 KHVGV
+157 GV
-162 NYSYSNS
+162 KYNKPTGA
-169 DATNP
+169 DAEDWDGET
-174 NWKGDIVACDVSRYI
+174 IACDVSRYN
-189 DYTISGTKVSKE
+189 DYSISTNYVEKE
-201 PTLSVRYIFHIQ
+201 PTLSIRYIFHIK
-213 SAAYLAQKLKEALC
+213 SAAYLAKRIKDALC
-227 EGSKSKAADLTFE
+227 DHSRAADLTLE
-240 DNKRIVFGAKDENAK
+240 DNKRIVFGAKDANAN
-255 MSLRT
+255 MTLRT
-260 NLKNS
+260 NMKNS

-275 STTKGKTVYPTT
+275 RTTVGKTVYPTT

-297 KTTMKQADKIVWKV
+297 NTTMKQANKIVWIV
-311 YNEDKTKFCQLSA
+311 YNEDKTKFCQLS
-324 TSSTTQFCDL
+324 SETQFCDL
-334 TISALNSATWYNVS
+334 TINALKNATWYNVS
-348 NDATTT
+348 NDATTS
-354 KPTDIGFEH
+354 KPTDIGFEQ

-369 WAANSNDMCPV
+369 WAANGDYMCPV

-391 PKTKDEITADNNI
+391 PKTKDELTADGDV
-404 DRTLS
+404 DRTIS
-409 YLEDEDRYE
+409 YFEE
-418 KKMDISF
+418 KKYEQQMDISF
-425 DDDNAD
+425 DDDNPD
-431 LTFDAPTVNNNV
+431 LTLDAPTTPLNNM

-456 FTYAN
+456 FTYAQLEN
-461 LADYDYFYGTYMR
+461 YDYYYDRSTPHH
-474 QSWTGKRPTYSSPN
+474 SKSPI
-488 HGDYGLYKSANKTGV
+488 HGDYGLYKSGNLRGI
-503 STTDYNKGY
+503 SYDNENGY
-512 QWWANGN
+512 QWWAAGS
-519 PEIYDR
+519 PTIYDR
-525 TYERTS
+525 THAKTS

-536 YFLYVDASDESRQI
+536 HFLYVDASNESRQI

-562 SQLVFSG
+562 SQLIFSG
-569 AVAEYTSGANAPQV
+569 AVAEYTASYNATAPQV

-589 IDKDENGNEIGKKL
+589 INKDENGNVTDQKL

-614 NTKSLQY
+614 NTKTHEY

-636 AGADNYT
+636 AAADNYT

-649 DNMCQGTD
+649 DNMCQNTK

-694 EEITLKL
+694 DDITLKL
-701 RGIYETFQAMVNMK
+701 RGIYETFQAMVNQK

-736 DGDGQPDEYGTA
+736 DGDGHPDEYGTA

-761 PEAADG
+761 SAAAGG
-767 KNNVAM
+767 KTNVPM

-808 DNPDVPGKWGKS
+808 DNPDVPGDWGKS

-826 YSGIFQ
+826 YSDIFQ
-832 VVEQSIKLTDKNS
+832 VVEQNIKLTDKNS

-852 VNCDTKTPTVE
+852 VYCNSNTPTVE

-872 PVNGGKVTIDNVKFD
+872 PVNGGKVTIDKVKFD
-887 WFLSKPNKENEL
+887 WFLSKPNAENEL
-899 YTTPGLLEALRA
+899 YSTSGLLEALHA
-911 YRAKYPSDNGLNTG
+911 YRAKYPEYNGLSTD
-925 FRSIN
+925 FRYVN
-930 YTQYTLLKQYV
+930 NVQYNLLKKYV

-956 RTFEANEMGLYK
+956 RTFASDEMGLYK

-973 VQAKAT
+973 VQDKAT
-979 INGQNYDICAD
+979 INGQVYEICAA

-1005 NLGFSDVIYPN
+1005 NFGFPNVIYPN

-1030 IADNNGALNLPMTG
+1030 IAEKNGALNLPMTG
-1044 IEGATSV
+1044 IERATSV
-1051 KMSDAQVYISNTND
+1051 RMRDNEKVFISNTND

-1073 VIGVVTSS
+1073 VIGVVTAN
-1081 TIKNSD
+1081 TIYRTDN
-1087 KTVGI
+1087 TVGI

-1112 SYNNSS
+1112 SYNNADGSM
-1118 ASTASCP
+1118 ASCP
-1125 GETFVKMCIVPEYAT
+1125 GETFIKMCIVPEYAT

-1165 IFKDSYTDYNTTTAF
+1165 IFKDSYADYNTTTAF

-1186 KVTVANQK
+1186 KVTVANQN

-1226 VAKWSDAT
+1226 VAKWSNT

-1266 LYANYLNYNKAYV
+1266 LYANYLTYNKAYV

-1293 PLKQTYAGDLY
+1293 PLQQTYAGDLY
-1304 VQKDDGQEKSEAF
+1304 VPKNNGQEQSEAF
-1317 KPITYKEGVND
+1317 QPMTYKEGVND
-1328 RSAYPVYQRSWDGNA
+1328 RSAYPVYQRSWDGDA
-1343 QEVKDN
+1343 KEFVDN
-1349 VTNYSA
+1349 TKFYQA
-1355 NHDGTVDVTTDNE
+1355 HEDGTVEETTNDFF
-1368 LSINSGYWSHV
+1368 LTSGYWSHV
-1379 YNKVDELYTKGQ
+1379 YNKVDEQYTKGQ

-1441 ANSYRMLQ
+1441 ANSYRMLL

-1470 DNRYHLVGNPYTS
+1470 DNSYHLVGNPYTS

-1682 EIKDGMT
+1682 EIKDGIT

>member
-6 NNINRPAPSRRLLLQ
+6 NNINRPTPSRRLLLQ
-21 LLTMM
+21 LLAMM

-32 SSVYAQSFH
+32 SSVYAQSLGFH
-41 QTGASGLPL
+41 KMGQSGLPL

-55 QQTAEWNYYYYLPT
+55 QQTAEWHYYYYLPT
-69 GSTSM
+69 NSNTMELELPFDGWLKSSTN
-74 TLDLPIMGWTDNY
+74 D
-87 ANELEP
+87 LEP
-93 YGWYRWYD
+93 YGWIRWYD
-101 YNTDLNSANLTAYD
+101 YTTDLMSDRLTVYSRYY
-115 VTSSSWYGGTTH
+115 TS
-127 STQLKTNITDN
+127 LKSLKDDT
-138 SGKNI
+138 SKKNI
-143 GLVAYKLSA
+143 GLIAGTLRNSA
-152 TYITR
+152 RDYA
-157 KHVGV
+157 GV
-162 NYSYSNS
+162 KYNKPTGA
-169 DATNP
+169 DAEDWGGET
-174 NWKGDIVACDVSRYI
+174 IACDVSRYN
-189 DYTISGTKVSKE
+189 DYSISTNYVEKE
-201 PTLSVRYIFHIQ
+201 PTLSIRYIFHIK
-213 SAAYLAQKLKEALC
+213 SAAYLAKRIKDALC
-227 EGSKSKAADLTFE
+227 DHSRAADLTLE
-240 DNKRIVFGAKDENAK
+240 DNKRIVFGAKDANAN
-255 MSLRT
+255 MTLRT
-260 NLKNS
+260 NMKNS

-275 STTKGKTVYPTT
+275 RTTVGKTVYPTT
-287 ESQKITAADF
+287 EAQKITAADF
-297 KTTMKQADKIVWKV
+297 NTTMKQANKIVWIV
-311 YNEDKTKFCQLSA
+311 YNEDKTKFCQLS
-324 TSSTTQFCDL
+324 SETQFCDL
-334 TISALNSATWYNVS
+334 TINALKNATWYNVS
-348 NDATTT
+348 NDAKTS
-354 KPTDIGFEH
+354 KPTDIGFEQ

-369 WAANSNDMCPV
+369 WAANGDYMCPV

-391 PKTKDEITADNNI
+391 PKMKDELTADGDV

-425 DDDNAD
+425 DDDNPD
-431 LTFDAPTVNNNV
+431 LTLDAPTTPENNM

-456 FTYAN
+456 FTYAE
-461 LADYDYFYGTYMR
+461 LASFDYYYDGSTPHH
-474 QSWTGKRPTYSSPN
+474 SKSPI
-488 HGDYGLYKSANKTGV
+488 HGDYGLYKSGNLRGI
-503 STTDYNKGY
+503 SYDNENGY
-512 QWWANGN
+512 QWWAAGS
-519 PEIYDR
+519 PTIYDR
-525 TYERTS
+525 THAKTS

-536 YFLYVDASDESRQI
+536 HFLYVDASNESRQI

-562 SQLVFSG
+562 SQLIFSG
-569 AVAEYTSGANAPQV
+569 AVAEYTASYNATAPQV

-589 IDKDENGNEIGKKL
+589 INKDENGNVTDQKL

-614 NTKSLQY
+614 NTKSHEY

-636 AGADNYT
+636 AAADNYT

-649 DNMCQGTD
+649 DNMCQNTK

-670 QTSKLDVLQNKP
+670 QTSKLDVLQNRP

-701 RGIYETFQAMVNMK
+701 RGIYETFQAMVNQK

-722 ICDATGKQV
+722 ICDATGKRV
-731 DNIDY
+731 ENIDY
-736 DGDGQPDEYGTA
+736 DGDGHPDEYGIA
-748 RIPASYNAAYVLP
+748 LIPASYNAGLVLP

-767 KNNVAM
+767 KTVPM

-808 DNPDVPGKWGKS
+808 DNPDVPGKWGIS

-832 VVEQSIKLTDKNS
+832 VVEQNIKLTDKNS

-852 VNCDTKTPTVE
+852 VDCNSQTPTVE

-872 PVNGGKVTIDNVKFD
+872 PVNGGKVTIDKVKFD
-887 WFLSKPNKENEL
+887 WFLSKPNAENEL
-899 YTTPGLLEALRA
+899 YSTSGLLEALHA
-911 YRAKYPSDNGLNTG
+911 YRAKYPEYNGLSTDFLYVN
-925 FRSIN
+925 N
-930 YTQYTLLKQYV
+930 VQYNLLKKYV

-956 RTFEANEMGLYK
+956 RTFASDEMGLYK

-973 VQAKAT
+973 VQDKAT
-979 INGQNYDICAD
+979 INGQVYEICAA

-1005 NLGFSDVIYPN
+1005 NFGFPNVIYPN

-1030 IADNNGALNLPMTG
+1030 IAEKNGALNLPMTG
-1044 IEGATSV
+1044 IERATSV
-1051 KMSDAQVYISNTND
+1051 RMRDNEKVFISNTND

-1081 TIKNSD
+1081 IIKNSD
-1087 KTVGI
+1087 NTVGI
-1092 RFNSNAAT
+1092 RFNSNADK

-1112 SYNNSS
+1112 SYDN
-1118 ASTASCP
+1118 ADGSTASCP
-1125 GETFVKMCIVPEYAT
+1125 GETFIKMCIVPEYAT

-1165 IFKDSYTDYNTTTAF
+1165 IFKDSYADYNTTTAF

-1226 VAKWSDAT
+1226 VAKWSNTTD
-1234 ADGSDN
+1234 DGSDN

-1266 LYANYLNYNKAYV
+1266 LYANYLTYNKAYV

-1293 PLKQTYAGDLY
+1293 PLQQTYAGDLY
-1304 VQKDDGQEKSEAF
+1304 VPKNDGQEKSEAF
-1317 KPITYKEGVND
+1317 KPMTYQEGVND
-1328 RSAYPVYQRSWDGNA
+1328 RSAYPVYQRSWDGDA
-1343 QEVKDN
+1343 KEFVDN
-1349 VTNYSA
+1349 TKFYQA
-1355 NHDGTVDVTTDNE
+1355 HEDGTVEETTNDFF
-1368 LSINSGYWSHV
+1368 LTSGYWSHV
-1379 YNKVDELYTKGQ
+1379 YNKVDEQYTKGQ

-1420 TQFSYYDSESQ
+1420 TQFSYYDSESN

-1457 MAMTQPLKENLHR
+1457 MAMTQPLKENLHSE
-1470 DNRYHLVGNPYTS
+1470 NRYHLVGNPYTS

-1493 NTAFENSIWTLDN
+1493 NPAFENSIWTLDN
-1506 GVMKT
+1506 GKVT
-1511 HSVPVDLD
+1511 AYTLALD
-1519 YDKKTDVIV
+1519 EAYDKKTDVLV
-1528 NPTQAFFV
+1528 SPTQAFFV
-1536 KVKEGETAPA
+1536 KLKTGESAA
-1546 NVTFNATMLI
+1546 EATFNASMLI

-1567 IIRPTVTLTTVNG
+1567 VIRPTLTLTTTDGVRN
-1580 ERSSQSELIVN
+1580 SESKLIVN
-1591 DEASRDYVEGEDVEM
+1591 EEASRDYVDGEDVEM

-1644 PKSKDIDV
+1644 PKSKDIEV
-1652 NISLN
+1652 NISFN

-1712 INTIDCFSP
+1712 INTIECFSP

-1728 ATLKGDMKRVMV
+1728 ATLKGDMKRVVV
-1740 YDISGALVTSNH
+1740 YDVAGSLVTSNH

>member
-41 QTGASGLPL
+41 YKGQSGMAL

-55 QQTAEWNYYYYLPT
+55 QQVAEWHYNYYLPT
-69 GSTSM
+69 GNTSM
-74 TLDLPIMGWTDNY
+74 ALDLPIMGWTGTSS
-87 ANELEP
+87 NELEP

-101 YNTDLNSANLTAYD
+101 YKTDLMSANLSGN
-115 VTSSSWYGGTTH
+115 SSTL
-127 STQLKTNITDN
+127 LKSLTDQYN
-138 SGKNI
+138 KNI
-143 GLVAYKLSA
+143 GLIAYKLQGEKISSTNYRHKA
-152 TYITR
+152 TKTYI
-157 KHVGV
+157 GV
-162 NYSYSNS
+162 NYKYTEAN
-169 DATNP
+169 AKNA
-174 NWKGDIVACDVSRYI
+174 NWAGETIACDVSRYI
-189 DYTISGTKVSKE
+189 DYSISGTKVSKE

-213 SAAYLAQKLKEALC
+213 SAAYLAQKIKDALC
-227 EGSKSKAADLTFE
+227 LGSSSKPADLTLE

-255 MSLRT
+255 MTLRT

-275 STTKGKTVYPTT
+275 KNTVGKSVYPTT
-287 ESQKITAADF
+287 ESQKIKATDF
-297 KTTMKQADKIVWKV
+297 NTTMKQAAKIVWTV
-311 YNEDKTKFCQLSA
+311 YNEDKTKYCQLTA
-324 TSSTTQFCDL
+324 SSQFCDL
-334 TISALNSATWYNVS
+334 TISELNSATWYSVS
-348 NDATTT
+348 NAAKTS

-369 WAANSNDMCPV
+369 WAVNGTTDMCPV

-391 PKTKDEITADNNI
+391 PKTKDEITADNNV

-418 KKMDISF
+418 KKMDITF
-425 DDDNAD
+425 DDDNPD

-443 SLKPSDFKSRAYG
+443 SLKPSDFKARAYG
-456 FTYAN
+456 FTYAS
-461 LADYDYFYGTYMR
+461 LADYDYFYGRYMS
-474 QSWTGKRPTYSSPN
+474 QDWFGKRPTYSSPN
-488 HGDYGLYKSANKTGV
+488 HGDYGLYKSANLSGV

-512 QWWANGN
+512 QWWASGN
-519 PEIYDR
+519 PEIFDR
-525 TYERTS
+525 TYAKTG

-536 YFLYVDASDESRQI
+536 HFLYVDASDESRQI

-569 AVAEYTSGANAPQV
+569 AVAEYTAANSTAPQV

-589 IDKDENGNEIGKKL
+589 INKDENGNVTDQKL
-603 IQSFSSGDFKT
+603 IQSFSSGDFET
-614 NTKSLQY
+614 NTKSHEF

-643 DFRIVL
+643 DFRLVL
-649 DNMCQGTD
+649 DNMCQSTS

-670 QTSKLDVLQNKP
+670 QTTKLDVLQNKP

-694 EEITLKL
+694 DDITLKL
-701 RGIYETFQAMVNMK
+701 RGIYETFQAMVNQK

-722 ICDATGKQV
+722 ICDATGKPV

-748 RIPASYNAAYVLP
+748 RIPASYNAGYVLP
-761 PEAADG
+761 SAAAGG
-767 KNNVAM
+767 KTNVPM

-808 DNPDVPGKWGKS
+808 DNPDVPGEWGKS
-820 TDVCST
+820 TEVCST

-832 VVEQSIKLTDKNS
+832 VVEQNIKLTDKNS

-852 VNCDTKTPTVE
+852 VNCNTNTPTVE

-887 WFLSKPNKENEL
+887 WFLSKPNQENEL
-899 YTTPGLLEALRA
+899 YSTPGLLEAIHA
-911 YRAKYPSDNGLNTG
+911 YRAKYPSYNGLSAY
-925 FRSIN
+925 FRN
-930 YTQYTLLKQYV
+930 DNPTQYNLLKEYV

-956 RTFEANEMGLYK
+956 RKFDSNEMGLYK

-979 INGQNYDICAD
+979 INGQEYEICAD

-1030 IADNNGALNLPMTG
+1030 IAAKNGALNLPMTG

-1051 KMSDAQVYISNTND
+1051 RMRDYEKVFISNTND

-1081 TIKNSD
+1081 TIYRTD
-1087 KTVGI
+1087 QTVGI
-1092 RFNSNAAT
+1092 RFNSNAVT
-1100 ILKEGYWYEINF
+1100 TLKEGYWYEINF
-1112 SYNNSS
+1112 SYDNAS

-1125 GETFVKMCIVPEYAT
+1125 GETFIKMCIVPEYAT

-1165 IFKDSYTDYNTTTAF
+1165 IFKNSYADYNTTTAF

-1214 SSTKMKS
+1214 SSKKMQS

-1226 VAKWSDAT
+1226 VAKWSDT
-1234 ADGSDN
+1234 TDGSDN

-1279 EKELTPNT
+1279 EKEMTPNT

-1293 PLKQTYAGDLY
+1293 PLQQTYAGDLN
-1304 VQKDDGQEKSEAF
+1304 VQKDNGQEQSEAF
-1317 KPITYKEGVND
+1317 KPMTYDENVND
-1328 RSAYPVYQRSWDGNA
+1328 RSAYPVYQRSWDGDVE
-1343 QEVKDN
+1343 EVSK
-1349 VTNYSA
+1349 TTTYKA
-1355 NHDGTVDVTTDNE
+1355 NHDGTVVESQENE
-1368 LSINSGYWSHV
+1368 LTLKSAYWSHV
-1379 YNKVDELYTKGQ
+1379 YNKVDEQYTKGQ

-1401 TAGAQGANAT
+1401 TAGAQDANAK
-1411 AVIRLPKAD
+1411 AVVRLPKAD

-1457 MAMTQPLKENLHR
+1457 MAMTQPLKKNLHR

-1536 KVKEGETAPA
+1536 KVKEGETAPD

-1567 IIRPTVTLTTVNG
+1567 IIRPTVTLTTLNG

-1591 DEASRDYVEGEDVEM
+1591 NEASRDYVEGEDVEM

-1621 AGSQAVALNAS
+1621 AGTQAVALNAS

-1657 SKMLIKMNNEGSQL
+1657 GKMLRKMNDEGGKL
-1671 FLFDATTKTFS
+1671 FIYDATTKKFT
-1682 EIKDGMT
+1682 EISDGIK
-1689 VKMMANDHGRY
+1689 VQMMANDHGRY
-1700 YITNQSSLNTTD
+1700 YLTNNNWVVPTGISAVH
-1712 INTIDCFSP
+1712 CFSP
-1721 TENTIVV
+1721 SPSTIIVAALNGEVKQVV
-1728 ATLKGDMKRVMV
+1728 V
-1740 YDISGALVTSNH
+1740 YDIAGSLVTSNH
-1752 SVNGGRCQ
+1752 SSIGERCQ
-1760 LNVPKAGI
+1760 LNVQQPGVYI
-1768 YVVKATTKEDRTET
+1768 VKATTKEDKTET
-1782 FKIVVR
+1782 FKIVVK

>member
-1 MKSRK
+1 MNSRK

-32 SSVYAQSFH
+32 SSVYAQNLGFH
-41 QTGASGLPL
+41 KKGQSGLPL

-55 QQTAEWNYYYYLPT
+55 QQTAEWHYYYYLPT
-69 GSTSM
+69 NSNTMELELPFDGWGKSSTN
-74 TLDLPIMGWTDNY
+74 D
-87 ANELEP
+87 LEP
-93 YGWYRWYD
+93 YGWIRWYD
-101 YNTDLNSANLTAYD
+101 YTTDLKSNRLTVYSSSTSLNSLKDYTSQKDIGLIAGTLRNSARDYA
-115 VTSSSWYGGTTH
+115 
-127 STQLKTNITDN
+127 
-138 SGKNI
+138 
-143 GLVAYKLSA
+143 
-152 TYITR
+152 
-157 KHVGV
+157 GV
-162 NYSYSNS
+162 KYNKPTGA
-169 DATNP
+169 DAEDWAGET
-174 NWKGDIVACDVSRYI
+174 IACDVSRYN
-189 DYTISGTKVSKE
+189 DYSFQRVNIGTKYNPKYTNRVEKE
-201 PTLSVRYIFHIQ
+201 PTLSIRYIFHIK
-213 SAAYLAQKLKEALC
+213 SAAYLAKRIKDALC
-227 EGSKSKAADLTFE
+227 DHSRAADLTLE
-240 DNKRIVFGAKDENAK
+240 DNKRIVFGAKDANAT

-265 GGQSYWFYPL
+265 GGQTYWFYPL
-275 STTKGKTVYPTT
+275 NTAQPKSVYPTT
-287 ESQKITAADF
+287 ESQKITASDF
-297 KTTMKQADKIVWKV
+297 GSNMLKAEYVSWIA
-311 YNEDKTKFCQLSA
+311 YNEDKTKYKVLGT
-324 TSSTTQFCDL
+324 TSTQFFDL
-334 TISALNSATWYNVS
+334 SISKLKGSGWLNVKDDKSTGV
-348 NDATTT
+348 
-354 KPTDIGFEH
+354 PEDIGFGH

-369 WAANSNDMCPV
+369 WAVNGTTDMCPV

-391 PKTKDEITADNNI
+391 PKMKDELTADGDV

-425 DDDNAD
+425 DDDNPD
-431 LTFDAPTVNNNV
+431 LTLDAPTTPENNM

-456 FTYAN
+456 FTYAQ
-461 LADYDYFYGTYMR
+461 LASFDYYYDGSTPHH
-474 QSWTGKRPTYSSPN
+474 SKSPI
-488 HGDYGLYKSANKTGV
+488 HGDYGLYKSGNLRGI
-503 STTDYNKGY
+503 SYDNENGY
-512 QWWANGN
+512 QWWAAGS
-519 PEIYDR
+519 PTIYDR
-525 TYERTS
+525 THAKTS

-536 YFLYVDASDESRQI
+536 HFLYVDASNESRQI

-562 SQLVFSG
+562 SQLIFSG
-569 AVAEYTSGANAPQV
+569 AVAEYTASYNATAPQV

-589 IDKDENGNEIGKKL
+589 INKDENGNVTDQKL

-614 NTKSLQY
+614 NTKSHEY

-636 AGADNYT
+636 AAADNYT

-649 DNMCQGTD
+649 DNMCQNTK

-670 QTSKLDVLQNKP
+670 QTSKLDVLQNRP

-701 RGIYETFQAMVNMK
+701 RGIYETFQAMVNQK

-736 DGDGQPDEYGTA
+736 DGDGHPDEYGTA

-761 PEAADG
+761 SAAAGG
-767 KNNVAM
+767 KTNVPM

-799 YFSIAYPSD
+799 YFSIAYPSE
-808 DNPDVPGKWGKS
+808 DNPNVPGDWGKS

-826 YSGIFQ
+826 YSGLFQ
-832 VVEQSIKLTDKNS
+832 VVEQNIKLTDKNS

-852 VNCDTKTPTVE
+852 VDCNSKTPTVE

-887 WFLSKPNKENEL
+887 WFLSKPNAENEL
-899 YTTPGLLEALRA
+899 YSTSGLLEALHA
-911 YRAKYPSDNGLNTG
+911 YRAKYPEYNGLSTY
-925 FRSIN
+925 FRYDN
-930 YTQYTLLKQYV
+930 RTQYDLLKKYV

-956 RTFEANEMGLYK
+956 RKFEAKEMGLYK

-979 INGQNYDICAD
+979 INGQVYEICAA

-1005 NLGFSDVIYPN
+1005 NFGFPNVIYPN
-1016 DARTVRVGLPQIKA
+1016 DARTVRVGLPQIQA
-1030 IADNNGALNLPMTG
+1030 IAEKNGALNLPMTG

-1051 KMSDAQVYISNTND
+1051 EMIDKAQVSISNTND
-1065 PDFNSTKQ
+1065 PDFNSTEQ
-1073 VIGVVTSS
+1073 MIGVVTAN

-1087 KTVGI
+1087 NTVGI
-1092 RFNSNAAT
+1092 RFNSNAVKT
-1100 ILKEGYWYEINF
+1100 LKEGYWYEIHFRYANADG
-1112 SYNNSS
+1112 SM
-1118 ASTASCP
+1118 ASCP
-1125 GETFVKMCIVPEYAT
+1125 GETFIKMCIVPEYAT

-1186 KVTVANQK
+1186 KVTVANQN

-1226 VAKWSDAT
+1226 VAKWSDT

-1240 GNGTFSCEKWAGNF
+1240 GYGTFSCEKWAGNF

-1266 LYANYLNYNKAYV
+1266 LYANYLTYNKAYV

-1293 PLKQTYAGDLY
+1293 PLQQTYAGDLY
-1304 VQKDDGQEKSEAF
+1304 VPKNNGQEQSEAF
-1317 KPITYKEGVND
+1317 QPMTYDENVND

-1343 QEVKDN
+1343 QEVMDN

-1401 TAGAQGANAT
+1401 TAGAQDANAT

-1441 ANSYRMLQ
+1441 ANSYRMLL

-1457 MAMTQPLKENLHR
+1457 MAMTQSLKKNLHR

-1493 NTAFENSIWTLDN
+1493 NPAFENSIWTLDN

-1546 NVTFNATMLI
+1546 KVTFNATMLI

-1740 YDISGALVTSNH
+1740 YDVAGSLVTSNH

>member
-21 LLTMM
+21 LLAMM

-32 SSVYAQSFH
+32 SSVYAQSLGFH
-41 QTGASGLPL
+41 KEGKSGLPL

-55 QQTAEWNYYYYLPT
+55 QQTAEWHYNYYLPNNSNT
-69 GSTSM
+69 MELELPFDGWEKSSTN
-74 TLDLPIMGWTDNY
+74 D
-87 ANELEP
+87 LEP
-93 YGWYRWYD
+93 YGWIRWYD
-101 YNTDLNSANLTAYD
+101 YTTDLKSNRLTVYSSSTSLNSLKDYTSQKDIGLIAGTLRNSARDYAGVKYNKPTGAD
-115 VTSSSWYGGTTH
+115 AEDWGGET
-127 STQLKTNITDN
+127 I
-138 SGKNI
+138 
-143 GLVAYKLSA
+143 
-152 TYITR
+152 
-157 KHVGV
+157 
-162 NYSYSNS
+162 
-169 DATNP
+169 
-174 NWKGDIVACDVSRYI
+174 ACDVSRYN
-189 DYTISGTKVSKE
+189 DYSISTNYVKKE
-201 PTLSVRYIFHIQ
+201 PTLSIRYIFHIK
-213 SAAYLAQKLKEALC
+213 SAAYLAKRIKDALC
-227 EGSKSKAADLTFE
+227 DHSRAADLTLE
-240 DNKRIVFGAKDENAK
+240 DNKRIVFGAKDANAN
-255 MSLRT
+255 MTLRT
-260 NLKNS
+260 NMKNS

-275 STTKGKTVYPTT
+275 RTTVGKTVYPTT

-297 KTTMKQADKIVWKV
+297 NTTMKQANKIVWTV
-311 YNEDKTKFCQLSA
+311 YNEDKTKFCQLS
-324 TSSTTQFCDL
+324 STTQFCDL
-334 TISALNSATWYNVS
+334 TINALKNATWYNVS
-348 NDATTT
+348 NDAKTS
-354 KPTDIGFEH
+354 KPTDIGFEQ

-369 WAANSNDMCPV
+369 WAANGDYMCPV

-391 PKTKDEITADNNI
+391 PKMKDELTADGDV

-409 YLEDEDRYE
+409 YFEDKYE
-418 KKMDISF
+418 RQMDISF
-425 DDDNAD
+425 DDDNPD
-431 LTFDAPTVNNNV
+431 LTLDAPTTPENNM

-456 FTYAN
+456 FTYAL
-461 LADYDYFYGTYMR
+461 LASNDYYYDGSTPHH
-474 QSWTGKRPTYSSPN
+474 SKSPI
-488 HGDYGLYKSANKTGV
+488 HGDYGLYKSGNLPGI
-503 STTDYNKGY
+503 SYDNQNGY
-512 QWWANGN
+512 QWWAAGS
-519 PEIYDR
+519 PTIYDR
-525 TYERTS
+525 TYAKTN

-536 YFLYVDASDESRQI
+536 HFLYVDASNESRQI

-562 SQLVFSG
+562 SQLIFSG
-569 AVAEYTSGANAPQV
+569 AVAEYTAAYNETAPQV

-589 IDKDENGNEIGKKL
+589 INKDENGNVTDQKL

-614 NTKSLQY
+614 NTKSHEY

-636 AGADNYT
+636 AAADNYT

-649 DNMCQGTD
+649 DNMCQNTK

-701 RGIYETFQAMVNMK
+701 RGIYETFQAMVNQK

-722 ICDATGKQV
+722 ICDATGKRV
-731 DNIDY
+731 ENIDY
-736 DGDGQPDEYGTA
+736 NGDGKPDDYGIA
-748 RIPASYNAAYVLP
+748 SIPASYNAGLVLP
-761 PEAADG
+761 PYAADN
-767 KNNVAM
+767 KTVPM

-832 VVEQSIKLTDKNS
+832 VVEQNIKLTDKNS

-852 VNCDTKTPTVE
+852 VDCNSKTPTVE

-887 WFLSKPNKENEL
+887 WFLSKPNAENEL
-899 YTTPGLLEALRA
+899 YSTSGLLEALHA
-911 YRAKYPSDNGLNTG
+911 YRAKYPEYNGLSPN
-925 FRSIN
+925 FRN
-930 YTQYTLLKQYV
+930 DNRTQYNLLKMYV

-956 RTFEANEMGLYK
+956 RTFASDEMGLYK

-979 INGQNYDICAD
+979 INGQVYEICAA

-1005 NLGFSDVIYPN
+1005 NFGFPNVIYPN
-1016 DARTVRVGLPQIKA
+1016 DARTVRVGLPQIQA
-1030 IADNNGALNLPMTG
+1030 IAEKNGALNLPMTG

-1051 KMSDAQVYISNTND
+1051 EMIDEAQVSISNTND
-1065 PDFNSTKQ
+1065 PAFNSTEQ
-1073 VIGVVTSS
+1073 MIGVVTAN

-1087 KTVGI
+1087 NTVGI
-1092 RFNSNAAT
+1092 RFNSNAVKT
-1100 ILKEGYWYEINF
+1100 LKEGYWYEIHFRYANADG
-1112 SYNNSS
+1112 SM
-1118 ASTASCP
+1118 ASCP
-1125 GETFVKMCIVPEYAT
+1125 GETFIKMCIVPEYAT

-1165 IFKDSYTDYNTTTAF
+1165 IFKDSYADYNTTTAF

-1226 VAKWSDAT
+1226 VAKWSDT

-1266 LYANYLNYNKAYV
+1266 LYANYLTYNKAYV

-1293 PLKQTYAGDLY
+1293 PLQQTYAGDLY
-1304 VQKDDGQEKSEAF
+1304 VPKNNGQEQSEAF
-1317 KPITYKEGVND
+1317 KPMTYDEKVND
-1328 RSAYPVYQRSWDGNA
+1328 RSAYPIYQRSWDGNA

-1379 YNKVDELYTKGQ
+1379 YNKVDEQYTKGQ

-1401 TAGAQGANAT
+1401 TAGAQDANAT

-1420 TQFSYYDSESQ
+1420 TQFSYYDSESN

-1493 NTAFENSIWTLDN
+1493 NPAFENSIWTLDN

-1511 HSVPVDLD
+1511 HSVPVDQD

-1536 KVKEGETAPA
+1536 KVKEAETAPA

-1740 YDISGALVTSNH
+1740 YDVAGSLVTSNH

-1768 YVVKATTKEDRTET
+1768 YVVKATTMEDRTET

>member
-6 NNINRPAPSRRLLLQ
+6 NNINRPAPSKRLLLQ
-21 LLTMM
+21 LLAMM

-32 SSVYAQSFH
+32 SSVYAQSLGFH
-41 QTGASGLPL
+41 KKGQSGLPL

-55 QQTAEWNYYYYLPT
+55 QQTAEWHYYYYLPT
-69 GSTSM
+69 NSDPMELELPFDGWGNSSTN
-74 TLDLPIMGWTDNY
+74 D
-87 ANELEP
+87 LEP
-93 YGWYRWYD
+93 YGWIRWYD
-101 YNTDLNSANLTAYD
+101 YTTDLKSKRLTAYSRS
-115 VTSSSWYGGTTH
+115 TS
-127 STQLKTNITDN
+127 LKSLNDKTSKKD
-138 SGKNI
+138 I
-143 GLVAYKLSA
+143 GLIAGTLRNSA
-152 TYITR
+152 RDYA
-157 KHVGV
+157 GV
-162 NYSYSNS
+162 KYNKPTGA
-169 DATNP
+169 DAEDWPGET
-174 NWKGDIVACDVSRYI
+174 IACDVSRYN
-189 DYTISGTKVSKE
+189 DYSIYTNYVEKE
-201 PTLSVRYIFHIQ
+201 PTLSIRYIFHIK
-213 SAAYLAQKLKEALC
+213 SAAYLAKRIKDALC
-227 EGSKSKAADLTFE
+227 DHSRAADLTLE
-240 DNKRIVFGAKDENAK
+240 DNKRIVFGAKDEYAN
-255 MSLRT
+255 MTLRT
-260 NLKNS
+260 NMKNS

-275 STTKGKTVYPTT
+275 RTTVGKTVYPTT

-297 KTTMKQADKIVWKV
+297 NTTMKQANKIVWIV
-311 YNEDKTKFCQLSA
+311 YNEDKTKFCQLS
-324 TSSTTQFCDL
+324 STTQFCDL
-334 TISALNSATWYNVS
+334 TINALKNATWYNVS
-348 NDATTT
+348 NDAKTS
-354 KPTDIGFEH
+354 KPTDIGFEQ

-369 WAANSNDMCPV
+369 WAANGDYMCPV

-391 PKTKDEITADNNI
+391 PKMKDELTADGDV
-404 DRTLS
+404 DRTIS
-409 YLEDEDRYE
+409 YFEE
-418 KKMDISF
+418 KYKQQMDISF
-425 DDDNAD
+425 DDDNPD
-431 LTFDAPTVNNNV
+431 LTLDAPTTPLNNM

-456 FTYAN
+456 FTYAE
-461 LADYDYFYGTYMR
+461 LANYDYYYERSTPHH
-474 QSWTGKRPTYSSPN
+474 SKSPI
-488 HGDYGLYKSANKTGV
+488 HGDYGLYKSGNLRGI
-503 STTDYNKGY
+503 SYDNENGY
-512 QWWANGN
+512 QWWAAGS
-519 PEIYDR
+519 PTIYDR
-525 TYERTS
+525 TYAKTS

-536 YFLYVDASDESRQI
+536 HFLYVDASNESRQI

-562 SQLVFSG
+562 SQLIFSG
-569 AVAEYTSGANAPQV
+569 AVAEYTASYNATAPQV

-589 IDKDENGNEIGKKL
+589 INKDENGNVTDQKL

-614 NTKSLQY
+614 NTKSHEF

-636 AGADNYT
+636 AAADNYT

-649 DNMCQGTD
+649 DNMCQNTK

-694 EEITLKL
+694 DDITLKL
-701 RGIYETFQAMVNMK
+701 RSIYETFQAMVNQK

-722 ICDATGKQV
+722 ICDATGKRV

-736 DGDGQPDEYGTA
+736 DGDGHPDEYGTA

-761 PEAADG
+761 PAAAGG
-767 KNNVAM
+767 KTNVPM

-808 DNPDVPGKWGKS
+808 DNPNVPGDWGKS

-826 YSGIFQ
+826 YSDRFQ
-832 VVEQSIKLTDKNS
+832 VVEQNIKLTDKNS

-852 VNCDTKTPTVE
+852 VNCNTNTPTVE

-887 WFLSKPNKENEL
+887 WFLSKPNAENEL
-899 YTTPGLLEALRA
+899 YSTSGLLEALHA
-911 YRAKYPSDNGLNTG
+911 YRAKYPEYNGLSTD
-925 FRSIN
+925 FRYVN
-930 YTQYTLLKQYV
+930 NVQYNLLKKYV

-956 RTFEANEMGLYK
+956 RTFASDEMGLYK

-979 INGQNYDICAD
+979 INGQVYEICAA

-1005 NLGFSDVIYPN
+1005 NFGFPGVIYPN
-1016 DARTVRVGLPQIKA
+1016 DARTVRVGLPQINA
-1030 IADNNGALNLPMTG
+1030 IATKNGALNLPMTG
-1044 IEGATSV
+1044 IEGAKSV
-1051 KMSDAQVYISNTND
+1051 KMIDEAQVSISNTND
-1065 PDFNSTKQ
+1065 PDFNSTEQ
-1073 VIGVVTSS
+1073 MIGVVTAN

-1087 KTVGI
+1087 NTVGI
-1092 RFNSNAAT
+1092 RFNSNAVKT
-1100 ILKEGYWYEINF
+1100 LKEGYWYEIHFRYANADG
-1112 SYNNSS
+1112 SM
-1118 ASTASCP
+1118 ASCP
-1125 GETFVKMCIVPEYAT
+1125 GETFIKMCIVPEYAT

-1266 LYANYLNYNKAYV
+1266 LYANYLTYNKAYV

-1293 PLKQTYAGDLY
+1293 PLQQTYAGDLY
-1304 VQKDDGQEKSEAF
+1304 VPKNNGQEQSEAF
-1317 KPITYKEGVND
+1317 KPMTYDENVND
-1328 RSAYPVYQRSWDGNA
+1328 RSAYPVYQRSWDGDA
-1343 QEVKDN
+1343 KEIVDN
-1349 VTNYSA
+1349 TKFYQA
-1355 NHDGTVDVTTDNE
+1355 HEDGTVEETTNDFF
-1368 LSINSGYWSHV
+1368 LTSGYWSHV
-1379 YNKVDELYTKGQ
+1379 YNKVDEQYTKGQ

-1441 ANSYRMLQ
+1441 ANSYRMLL

-1493 NTAFENSIWTLDN
+1493 NPAFENSIWTLDN
-1506 GVMKT
+1506 GKVT
-1511 HSVPVDLD
+1511 AYTLALD
-1519 YDKKTDVIV
+1519 EAYDKKTDVLV
-1528 NPTQAFFV
+1528 SPTQAFFV
-1536 KVKEGETAPA
+1536 KLKTGESATEA
-1546 NVTFNATMLI
+1546 TFNASMLI

-1567 IIRPTVTLTTVNG
+1567 VIRPTLTLTTTDGVRN
-1580 ERSSQSELIVN
+1580 SESKLIVN
-1591 DEASRDYVEGEDVEM
+1591 DEASRDYVDGEDVEM

-1671 FLFDATTKTFS
+1671 FLFDATTKMFS

-1700 YITNQSSLNTTD
+1700 YVTNQSSLNTTD
-1712 INTIDCFSP
+1712 INTIECFSP

>member
-32 SSVYAQSFH
+32 SSVYAQSLGFH
-41 QTGASGLPL
+41 KNGQSGLPL

-55 QQTAEWNYYYYLPT
+55 QQTAEWHYYYYLPT
-69 GSTSM
+69 NSNTMELELPFDGWGKSSTN
-74 TLDLPIMGWTDNY
+74 D
-87 ANELEP
+87 LEP
-93 YGWYRWYD
+93 YGWIRWYD
-101 YNTDLNSANLTAYD
+101 YTTDLKSDRLTVYNSSSTSLYNSKDNTSNKDIGLIAGTLRNSARDYA
-115 VTSSSWYGGTTH
+115 
-127 STQLKTNITDN
+127 
-138 SGKNI
+138 
-143 GLVAYKLSA
+143 
-152 TYITR
+152 
-157 KHVGV
+157 GV
-162 NYSYSNS
+162 KYNKPTGA
-169 DATNP
+169 DAEDWAGET
-174 NWKGDIVACDVSRYI
+174 IACDVSRYN
-189 DYTISGTKVSKE
+189 DYDLTKRGNYPKYTNYVKKE
-201 PTLSVRYIFHIQ
+201 PTLSIRYIFHIK
-213 SAAYLAQKLKEALC
+213 SAAYLAKRIKDALC
-227 EGSKSKAADLTFE
+227 DHSRAADLTLE
-240 DNKRIVFGAKDENAK
+240 DNKRIVFGAKDANAT

-265 GGQSYWFYPL
+265 GGQTYWFYPL
-275 STTKGKTVYPTT
+275 NTAQPKSVYPTT
-287 ESQKITAADF
+287 ESQKITASDF
-297 KTTMKQADKIVWKV
+297 GSNMLKAEYVSWIA
-311 YNEDKTKFCQLSA
+311 YNEDKTKYKVLGT
-324 TSSTTQFCDL
+324 TSTQFFDL
-334 TISALNSATWYNVS
+334 SISKLKGSGWLNVKDDKSTGV
-348 NDATTT
+348 
-354 KPTDIGFEH
+354 PEDIGFGH

-369 WAANSNDMCPV
+369 WAVNGTTDMCPV

-391 PKTKDEITADNNI
+391 PKMKDELTADGDV

-409 YLEDEDRYE
+409 YFEDKYE
-418 KKMDISF
+418 RQMDISF
-425 DDDNAD
+425 DDDNPD
-431 LTFDAPTVNNNV
+431 LTLDAPTTPENNM

-456 FTYAN
+456 FTYAL
-461 LADYDYFYGTYMR
+461 LASNDYYYDGSTPHH
-474 QSWTGKRPTYSSPN
+474 SKSPI
-488 HGDYGLYKSANKTGV
+488 HGDYGLYKSGNLPGI
-503 STTDYNKGY
+503 SYDNQNGY
-512 QWWANGN
+512 QWWAAGS
-519 PEIYDR
+519 PTIYDR
-525 TYERTS
+525 TYAKTS

-536 YFLYVDASDESRQI
+536 HFLYVDASNESRQI

-562 SQLVFSG
+562 SQLIFSG
-569 AVAEYTSGANAPQV
+569 AVAEYTAAYNATAPQV

-589 IDKDENGNEIGKKL
+589 INKDENGNVTDQKL

-614 NTKSLQY
+614 NTKSHEY

-636 AGADNYT
+636 AAADNYT

-649 DNMCQGTD
+649 DNMCQNTK

-670 QTSKLDVLQNKP
+670 QTSKLDVLQNRP

-701 RGIYETFQAMVNMK
+701 RGIYETFQAMVNQK

-722 ICDATGKQV
+722 IYDATGKPV

-736 DGDGQPDEYGTA
+736 DGDGQPDEYGIA
-748 RIPASYNAAYVLP
+748 SIPASYNAGLVLP
-761 PEAADG
+761 PAAADG
-767 KNNVAM
+767 KTNVPM

-826 YSGIFQ
+826 YSDIFQ
-832 VVEQSIKLTDKNS
+832 VVEQNIKLTDKNS

-899 YTTPGLLEALRA
+899 YTTDGLLEALHA
-911 YRAKYPSDNGLNTG
+911 YRAKYPEYNGLSTD
-925 FRSIN
+925 FRYDN
-930 YTQYTLLKQYV
+930 RTQYDLLKKYV

-956 RTFEANEMGLYK
+956 RKFEAKEMGLYK

-979 INGQNYDICAD
+979 INGQVYEICAD

-1005 NLGFSDVIYPN
+1005 NFGFPGVIYPN
-1016 DARTVRVGLPQIKA
+1016 DARTVRVGLPQIEA
-1030 IADNNGALNLPMTG
+1030 IAANNGALNLPMTG
-1044 IEGATSV
+1044 IEGITGKNPSV
-1051 KMSDAQVYISNTND
+1051 EMILDAQVFISNTND
-1065 PDFNSTKQ
+1065 PNPIFQTTTP
-1073 VIGVVTSS
+1073 VIGVVTSKTIYS
-1081 TIKNSD
+1081 TD
-1087 KTVGI
+1087 RTVGI

-1112 SYNNSS
+1112 SYKNAS

-1125 GETFVKMCIVPEYAT
+1125 GETFIKMCIVPEYAT

-1226 VAKWSDAT
+1226 VAKWSDT

-1266 LYANYLNYNKAYV
+1266 LYANYLTYNKAYV

-1293 PLKQTYAGDLY
+1293 PLQQTYAGDLY
-1304 VQKDDGQEKSEAF
+1304 VPKNNGQEMSEAF
-1317 KPITYKEGVND
+1317 QPITYKEGVND
-1328 RSAYPVYQRSWDGNA
+1328 RSAYPVYQRSWDGDA
-1343 QEVKDN
+1343 KEIVDN
-1349 VTNYSA
+1349 TKFYQA
-1355 NHDGTVDVTTDNE
+1355 HEDGTVEETTNDFF
-1368 LSINSGYWSHV
+1368 LTSGYWSHV
-1379 YNKVDELYTKGQ
+1379 YNKVDEQYTKGQ

-1441 ANSYRMLQ
+1441 ANSYRMLL

-1457 MAMTQPLKENLHR
+1457 MAMTQPLKKNLHR
-1470 DNRYHLVGNPYTS
+1470 ENRYHLVGNPYTS

-1493 NTAFENSIWTLDN
+1493 NPAFENSIWTLDN
-1506 GVMKT
+1506 GKVT
-1511 HSVPVDLD
+1511 AYTLALD
-1519 YDKKTDVIV
+1519 EAYDKKTDVLV
-1528 NPTQAFFV
+1528 SPTQAFFV
-1536 KVKEGETAPA
+1536 KLKTGESATEA
-1546 NVTFNATMLI
+1546 TFNASMLI

-1567 IIRPTVTLTTVNG
+1567 VIRPTLTLTTTDGIRN
-1580 ERSSQSELIVN
+1580 SESKLIVN

-1606 LGEGNIAEIAQVYSV
+1606 LGEGNIAEVAQVYSV

-1700 YITNQSSLNTTD
+1700 YVTNQSSLNTTD
-1712 INTIDCFSP
+1712 INTIECFSP
-1721 TENTIVV
+1721 TDNTIVV
-1728 ATLKGDMKRVMV
+1728 ATLKGDMKRVVV

>member
-6 NNINRPAPSRRLLLQ
+6 NNINRLAPSRRLLLQ
-21 LLTMM
+21 LLAMM

-32 SSVYAQSFH
+32 SSVYAQSLGFH
-41 QTGASGLPL
+41 KEGQSGLPL

-55 QQTAEWNYYYYLPT
+55 QQTAEWHYNYYMPANSNTMELELPFD
-69 GSTSM
+69 GWEKSSTN
-74 TLDLPIMGWTDNY
+74 D
-87 ANELEP
+87 LEP
-93 YGWYRWYD
+93 YGWIRWYD
-101 YNTDLNSANLTAYD
+101 YNTDLKSDKLTVYSRYNTSLKSLKDYNSKKDIGLIAGTLKNSARDYA
-115 VTSSSWYGGTTH
+115 
-127 STQLKTNITDN
+127 
-138 SGKNI
+138 
-143 GLVAYKLSA
+143 
-152 TYITR
+152 
-157 KHVGV
+157 GV
-162 NYSYSNS
+162 KYNKPTGA
-169 DATNP
+169 DAEDWAGET
-174 NWKGDIVACDVSRYI
+174 IACDVSRYN
-189 DYTISGTKVSKE
+189 DYSIYTNYVEKE
-201 PTLSVRYIFHIQ
+201 PTLSIRYIFHIK
-213 SAAYLAQKLKEALC
+213 SAAYLAKRIKDALC
-227 EGSKSKAADLTFE
+227 DHSRAADLTLE
-240 DNKRIVFGAKDENAK
+240 DNKRIVFGAKDERAN
-255 MSLRT
+255 MTLRT
-260 NLKNS
+260 NMKNS

-275 STTKGKTVYPTT
+275 RTTVGKTVYPTT

-297 KTTMKQADKIVWKV
+297 NTTMKQADKIVWAV
-311 YNEDKTKFCQLSA
+311 YNEDKTKYCQLS
-324 TSSTTQFCDL
+324 SKTQFCDL
-334 TISALNSATWYNVS
+334 TINALKNATWYNVS
-348 NDATTT
+348 NYATTT

-369 WAANSNDMCPV
+369 WAVNGTTDMCPV

-391 PKTKDEITADNNI
+391 PKTKDELTADGDV
-404 DRTLS
+404 DRTIS
-409 YLEDEDRYE
+409 YFEE
-418 KKMDISF
+418 KKYEQQMDISF
-425 DDDNAD
+425 DDDNPG
-431 LTFDAPTVNNNV
+431 LTLDAPTTPLNNM

-456 FTYAN
+456 FTYAE
-461 LADYDYFYGTYMR
+461 LESFDYYYDRSTPHH
-474 QSWTGKRPTYSSPN
+474 SKSPI
-488 HGDYGLYKSANKTGV
+488 HGDYGLYKSGNLRGI
-503 STTDYNKGY
+503 SYDNENGY
-512 QWWANGN
+512 QWWAAGS
-519 PEIYDR
+519 PTIYDR
-525 TYERTS
+525 THAKTS

-536 YFLYVDASDESRQI
+536 HFLYVDASNESRQI

-562 SQLVFSG
+562 SQLIFSG
-569 AVAEYTSGANAPQV
+569 AVAEYTAAYNATAPQV

-589 IDKDENGNEIGKKL
+589 INKDENGNVTDQKL

-614 NTKSLQY
+614 NTKTHEY

-636 AGADNYT
+636 AAADNYT

-649 DNMCQGTD
+649 DNMCQNTK

-670 QTSKLDVLQNKP
+670 QTTKLDVLQNRP

-694 EEITLKL
+694 EYITLKL
-701 RGIYETFQAMVNMK
+701 RGIYETFQAMVNQK

-722 ICDATGKQV
+722 ICDATGKPV

-736 DGDGQPDEYGTA
+736 DGDRQPDEYGIA
-748 RIPASYNAAYVLP
+748 SIPASYNAGLVLP
-761 PEAADG
+761 PAAADG
-767 KNNVAM
+767 KTVPM

-808 DNPDVPGKWGKS
+808 DNPDVPGEWGKS

-832 VVEQSIKLTDKNS
+832 VVEQNIKLTDKNS

-852 VNCDTKTPTVE
+852 VDCNSNTPTVE

-887 WFLSKPNKENEL
+887 WFLSKPNAENEL
-899 YTTPGLLEALRA
+899 YSTSGLLEALHA
-911 YRAKYPSDNGLNTG
+911 YRAKYPSYNGLSTY
-925 FRSIN
+925 FRSDSP
-930 YTQYTLLKQYV
+930 TQYALLKQYV

-956 RTFEANEMGLYK
+956 RKFEAKETGLYK

-979 INGQNYDICAD
+979 INGQVYEICAA

-1005 NLGFSDVIYPN
+1005 NFGFPNVIYPN

-1030 IADNNGALNLPMTG
+1030 IAEKNGALNLPMTG
-1044 IEGATSV
+1044 IEGAKSV
-1051 KMSDAQVYISNTND
+1051 EMIDEAQVSISNSND
-1065 PDFNSTKQ
+1065 PDFNSTEQ
-1073 VIGVVTSS
+1073 MIGVVTAN

-1087 KTVGI
+1087 NTVGI
-1092 RFNSNAAT
+1092 RFNSNAVKT
-1100 ILKEGYWYEINF
+1100 LKEGYWYEIHFRYANADG
-1112 SYNNSS
+1112 SM
-1118 ASTASCP
+1118 ASCP
-1125 GETFVKMCIVPEYAT
+1125 GETFIKMCIVPEYAT

-1165 IFKDSYTDYNTTTAF
+1165 IFKDSYADYNTTTAF

-1226 VAKWSDAT
+1226 VAKWSDT

-1266 LYANYLNYNKAYV
+1266 LYANYLTYNKAYV

-1293 PLKQTYAGDLY
+1293 PLQQTYAGDLY
-1304 VQKDDGQEKSEAF
+1304 VPKNNGQEQSEAF
-1317 KPITYKEGVND
+1317 QPMTYKEGVND
-1328 RSAYPVYQRSWDGNA
+1328 RSAYPVYQRSWDGDA
-1343 QEVKDN
+1343 KEIVDN
-1349 VTNYSA
+1349 TKFYQA
-1355 NHDGTVDVTTDNE
+1355 HEDGTVEETTNDFF
-1368 LSINSGYWSHV
+1368 LTSGYWSHV
-1379 YNKVDELYTKGQ
+1379 YNKVDEQYTKGQ

-1457 MAMTQPLKENLHR
+1457 MAMTQPLKENLHSE
-1470 DNRYHLVGNPYTS
+1470 NRYHLVGNPYTS

-1506 GVMKT
+1506 GKVT
-1511 HSVPVDLD
+1511 AYTLALD
-1519 YDKKTDVIV
+1519 EAYDKKTDVLV
-1528 NPTQAFFV
+1528 SPTQAFFV
-1536 KVKEGETAPA
+1536 KLKTGESATEA
-1546 NVTFNATMLI
+1546 TFNASMLI

-1567 IIRPTVTLTTVNG
+1567 VIRPTLTLTTTDGVRN
-1580 ERSSQSELIVN
+1580 SESKLIVN
-1591 DEASRDYVEGEDVEM
+1591 DEASRDYVDGEDVEM

-1644 PKSKDIDV
+1644 PKNKDIDV
-1652 NISLN
+1652 NVSLN

-1700 YITNQSSLNTTD
+1700 YVTNQSSLNTTD
-1712 INTIDCFSP
+1712 INTIECFSP

-1728 ATLKGDMKRVMV
+1728 ATLKGDVKRVVV

>member
-1 MKSRK
+1 MKIRN
-6 NNINRPAPSRRLLLQ
+6 NNINRPAKSKRLLLQ
-21 LLTMM
+21 LFAMI
-26 ALTAAP
+26 ALAAAP
-32 SSVYAQSFH
+32 NCVYAQSLGFH
-41 QTGASGLPL
+41 YKGHSDMPL

-55 QQTAEWNYYYYLPT
+55 QQTAEWHYNYYLPT
-69 GSTSM
+69 SSSTM
-74 TLDLPIMGWTDNY
+74 ELELPFVGWNSTTND
-87 ANELEP
+87 LEP
-93 YGWYRWYD
+93 YGWIRWYD
-101 YNTDLNSANLTAYD
+101 YTTDKASNQLIPYD
-115 VTSSSWYGGTTH
+115 NSWYNKLLQG
-127 STQLKTNITDN
+127 KDKN
-138 SGKNI
+138 SGTDI
-143 GLVAYKLSA
+143 GLCAYKIPTPRENYRNS
-152 TYITR
+152 
-157 KHVGV
+157 VGV
-162 NYSYSNS
+162 YYKKPSVA
-169 DATNP
+169 DAADWAGET
-174 NWKGDIVACDVSRYI
+174 IACDVSRYI
-189 DYTISGTKVSKE
+189 DGTISKSGSTYDVTKE
-201 PTLSVRYIFHIQ
+201 PTLTIRYIFHIR
-213 SAAYLAQKLKEALC
+213 SAAYLANKIKTALC
-227 EGSKSKAADLTFE
+227 EGSAHEYSDLTLE
-240 DNKRIVFGAKDENAK
+240 DNKRIVFGAKNDAAK
-255 MSLRT
+255 MTLRT
-260 NLKNS
+260 NMKNS

-275 STTKGKTVYPTT
+275 ITTKGKTVYPTT
-287 ESQKITAADF
+287 EAQKITAADF
-297 KTTMKQADKIVWKV
+297 NTTMKQANKIVWTA
-311 YNEDKTKFCQLSA
+311 YNEDKKKFCQL
-324 TSSTTQFCDL
+324 SSTTQFCDL
-334 TISALNSATWYNVS
+334 TINALNNATWRNVS
-348 NDATTT
+348 NGATTT
-354 KPTDIGFEH
+354 KPTDIGFEQ

-369 WAANSNDMCPV
+369 WAANGDYMCPV

-391 PKTKDEITADNNI
+391 PKTKEELTADGDV
-404 DRTLS
+404 DRTIS
-409 YLEDEDRYE
+409 YFEDKYE
-418 KKMDISF
+418 QQMDISF
-425 DDDNAD
+425 DDDNPD
-431 LTFDAPTVNNNV
+431 LTLDAPTTPLNNM

-456 FTYAN
+456 FTYAE
-461 LADYDYFYGTYMR
+461 LARKDYYNGGTHYG
-474 QSWTGKRPTYSSPN
+474 KSPI
-488 HGDYGLYKSANKTGV
+488 HGDYGLYKSGNLSGISANRE
-503 STTDYNKGY
+503 NGY
-512 QWWANGN
+512 LWWAYGS
-519 PEIYDR
+519 PTIYDR
-525 TYERTS
+525 TYEKTG

-536 YFLYVDASDESRQI
+536 HFLYVDASDESRQI

-555 KANLCTG
+555 QANLCTG

-569 AVAEYTSGANAPQV
+569 AVAEYTAANAAAPQV

-589 IDKDENGNEIGKKL
+589 INKDKNGNVIDQKL
-603 IQSFSSGDFKT
+603 IQSFTSGDFAT
-614 NTKSLQY
+614 NTKDHKY

-626 IYSKQVLQKS
+626 IFSKQVLQKS
-636 AGADNYT
+636 TGVSNYT
-643 DFRIVL
+643 TFRIVL
-649 DNMCQGTD
+649 DNMCQSTG

-670 QTSKLDVLQNKP
+670 QTSKLDVLQNRP
-682 LCPNET
+682 LCPSES
-688 GYETAP
+688 GSETAP
-694 EEITLKL
+694 ENITFKL
-701 RGIYETFQAMVNMK
+701 RGIYETFQAMVDMK
-715 ESKLFYR
+715 ESKLFYS
-722 ICDATGKQV
+722 ICDENGNPV
-731 DNIDY
+731 NGIDY
-736 DGDGQPDEYGTA
+736 DGDGQADQYGTA
-748 RIPASYNAAYVLP
+748 RIPATYDATLCLP
-761 PEAADG
+761 IYAADG
-767 KNNVAM
+767 KTVPM

-808 DNPDVPGKWGKS
+808 DNPDVPGDWGKS

-826 YSGIFQ
+826 YSDRFQ
-832 VVEQSIKLTDKNS
+832 VVEQNIKLTDKNS

-852 VNCDTKTPTVE
+852 VDCNSNTPTVE

-899 YTTPGLLEALRA
+899 YSTTGLLEALHA
-911 YRAKYPSDNGLNTG
+911 YRAKYPEYNGLSTY
-925 FRSIN
+925 FRN
-930 YTQYTLLKQYV
+930 DNRTQYDLLKQYV

-956 RTFEANEMGLYK
+956 RKFEANEMGLYK

-979 INGQNYDICAD
+979 INGQEYEICAD

-1005 NLGFSDVIYPN
+1005 NFGFPGVIYPN

-1030 IADNNGALNLPMTG
+1030 IAKNNGALNLPMTG
-1044 IEGATSV
+1044 IEGAKSV
-1051 KMSDAQVYISNTND
+1051 KMIDEAQVSISNTND

-1073 VIGVVTSS
+1073 AIGVVTAN
-1081 TIKNSD
+1081 TIYETDN
-1087 KTVGI
+1087 TVGI
-1092 RFNSNAAT
+1092 RFNSNAVT
-1100 ILKEGYWYEINF
+1100 TLKEGYWYEINF
-1112 SYNNSS
+1112 RYANAS

-1125 GETFVKMCIVPEYAT
+1125 GETFIKMCIVPEYAT

-1165 IFKDSYTDYNTTTAF
+1165 IFKDSYADYNTTTAF

-1214 SSTKMKS
+1214 SSKKMQS

-1226 VAKWSDAT
+1226 VAKWSNT

-1240 GNGTFSCEKWAGNF
+1240 GNGTFSCETWAGNF

-1293 PLKQTYAGDLY
+1293 PLQQTYAGDLY
-1304 VQKDDGQEKSEAF
+1304 VPKDNGQEKSEAF
-1317 KPITYKEGVND
+1317 QPITYKEGVND
-1328 RSAYPVYQRSWDGNA
+1328 RSAYPVYQRSWDGDA

-1349 VTNYSA
+1349 VTIYSA
-1355 NHDGTVDVTTDNE
+1355 NHDGTVDVTTGNE

-1379 YNKVDELYTKGQ
+1379 YNKVDEQYTKGQ

-1401 TAGAQGANAT
+1401 TAGAQDANAK
-1411 AVIRLPKAD
+1411 AVVRLPKAD

-1441 ANSYRMLQ
+1441 AKSYRMLQ

-1591 DEASRDYVEGEDVEM
+1591 NEASRDYVEGEDVDM
-1606 LGEGNIAEIAQVYSV
+1606 LGEGNIAEIAQAYSV
-1621 AGSQAVALNAS
+1621 AGSQAVALNAT
-1632 DDINWMPVGVVA
+1632 DDIDWMPIGVVA
-1644 PKSKDIDV
+1644 GKSRSTDV
-1652 NISLN
+1652 TVNLN
-1657 SKMLIKMNNEGSQL
+1657 SKMLRKMNDEGGKL
-1671 FLFDATTKTFS
+1671 FIYDATSKKFS
-1682 EIKDGMT
+1682 EIADGMQIE
-1689 VKMMANDHGRY
+1689 MMANDHGRY
-1700 YITNQSSLNTTD
+1700 YITTNNWVVPTG
-1712 INTIDCFSP
+1712 INAIRCFSP
-1721 TENTIVV
+1721 AQGTIVV
-1728 ATLKGDMKRVMV
+1728 AVLNGEVKRALV
-1740 YDISGALVTSNH
+1740 YDTAGALVTS
-1752 SVNGGRCQ
+1752 SRSTAGERCQ
-1760 LNVPKAGI
+1760 LSVQQPGVYI
-1768 YVVKATTKEDRTET
+1768 VKATTMDDKTET
-1782 FKIVVR
+1782 FKIVVK

>member
-21 LLTMM
+21 LLAMM

-32 SSVYAQSFH
+32 SSVYAQSLGFH
-41 QTGASGLPL
+41 KNGQSGLPL

-55 QQTAEWNYYYYLPT
+55 QQTAEWHYYYYLPT
-69 GSTSM
+69 NSNTMELELPFDGWGKSSTN
-74 TLDLPIMGWTDNY
+74 D
-87 ANELEP
+87 LEP
-93 YGWYRWYD
+93 YGWIRWYD
-101 YNTDLNSANLTAYD
+101 YTTDLKSDRLTVYNSSSTSLYNSKDNTSNKDIGLIAGTLRNSARDYA
-115 VTSSSWYGGTTH
+115 
-127 STQLKTNITDN
+127 
-138 SGKNI
+138 
-143 GLVAYKLSA
+143 
-152 TYITR
+152 
-157 KHVGV
+157 GV
-162 NYSYSNS
+162 KYNKPTGA
-169 DATNP
+169 DAEDWAGET
-174 NWKGDIVACDVSRYI
+174 IACDVSRYN
-189 DYTISGTKVSKE
+189 DYDLTKRGNYPKYTNYVKKE
-201 PTLSVRYIFHIQ
+201 PTLSIRYIFHIK
-213 SAAYLAQKLKEALC
+213 SAAYLAKRIKDALC
-227 EGSKSKAADLTFE
+227 DHSRAADLTLE
-240 DNKRIVFGAKDENAK
+240 DNKRIVFGAKDERAN
-255 MSLRT
+255 MTLRT
-260 NLKNS
+260 NMKNS

-275 STTKGKTVYPTT
+275 RTTKGKTVYPTT
-287 ESQKITAADF
+287 EAQKITAADF
-297 KTTMKQADKIVWKV
+297 NTTMKQANKIVWTV
-311 YNEDKTKFCQLSA
+311 YNEDKTKFCQLS
-324 TSSTTQFCDL
+324 SETQFCDL
-334 TISALNSATWYNVS
+334 TINALKNATWRNVS
-348 NDATTT
+348 NGATTA
-354 KPTDIGFEH
+354 KPTDIGFEQ

-369 WAANSNDMCPV
+369 WAANGDYYMCPV

-391 PKTKDEITADNNI
+391 PKTKDELTADGDV
-404 DRTLS
+404 DRTIS
-409 YLEDEDRYE
+409 YFEE
-418 KKMDISF
+418 KKYKQQMDISF
-425 DDDNAD
+425 DDDNPD
-431 LTFDAPTVNNNV
+431 LTLDAPTTPLNNM

-456 FTYAN
+456 FTYAQLEN
-461 LADYDYFYGTYMR
+461 FDYYYDRSTPHH
-474 QSWTGKRPTYSSPN
+474 SKSPI
-488 HGDYGLYKSANKTGV
+488 HGDYGLYKSGNLRGI
-503 STTDYNKGY
+503 SYDNENGY
-512 QWWANGN
+512 QWWAAGS
-519 PEIYDR
+519 PTIYDR
-525 TYERTS
+525 THAKTS

-536 YFLYVDASDESRQI
+536 HFLYVDASNESRQI

-562 SQLVFSG
+562 SQLIFSG
-569 AVAEYTSGANAPQV
+569 AVAEYTAAYNATAPQV

-589 IDKDENGNEIGKKL
+589 INKDENGNVTDQKL

-614 NTKSLQY
+614 NTKSHEY

-636 AGADNYT
+636 AAADNYT

-649 DNMCQGTD
+649 DNMCQNTK

-694 EEITLKL
+694 NDITLKL
-701 RGIYETFQAMVNMK
+701 RGIYETFQAMVNQK
-715 ESKLFYR
+715 ESKLFYC
-722 ICDATGKQV
+722 ICDATGKPV

-736 DGDGQPDEYGTA
+736 DGDGHPDDYGIA
-748 RIPASYNAAYVLP
+748 SIPASYNAGLVLP
-761 PEAADG
+761 SAAAGG
-767 KNNVAM
+767 KTNVPM

-808 DNPDVPGKWGKS
+808 DNPDVPGDWGKS

-826 YSGIFQ
+826 YSDRFQ
-832 VVEQSIKLTDKNS
+832 VVEQNIKLTDKNS

-852 VNCDTKTPTVE
+852 VDCNSNTPTVE

-899 YTTPGLLEALRA
+899 YSTTGLLEALHA
-911 YRAKYPSDNGLNTG
+911 YRAEYPEYNGLSTD
-925 FRSIN
+925 FRYVN
-930 YTQYTLLKQYV
+930 YAQYDLLKKYV

-948 NASNSMGN
+948 NASNSMGT
-956 RTFEANEMGLYK
+956 RKFEAKEMGLYK

-979 INGQNYDICAD
+979 INGQVYDICAA

-1005 NLGFSDVIYPN
+1005 NFGFPNVIYPN
-1016 DARTVRVGLPQIKA
+1016 DARTVRVGLPQINA
-1030 IADNNGALNLPMTG
+1030 IATKNGALNLPMTG
-1044 IEGATSV
+1044 IEGAKSV
-1051 KMSDAQVYISNTND
+1051 KMRYDAKVSISNTND

-1073 VIGVVTSS
+1073 AIGEVTSS
-1081 TIKNSD
+1081 IINRTDN
-1087 KTVGI
+1087 TVGI
-1092 RFNSNAAT
+1092 RFNPNADK

-1112 SYNNSS
+1112 SYDNADGSM
-1118 ASTASCP
+1118 ASCP
-1125 GETFVKMCIVPEYAT
+1125 GETFIKMCIVPEYAT

-1186 KVTVANQK
+1186 KVTVANQN

-1226 VAKWSDAT
+1226 VAKWSDT

-1266 LYANYLNYNKAYV
+1266 LYANYLTYNKAYV

-1293 PLKQTYAGDLY
+1293 PLQQTYAGDLY
-1304 VQKDDGQEKSEAF
+1304 VPKNNGQEMSEAF

-1328 RSAYPVYQRSWDGNA
+1328 RSAYPVYQRSWDGDA
-1343 QEVKDN
+1343 QEVMDN

-1379 YNKVDELYTKGQ
+1379 YNKVDEQYTKGQ

-1401 TAGAQGANAT
+1401 TAGAQDANAT

-1441 ANSYRMLQ
+1441 ANSYRMLL

-1493 NTAFENSIWTLDN
+1493 NPAFENSIWTLDN
-1506 GVMKT
+1506 GKVT
-1511 HSVPVDLD
+1511 AYTLALD
-1519 YDKKTDVIV
+1519 EAYDKKTDVLV
-1528 NPTQAFFV
+1528 SPTQAFFV
-1536 KVKEGETAPA
+1536 KLKTGESATEA
-1546 NVTFNATMLI
+1546 TFNASMLI

-1567 IIRPTVTLTTVNG
+1567 VIRPTLTLTTTDGVRN
-1580 ERSSQSELIVN
+1580 SESKLIVN

-1728 ATLKGDMKRVMV
+1728 ATLKGDVKRVVV

-1760 LNVPKAGI
+1760 FNVPKAGI